1 MNKTYNII
9 WNAARGMYIV
19 TSELAR
25 SGSRAIVSV
34 SASCAVTLLAM
45 DAAPAVAEET
55 RVSIPSQTTTYTLS
69 GATPFVVETGNT
81 VATDTATS
89 AAIVGD
95 NSNDWD
101 LLIESGA
108 VVGSSLTDSQA
119 MNLDSSTGAT
129 SVHNQGTITGS
140 NEDGTIM
147 LQNGGSVINDARIEN
162 NATYEH
168 DPEDIP
174 QEYAGVYML
183 NGGSYVSSE
192 SGVLEGVSGVIVQ
205 SGEAHI
211 TNGGMINSD
220 GSWRSYG
227 VEFRDGTYGT
237 IVNTGTIITTA
248 SDGSGKI
255 EDAAIYVHT
264 LNDMAVSGSVSV
276 DNSGLMQSDF
286 ITVALYYGSHFEVV
300 NRVGGVITAGN
311 SSLVGIKST
320 AMELKVGVDN
330 LVTNDGTIS
339 AYGTAN
345 TYGIHYG
352 ESTSGGVITNTGS
365 ITTTGGGSGDASVY
379 VHGNGDG
386 TVVNNSGTMSSTV
399 YGVYLDSARSKGHTL
414 NNQAGGAISANTA
427 VAINGNGNTI
437 SNQGKM
443 TGVSDGLVL
452 SGNNNIVTTSGGEI
466 SGKNG
471 IRVSKGSGNQITA
484 KSGSKITATSTG
496 ISIAGGNNQVTT
508 ESGSTIVAKDNGI
521 LINSGAN
528 NVTNGG
534 SITATG
540 SSISYGIQ
548 YNSGTSGTITNT
560 GTITTTGKGAGDAS
574 VYAHGGAVTI
584 NNSGTMDSSVFGVYV
599 TTGHTLN
606 NLAGGSITANTAV
619 QLNGNNNTLANAGAI
634 LGDTNGVTINGSG
647 NTLTSQGKIT
657 GGTNAILINSGSKNN
672 TLTLNTGT
680 EISGSITDDNNSAS
694 ANNNLILDGEGTL
707 GSSISGLNS
716 VTSSGDWTLS
726 GATMNLSG
734 TTNSALWVK
743 SGTLILNGAMTAKGA
758 TVDSGTTLQ
767 IGNGG
772 TLGAFNGDIVD
783 NGTLTFNRSD
793 AAAYGSVIS
802 GSGNVIKQ
810 GGGELTLS
818 NNNSYSGGTTIAEGT
833 LTATAGG
840 ALGSGNIDNRAYLK
854 LDAANASDPFIVADL
869 TTHSGA
875 TVEIGAGSTLQA
887 NTLTQQDGST
897 LTADLTA
904 TSGPAIRAKN
914 VNLDGTLNVASPASQ
929 EPIRSTDDLISLAL
943 IESDNAISGD
953 FDGITINGNAMNPDA
968 FITVV
973 GQKNVNDTHYDL
985 VETLTWY
992 ADRYNAAIDAHGTF
1006 NLADADDSFTVN
1018 TVLENVD
1025 ANSGWNGQSLTK
1037 TGAGTLILNAENT
1050 YTGGTT
1056 ISDGTLVAT
1065 NVEAL
1070 GTGNVTD
1077 NATLELNTGG
1087 DFDNAIS
1094 GSGQVVKSGDE
1105 TLTLSGSNTYTG
1117 GTIISGGT
1125 LVATNVE
1132 ALGTGDVTDNA
1143 TLELNTGG
1151 DFDNAIGGTG
1161 SVVKSGDKTLT
1172 LSGANSYTGG
1182 TTISGGTLVASNVE
1196 ALGSGDVT
1204 DNATL
1209 ELNTGGDFANNIG
1222 GTGSVVKSG
1231 DKTLTLS
1238 GTNSYTGGTTIS
1250 GGTLV
1255 ANNVEALGT
1264 GDVTNNATLELN
1276 TGGDFDNAISG
1287 SGQVVKSGDETLTLS
1302 GANSYTGG
1310 TTISGGTLV
1319 ATNVEALGTG
1329 DITDNAT
1336 LELNAGGDFT
1346 NNIGGTGSVEKS
1358 GDKTLTLSGTNT
1370 YRGGTLI
1377 SGGTLV
1383 ASNVEALGSGDVTDN
1398 ATLEM
1403 NTGGDFANNIGGT
1416 GSVVKSGDKTLTLS
1430 GANSYT
1436 GGTTISG
1443 GTLVASN
1450 VEALGTGNVTDN
1462 ATLELNTGGDFDNAI
1477 SGSGQVVKSGD
1488 GALTLSGANSYSGAT
1503 TISGGTLIAAN
1514 VNALGTGAIDNR
1526 ASLLLDASGQFTVT
1540 DLTTESGGNTEIG
1553 AGSTLQATTL
1563 TQKSDSTLTIN
1574 LNSNTVD
1581 PVIHAA
1587 SQVSLA
1593 GTLDITG
1600 VGDVLDSD
1608 PASTDDLDTFTL
1620 IASDKTIA
1628 GDFEKL
1634 TVAGMDADLADFITV
1649 DGRIDDT
1656 GKQYELTTA
1665 LTWYADR
1672 DDAVTDAHGTFNL
1685 TNADGSFAVNTVLEN
1700 VDATLDPASAT
1711 GWDGTSLIKQGAG
1724 TLILN
1729 AENTYTGG
1737 TTISGGTL
1745 VATNVDALGSGDVTD
1760 DATLELN
1767 TGGTFDNAI
1776 SGSGQVVKSG
1786 DDVLTLSGANSYS
1799 GGTLISDGTL
1809 VASNVDALGSGDV
1822 TNNATLEMNTGG
1834 DFINN
1839 IGGTGRVEKSGDDT
1853 LTLSGSNT
1861 YTGGT
1866 LISDGTL
1873 VASNVEALGT
1883 GDVTNNATLELN
1895 TGGTFDNA
1903 ISGSGQVVKS
1913 GDDVLTLSGA
1923 NSYSG
1928 GTLISGGT
1936 LVANNVE
1943 ALGTGDVTDNA
1954 TLEMNTGGDFINNI
1968 GGTGRV
1974 EKSGDDALTLS
1985 GSNTYTGGTTINDGT
2000 LIATSVDA
2008 LGSGDVT
2015 NNAVLELNTGG
2026 DFINNIGGTGRV
2038 EKSGD
2043 ETLTLSGSNT
2053 YTGGTLISGGTLVA
2067 TNVEALGTGDVTD
2080 NAVLEL
2086 NTGGDFINNI
2096 GGTGRVEKSGDD
2108 TLTLSGSN
2116 SYTGGTLISS
2126 GTLVATNVDA
2136 LGSGDV
2142 TDNATLEL
2150 NTGGDFTNNISGSGQ
2165 VVKSGDETLTLSGSN
2180 TYTGGTTINDGTLV
2194 ATSVEALGSGDV
2206 TNDAVLALNTGGDF
2220 ANNIGGTGS
2229 VVKSGDETLTL
2240 SGTNSYTGG
2249 TTISGGTLVATNV
2262 EALGTGDVTNNAT
2275 LELNTGGD
2283 FTNNIS
2289 GNGQVVKSGDDTL
2302 TFSGSN
2308 TYTGGTTINDGTLVA
2323 TSVEALGSGDVT
2335 NDAVLALNTGGDFA
2349 NNIGGTGSVVKS
2361 GDETLTLSG
2370 SNTYTGSTLISSGT
2384 LVANDVNALGTGD
2397 VTDNATLML
2406 NTGGDF
2412 INNIGGTG
2420 RVEKSGDDTLTL
2432 SGSNSY
2438 TGGTLISS
2446 GTLVATNVDALGSGD
2461 VTDNATLELNTGGT
2475 FDNAISG
2482 SGQVVKSGDETLTLS
2497 GANSY
2502 TGGTLISSGTLVAND
2517 VNALG
2522 TGDVTDNAVLELNTG
2537 GDFDNA
2543 ISGSGQVVKSGDE
2556 TLTLSGANSYT
2567 GGTTISGGTLVASN
2581 VEALGSGDIDN
2592 YASLQ
2597 LNASGQFVTA
2607 NLTTHDNAITAIGAG
2622 SALRANTLT
2631 QEANSTLA
2639 VHLIDSN
2646 SGAIVTA
2653 DHANLGGTL
2662 DITGI
2667 GNVAK
2672 SWTRDA
2678 YAYTLIDTDS
2688 AINSDFAQFTV
2699 AGMDAK
2705 QVDFLTVDGRVNADD
2720 DTRYDVTASLS
2731 WYADS
2736 DNAATDAHGTFTL
2749 SEQGHSFTLNTA
2761 LTDVDATLNPDSA
2774 TYWDGKSLI
2783 KRGAGTLILGAQNT
2797 YSGDTDVQ
2805 EGALWLAETATIGSA
2820 GSAQAVNIAAN
2831 AAFGGHNSTVN
2842 GHVNN
2847 QGSLYFVDTFTVNGD
2862 VVNSSAMI
2870 SGSDQPN
2877 NTLTIAGNYTG
2888 NDGHL
2893 YLNTQLGDDSSPTDK
2908 LIVTGDTAG
2917 STTLHIT
2924 NVNGLGAQTVNGIEV
2939 IEVGGQSDGDFRL
2952 YKGHVDIN
2960 AWTYT
2965 LKQDGGD
2972 WYLRSESDDVP
2983 DDGGEVT
2990 PPDDGGEVTPP
3001 DDGGEVTPPD
3011 DGGEVTPPDDGGEV
3025 TPPDDDGE
3033 VTPPDDGGDIT
3044 PPDDG
3049 GDITPPDG
3057 GDVTPVAPQYRAD
3070 IGVYLGNQWM
3080 ARNLQMQTLYDREGS
3095 QYRSADGSIW
3105 MRFKAGKAESQAV
3118 NGNVDID
3125 SDYSQFQLG
3134 GDILTWSDGAQSVTV
3149 GLMGSYINASTDST
3163 GNRGADGSQFSAN
3176 GSVDGYNLGLYATW
3190 FADAQSHRGAY
3201 IDSWYQYGAY
3211 NNSVDNDGLS
3221 ASRYD
3226 SAAHAVSL
3234 ETGYRYDIALSN
3246 RNTVS
3251 LTPQAQVTWQRY
3263 SADTVIDDGGTRIS
3277 GQNDDSWT
3285 TRLGVRVDGK
3295 LYKESGRI
3303 QPFMEVNWLHAS
3315 DNASA
3320 TFGDTKVSQDL
3331 PNDRVEVKVGIQA
3344 NVSERLSVYAQAA
3357 GQKGKNDYGDASF
3370 SLNMRYNW

>member
-1 MNKTYNII
+1 
-9 WNAARGMYIV
+9 
-19 TSELAR
+19 
-25 SGSRAIVSV
+25 
-34 SASCAVTLLAM
+34 
-45 DAAPAVAEET
+45 
-55 RVSIPSQTTTYTLS
+55 
-69 GATPFVVETGNT
+69 
-81 VATDTATS
+81 
-89 AAIVGD
+89 
-95 NSNDWD
+95 
-101 LLIESGA
+101 
-108 VVGSSLTDSQA
+108 
-119 MNLDSSTGAT
+119 
-129 SVHNQGTITGS
+129 
-140 NEDGTIM
+140 
-147 LQNGGSVINDARIEN
+147 
-162 NATYEH
+162 
-168 DPEDIP
+168 
-174 QEYAGVYML
+174 
-183 NGGSYVSSE
+183 
-192 SGVLEGVSGVIVQ
+192 
-205 SGEAHI
+205 
-211 TNGGMINSD
+211 
-220 GSWRSYG
+220 
-227 VEFRDGTYGT
+227 
-237 IVNTGTIITTA
+237 
-248 SDGSGKI
+248 
-255 EDAAIYVHT
+255 
-264 LNDMAVSGSVSV
+264 
-276 DNSGLMQSDF
+276 
-286 ITVALYYGSHFEVV
+286 
-300 NRVGGVITAGN
+300 
-311 SSLVGIKST
+311 
-320 AMELKVGVDN
+320 
-330 LVTNDGTIS
+330 
-339 AYGTAN
+339 
-345 TYGIHYG
+345 
-352 ESTSGGVITNTGS
+352 
-365 ITTTGGGSGDASVY
+365 
-379 VHGNGDG
+379 
-386 TVVNNSGTMSSTV
+386 
-399 YGVYLDSARSKGHTL
+399 
-414 NNQAGGAISANTA
+414 
-427 VAINGNGNTI
+427 
-437 SNQGKM
+437 
-443 TGVSDGLVL
+443 
-452 SGNNNIVTTSGGEI
+452 
-466 SGKNG
+466 
-471 IRVSKGSGNQITA
+471 
-484 KSGSKITATSTG
+484 
-496 ISIAGGNNQVTT
+496 
-508 ESGSTIVAKDNGI
+508 
-521 LINSGAN
+521 
-528 NVTNGG
+528 
-534 SITATG
+534 
-540 SSISYGIQ
+540 
-548 YNSGTSGTITNT
+548 
-560 GTITTTGKGAGDAS
+560 
-574 VYAHGGAVTI
+574 
-584 NNSGTMDSSVFGVYV
+584 
-599 TTGHTLN
+599 
-606 NLAGGSITANTAV
+606 
-619 QLNGNNNTLANAGAI
+619 
-634 LGDTNGVTINGSG
+634 
-647 NTLTSQGKIT
+647 
-657 GGTNAILINSGSKNN
+657 
-672 TLTLNTGT
+672 
-680 EISGSITDDNNSAS
+680 
-694 ANNNLILDGEGTL
+694 
-707 GSSISGLNS
+707 
-716 VTSSGDWTLS
+716 
-726 GATMNLSG
+726 
-734 TTNSALWVK
+734 
-743 SGTLILNGAMTAKGA
+743 
-758 TVDSGTTLQ
+758 
-767 IGNGG
+767 
-772 TLGAFNGDIVD
+772 
-783 NGTLTFNRSD
+783 
-793 AAAYGSVIS
+793 
-802 GSGNVIKQ
+802 
-810 GGGELTLS
+810 
-818 NNNSYSGGTTIAEGT
+818 
-833 LTATAGG
+833 
-840 ALGSGNIDNRAYLK
+840 
-854 LDAANASDPFIVADL
+854 
-869 TTHSGA
+869 
-875 TVEIGAGSTLQA
+875 
-887 NTLTQQDGST
+887 
-897 LTADLTA
+897 
-904 TSGPAIRAKN
+904 
-914 VNLDGTLNVASPASQ
+914 
-929 EPIRSTDDLISLAL
+929 
-943 IESDNAISGD
+943 
-953 FDGITINGNAMNPDA
+953 
-968 FITVV
+968 
-973 GQKNVNDTHYDL
+973 
-985 VETLTWY
+985 
-992 ADRYNAAIDAHGTF
+992 
-1006 NLADADDSFTVN
+1006 
-1018 TVLENVD
+1018 
-1025 ANSGWNGQSLTK
+1025 
-1037 TGAGTLILNAENT
+1037 
-1050 YTGGTT
+1050 GGTT
-1056 ISDGTLVAT
+1056 ISGGTLVAS

-1070 GTGNVTD
+1070 GSGDVTD

-1094 GSGQVVKSGDE
+1094 GSGQVVKSGDDA
-1105 TLTLSGSNTYTG
+1105 LTLSGNNSYTG
-1117 GTIISGGT
+1117 GTLISDGT
-1125 LVATNVE
+1125 LVASNVE
-1132 ALGTGDVTDNA
+1132 ALGSGDVTNDA
-1143 TLELNTGG
+1143 VLELNTGG
-1151 DFDNAIGGTG
+1151 DFDNAISG
-1161 SVVKSGDKTLT
+1161 SGQVVKSGDKTLT

-1196 ALGSGDVT
+1196 ALGSGDIT
-1204 DNATL
+1204 D
-1209 ELNTGGDFANNIG
+1209 
-1222 GTGSVVKSG
+1222 
-1231 DKTLTLS
+1231 
-1238 GTNSYTGGTTIS
+1238 
-1250 GGTLV
+1250 
-1255 ANNVEALGT
+1255 
-1264 GDVTNNATLELN
+1264 NATLELN

-1302 GANSYTGG
+1302 GTNTYTGG
-1310 TTISGGTLV
+1310 TTISGGTLI
-1319 ATNVEALGTG
+1319 ATH
-1329 DITDNAT
+1329 
-1336 LELNAGGDFT
+1336 
-1346 NNIGGTGSVEKS
+1346 
-1358 GDKTLTLSGTNT
+1358 
-1370 YRGGTLI
+1370 
-1377 SGGTLV
+1377 
-1383 ASNVEALGSGDVTDN
+1383 
-1398 ATLEM
+1398 
-1403 NTGGDFANNIGGT
+1403 
-1416 GSVVKSGDKTLTLS
+1416 
-1430 GANSYT
+1430 
-1436 GGTTISG
+1436 
-1443 GTLVASN
+1443 
-1450 VEALGTGNVTDN
+1450 
-1462 ATLELNTGGDFDNAI
+1462 
-1477 SGSGQVVKSGD
+1477 
-1488 GALTLSGANSYSGAT
+1488 
-1503 TISGGTLIAAN
+1503 

-1526 ASLLLDASGQFTVT
+1526 ASLLLDASGQFAVT

-1574 LNSNTVD
+1574 LNSNTAD

-1700 VDATLDPASAT
+1700 VDATLDPDSAT

-1729 AENTYTGG
+1729 AENTYTVG

-1786 DDVLTLSGANSYS
+1786 DKMLTLSGTNSYS
-1799 GGTLISDGTL
+1799 GGTLISGGTL
-1809 VASNVDALGSGDV
+1809 VATNVDALGSGDV
-1822 TNNATLEMNTGG
+1822 T
-1834 DFINN
+1834 
-1839 IGGTGRVEKSGDDT
+1839 DD
-1853 LTLSGSNT
+1853 
-1861 YTGGT
+1861 
-1866 LISDGTL
+1866 
-1873 VASNVEALGT
+1873 
-1883 GDVTNNATLELN
+1883 ATLELN

-1913 GDDVLTLSGA
+1913 GDDT
-1923 NSYSG
+1923 
-1928 GTLISGGT
+1928 
-1936 LVANNVE
+1936 
-1943 ALGTGDVTDNA
+1943 
-1954 TLEMNTGGDFINNI
+1954 
-1968 GGTGRV
+1968 
-1974 EKSGDDALTLS
+1974 LTLS
-1985 GSNTYTGGTTINDGT
+1985 GSNTYTGGTIISGGT
-2000 LIATSVDA
+2000 LVASNVEA
-2008 LGSGDVT
+2008 LGTGDVT
-2015 NNAVLELNTGG
+2015 NDAVLELNTGG
-2026 DFINNIGGTGRV
+2026 DFDNAISGSGQV
-2038 EKSGD
+2038 VKSGD

-2067 TNVEALGTGDVTD
+2067 SNVEALGSGDVTNDAVLELNTGGDFTNAISGSGQVVKSGDETLTLSGANSYTGGTLISGGTLIASNVEALGTGDVTD

-2086 NTGGDFINNI
+2086 NTGGDF
-2096 GGTGRVEKSGDD
+2096 
-2108 TLTLSGSN
+2108 
-2116 SYTGGTLISS
+2116 
-2126 GTLVATNVDA
+2126 
-2136 LGSGDV
+2136 
-2142 TDNATLEL
+2142 
-2150 NTGGDFTNNISGSGQ
+2150 
-2165 VVKSGDETLTLSGSN
+2165 
-2180 TYTGGTTINDGTLV
+2180 
-2194 ATSVEALGSGDV
+2194 
-2206 TNDAVLALNTGGDF
+2206 
-2220 ANNIGGTGS
+2220 
-2229 VVKSGDETLTL
+2229 
-2240 SGTNSYTGG
+2240 
-2249 TTISGGTLVATNV
+2249 
-2262 EALGTGDVTNNAT
+2262 
-2275 LELNTGGD
+2275 
-2283 FTNNIS
+2283 
-2289 GNGQVVKSGDDTL
+2289 
-2302 TFSGSN
+2302 
-2308 TYTGGTTINDGTLVA
+2308 
-2323 TSVEALGSGDVT
+2323 
-2335 NDAVLALNTGGDFA
+2335 
-2349 NNIGGTGSVVKS
+2349 
-2361 GDETLTLSG
+2361 
-2370 SNTYTGSTLISSGT
+2370 
-2384 LVANDVNALGTGD
+2384 
-2397 VTDNATLML
+2397 
-2406 NTGGDF
+2406 
-2412 INNIGGTG
+2412 
-2420 RVEKSGDDTLTL
+2420 
-2432 SGSNSY
+2432 
-2438 TGGTLISS
+2438 
-2446 GTLVATNVDALGSGD
+2446 
-2461 VTDNATLELNTGGT
+2461 
-2475 FDNAISG
+2475 DNAISG
-2482 SGQVVKSGDETLTLS
+2482 SGQVEKSGDETLTLS

-2537 GDFDNA
+2537 GTFDNAISGSGQVVKSGDETLTLSGSNTYTGGTTINDGTLIATSVDALGSGDVTDNAVLELNTGGDFDNA

-2556 TLTLSGANSYT
+2556 TLTLSGTNSYTDGTLISGGTLVATNLEALGTGDVTNNATLELNTGGTFDNAISGSGQVVKSGDDALTLSGSNTYT
-2567 GGTTISGGTLVASN
+2567 GGTTISGGTLIATSVDALGSGDVTDNAVLELNTGGTFDNAISGSGQVVKSGDKTLTLSGSNTYTGGTTISGGTLIASN
-2581 VEALGSGDIDN
+2581 VEALGSGNIDN

-2607 NLTTHDNAITAIGAG
+2607 NLTTHDNATTAIGAG
-2622 SALRANTLT
+2622 STLRANTLT

-2639 VHLIDSN
+2639 VHLTDSN

-2705 QVDFLTVDGRVNADD
+2705 QVDFLTVDGRVNAAD

-2774 TYWDGKSLI
+2774 TDWDGKSLI

-2831 AAFGGHNSTVN
+2831 AAFGGHNATVN

-2847 QGSLYFVDTFTVNGD
+2847 LGSLYFVDTFTVNGD

-2939 IEVGGQSDGDFRL
+2939 IEVGGQSDGDFTL

-2983 DDGGEVT
+2983 DDGG
-2990 PPDDGGEVTPP
+2990 D
-3001 DDGGEVTPPD
+3001 
-3011 DGGEVTPPDDGGEV
+3011 
-3025 TPPDDDGE
+3025 
-3033 VTPPDDGGDIT
+3033 VTPPDDGGDVIPPDDGGDVT

-3049 GDITPPDG
+3049 GDVTPPDDGGDVTPPDDGGDVTPPDDGGDVTPPDDDGDITPPDG

-3095 QYRSADGSIW
+3095 QYRSADGSVW

-3285 TRLGVRVDGK
+3285 TRLGMRVDGK

>member
-55 RVSIPSQTTTYTLS
+55 RVSIPTQTTTYTLS

-140 NEDGTIM
+140 NEDGTIL
-147 LQNGGSVINDARIEN
+147 LQNGGSVINDALIEN
-162 NATYEH
+162 SATYEH
-168 DPEDIP
+168 DPQDIP

-248 SDGSGKI
+248 SDGSNKI

-286 ITVALYYGSHFEVV
+286 ITVALYHGSHFEVV

-365 ITTTGGGSGDASVY
+365 ITTTGGGAGDASVY

-414 NNQAGGAISANTA
+414 NNQAGSAISANTA

-443 TGVSDGLVL
+443 TGVSDGLL
-452 SGNNNIVTTSGGEI
+452 ISGNNNIVTTSGGEI

-496 ISIAGGNNQVTT
+496 ISIASGNNQVTT
-508 ESGSTIVAKDNGI
+508 ESGSAIVAKDNGI

-584 NNSGTMDSSVFGVYV
+584 NNSGTMDSSVYGVYV

-634 LGDTNGVTINGSG
+634 LGDTNGVTISGSG

-802 GSGNVIKQ
+802 GSGNVVKQ

-854 LDAANASDPFIVADL
+854 LDAASASDPFIVADL

-953 FDGITINGNAMNPDA
+953 FDDITINGNAMNPDA

-992 ADRYNAAIDAHGTF
+992 ADRDNAAIDAHGTF

-1056 ISDGTLVAT
+1056 ISDGTLIAN

-1087 DFDNAIS
+1087 DF
-1094 GSGQVVKSGDE
+1094 
-1105 TLTLSGSNTYTG
+1105 
-1117 GTIISGGT
+1117 
-1125 LVATNVE
+1125 
-1132 ALGTGDVTDNA
+1132 
-1143 TLELNTGG
+1143 
-1151 DFDNAIGGTG
+1151 
-1161 SVVKSGDKTLT
+1161 
-1172 LSGANSYTGG
+1172 
-1182 TTISGGTLVASNVE
+1182 
-1196 ALGSGDVT
+1196 
-1204 DNATL
+1204 
-1209 ELNTGGDFANNIG
+1209 
-1222 GTGSVVKSG
+1222 
-1231 DKTLTLS
+1231 
-1238 GTNSYTGGTTIS
+1238 
-1250 GGTLV
+1250 
-1255 ANNVEALGT
+1255 
-1264 GDVTNNATLELN
+1264 TNN
-1276 TGGDFDNAISG
+1276 ISG

-1319 ATNVEALGTG
+1319 ASNVEALGTG

-1336 LELNAGGDFT
+1336 LELNAGGDFA
-1346 NNIGGTGSVEKS
+1346 NNIGGTGSVVKS
-1358 GDKTLTLSGTNT
+1358 GDKTLTLSGSNT
-1370 YRGGTLI
+1370 YTGGTTI

-1383 ASNVEALGSGDVTDN
+1383 ATNVEALGTGNVTDN
-1398 ATLEM
+1398 ATLELS
-1403 NTGGDFANNIGGT
+1403 TGGDFANNIGGT
-1416 GSVVKSGDKTLTLS
+1416 GSVVKSGDETLTLS

-1450 VEALGTGNVTDN
+1450 VEALGTGDVTDN

-1488 GALTLSGANSYSGAT
+1488 KTLTLSGANSYSGAT
-1503 TISGGTLIAAN
+1503 TISGGTLIATH

-1574 LNSNTVD
+1574 LNSNTAD

-1786 DDVLTLSGANSYS
+1786 DGALTLSGANSYS

-1809 VASNVDALGSGDV
+1809 VASNVEALGTGDV
-1822 TNNATLEMNTGG
+1822 TDNATLALNTGG
-1834 DFINN
+1834 TFDNAIS
-1839 IGGTGRVEKSGDDT
+1839 GSGKVEKSGDDA
-1853 LTLSGSNT
+1853 LTLSGANT

-1873 VASNVEALGT
+1873 VASNVEVLGT
-1883 GDVTNNATLELN
+1883 GDVTN
-1895 TGGTFDNA
+1895 D
-1903 ISGSGQVVKS
+1903 
-1913 GDDVLTLSGA
+1913 
-1923 NSYSG
+1923 
-1928 GTLISGGT
+1928 
-1936 LVANNVE
+1936 
-1943 ALGTGDVTDNA
+1943 
-1954 TLEMNTGGDFINNI
+1954 
-1968 GGTGRV
+1968 
-1974 EKSGDDALTLS
+1974 
-1985 GSNTYTGGTTINDGT
+1985 
-2000 LIATSVDA
+2000 
-2008 LGSGDVT
+2008 
-2015 NNAVLELNTGG
+2015 AVLELNTGG
-2026 DFINNIGGTGRV
+2026 DF
-2038 EKSGD
+2038 
-2043 ETLTLSGSNT
+2043 
-2053 YTGGTLISGGTLVA
+2053 
-2067 TNVEALGTGDVTD
+2067 D
-2080 NAVLEL
+2080 NA
-2086 NTGGDFINNI
+2086 
-2096 GGTGRVEKSGDD
+2096 
-2108 TLTLSGSN
+2108 
-2116 SYTGGTLISS
+2116 
-2126 GTLVATNVDA
+2126 
-2136 LGSGDV
+2136 
-2142 TDNATLEL
+2142 
-2150 NTGGDFTNNISGSGQ
+2150 ISGSGQ
-2165 VVKSGDETLTLSGSN
+2165 VVKSGDETLTLSG
-2180 TYTGGTTINDGTLV
+2180 
-2194 ATSVEALGSGDV
+2194 A
-2206 TNDAVLALNTGGDF
+2206 
-2220 ANNIGGTGS
+2220 
-2229 VVKSGDETLTL
+2229 
-2240 SGTNSYTGG
+2240 NSYTGG

-2289 GNGQVVKSGDDTL
+2289 GSGQVVKSGDDTL
-2302 TFSGSN
+2302 TLSGSN

-2370 SNTYTGSTLISSGT
+2370 SNTYTGGTLISSGT

-2397 VTDNATLML
+2397 VTDNATL
-2406 NTGGDF
+2406 
-2412 INNIGGTG
+2412 
-2420 RVEKSGDDTLTL
+2420 
-2432 SGSNSY
+2432 
-2438 TGGTLISS
+2438 
-2446 GTLVATNVDALGSGD
+2446 A
-2461 VTDNATLELNTGGT
+2461 
-2475 FDNAISG
+2475 
-2482 SGQVVKSGDETLTLS
+2482 
-2497 GANSY
+2497 
-2502 TGGTLISSGTLVAND
+2502 
-2517 VNALG
+2517 
-2522 TGDVTDNAVLELNTG
+2522 LNTG

-2543 ISGSGQVVKSGDE
+2543 ISGSGNVVKSGAD
-2556 TLTLSGANSYT
+2556 TLTLSGNNSYR
-2567 GGTTISGGTLVASN
+2567 GGTAINDGTLIAASVN
-2581 VEALGSGDIDN
+2581 ALGSGDIDN
-2592 YASLQ
+2592 DASLQ

-2607 NLTTHDNAITAIGAG
+2607 NLTTHDNATTGIGAG

-2639 VHLIDSN
+2639 VHLTDSN

-2653 DHANLGGTL
+2653 DRANLGGTL

-2667 GNVAK
+2667 GNVTK

-2688 AINSDFAQFTV
+2688 AIDSDFAQFTV

-2720 DTRYDVTASLS
+2720 NTRYDVTASLS

-2761 LTDVDATLNPDSA
+2761 LTDVDATLDPDSA
-2774 TYWDGKSLI
+2774 TGWDGKSLI
-2783 KRGAGTLILGAQNT
+2783 KRGAGALILGAQNT

-2820 GSAQAVNIAAN
+2820 GSAQAINIAAN
-2831 AAFGGHNSTVN
+2831 AAFGGHNATVN

-3201 IDSWYQYGAY
+3201 IDSWYQYGVY

>member
-81 VATDTATS
+81 VATDIATS

-119 MNLDSSTGAT
+119 MNLDSLTGAT

-140 NEDGTIM
+140 NEDGTIL
-147 LQNGGSVINDARIEN
+147 LQNGGSVINDGRIEN
-162 NATYEH
+162 SATYEH
-168 DPEDIP
+168 DPQDIP

-286 ITVALYYGSHFEVV
+286 ITVALYHGSHFEVV

-365 ITTTGGGSGDASVY
+365 ITTTGGGAGDASVY

-414 NNQAGGAISANTA
+414 NNQAGSAISANTA

-437 SNQGKM
+437 TNQGKM
-443 TGVSDGLVL
+443 TGVSDGLL
-452 SGNNNIVTTSGGEI
+452 ISGNNNIVTTSGGEI

-496 ISIAGGNNQVTT
+496 ISIASGNNQVTT
-508 ESGSTIVAKDNGI
+508 ESGSAIVAKDNGI

-540 SSISYGIQ
+540 SSNSYGIQ
-548 YNSGTSGTITNT
+548 YNSGASGTITNT
-560 GTITTTGKGAGDAS
+560 GTITTTGKGVGDAS

-606 NLAGGSITANTAV
+606 NLAGGSISANTAV
-619 QLNGNNNTLANAGAI
+619 QFHGNNNKLANAGAI
-634 LGDTNGVTINGSG
+634 SGDTNGVTISGSG
-647 NTLTSQGKIT
+647 NTLTNQGKIT

-802 GSGNVIKQ
+802 GSGNVVKQ

-854 LDAANASDPFIVADL
+854 LDAASASDPFIVADL

-1050 YTGGTT
+1050 YTGGTL
-1056 ISDGTLVAT
+1056 ISDGTLVAS

-1070 GTGNVTD
+1070 GTGDITD
-1077 NATLELNTGG
+1077 NAVLELNTGG

-1287 SGQVVKSGDETLTLS
+1287 SGQVVKSGD
-1302 GANSYTGG
+1302 
-1310 TTISGGTLV
+1310 
-1319 ATNVEALGTG
+1319 
-1329 DITDNAT
+1329 
-1336 LELNAGGDFT
+1336 
-1346 NNIGGTGSVEKS
+1346 
-1358 GDKTLTLSGTNT
+1358 KT
-1370 YRGGTLI
+1370 
-1377 SGGTLV
+1377 
-1383 ASNVEALGSGDVTDN
+1383 
-1398 ATLEM
+1398 
-1403 NTGGDFANNIGGT
+1403 
-1416 GSVVKSGDKTLTLS
+1416 
-1430 GANSYT
+1430 
-1436 GGTTISG
+1436 
-1443 GTLVASN
+1443 
-1450 VEALGTGNVTDN
+1450 
-1462 ATLELNTGGDFDNAI
+1462 
-1477 SGSGQVVKSGD
+1477 
-1488 GALTLSGANSYSGAT
+1488 LTLSGANSYSGAT
-1503 TISGGTLIAAN
+1503 TISGGTLIATH

-1574 LNSNTVD
+1574 LNGNTVD

-1776 SGSGQVVKSG
+1776 GGSGNVVKSG
-1786 DDVLTLSGANSYS
+1786 ADTLTLSGSNSYT
-1799 GGTLISDGTL
+1799 GGTTISGGTL
-1809 VASNVDALGSGDV
+1809 VASNVEALGTGDV
-1822 TNNATLEMNTGG
+1822 TNNATLELNTGG

-1866 LISDGTL
+1866 LINGGTL

-1883 GDVTNNATLELN
+1883 GDVTDNATLALN

-1903 ISGSGQVVKS
+1903 ISGSGQ
-1913 GDDVLTLSGA
+1913 
-1923 NSYSG
+1923 
-1928 GTLISGGT
+1928 
-1936 LVANNVE
+1936 
-1943 ALGTGDVTDNA
+1943 
-1954 TLEMNTGGDFINNI
+1954 
-1968 GGTGRV
+1968 
-1974 EKSGDDALTLS
+1974 
-1985 GSNTYTGGTTINDGT
+1985 
-2000 LIATSVDA
+2000 
-2008 LGSGDVT
+2008 
-2015 NNAVLELNTGG
+2015 
-2026 DFINNIGGTGRV
+2026 
-2038 EKSGD
+2038 
-2043 ETLTLSGSNT
+2043 
-2053 YTGGTLISGGTLVA
+2053 
-2067 TNVEALGTGDVTD
+2067 
-2080 NAVLEL
+2080 
-2086 NTGGDFINNI
+2086 
-2096 GGTGRVEKSGDD
+2096 
-2108 TLTLSGSN
+2108 
-2116 SYTGGTLISS
+2116 
-2126 GTLVATNVDA
+2126 
-2136 LGSGDV
+2136 
-2142 TDNATLEL
+2142 
-2150 NTGGDFTNNISGSGQ
+2150 
-2165 VVKSGDETLTLSGSN
+2165 
-2180 TYTGGTTINDGTLV
+2180 
-2194 ATSVEALGSGDV
+2194 
-2206 TNDAVLALNTGGDF
+2206 
-2220 ANNIGGTGS
+2220 

-2262 EALGTGDVTNNAT
+2262 EALG
-2275 LELNTGGD
+2275 
-2283 FTNNIS
+2283 
-2289 GNGQVVKSGDDTL
+2289 
-2302 TFSGSN
+2302 
-2308 TYTGGTTINDGTLVA
+2308 
-2323 TSVEALGSGDVT
+2323 
-2335 NDAVLALNTGGDFA
+2335 
-2349 NNIGGTGSVVKS
+2349 
-2361 GDETLTLSG
+2361 
-2370 SNTYTGSTLISSGT
+2370 
-2384 LVANDVNALGTGD
+2384 
-2397 VTDNATLML
+2397 
-2406 NTGGDF
+2406 
-2412 INNIGGTG
+2412 
-2420 RVEKSGDDTLTL
+2420 
-2432 SGSNSY
+2432 
-2438 TGGTLISS
+2438 
-2446 GTLVATNVDALGSGD
+2446 SGD
-2461 VTDNATLELNTGGT
+2461 VTDDATLELNTGGT

-2482 SGQVVKSGDETLTLS
+2482 SGQVVKSGDKMLTLSGANSYSGGTLISDGTLVASNVEALGTGDVTNNATLALNTGGDFTNNISGSGQVVKSGDDTLTLSGANSYTGGTTISGGTLVATNVDALGTGDVTNSSTLELNTGGTFDNAISGSGQVVKSGDDTLTLS

-2502 TGGTLISSGTLVAND
+2502 TGGTLISGGTLVATS
-2517 VNALG
+2517 VEALG
-2522 TGDVTDNAVLELNTG
+2522 SGDVTDNAVLELNTG
-2537 GDFDNA
+2537 GTFDNA
-2543 ISGSGQVVKSGDE
+2543 ISGSGQVVKSGDK

-2639 VHLIDSN
+2639 VHLTDSN

-2653 DHANLGGTL
+2653 DRANLGGTL

-2678 YAYTLIDTDS
+2678 YAYTLIDSDS
-2688 AINSDFAQFTV
+2688 AIDSDFAQFTV

-2831 AAFGGHNSTVN
+2831 AAFGGHNATVN

-2847 QGSLYFVDTFTVNGD
+2847 LGNLYFVDTFTVNGD

-3285 TRLGVRVDGK
+3285 TRLGMRVDGK

>member
-81 VATDTATS
+81 IATDTAAS

-108 VVGSSLTDSQA
+108 VVGSSLIDSQA
-119 MNLDSSTGAT
+119 MNLDSLTGAT

-140 NEDGTIM
+140 SADGTIL
-147 LQNGGSVINDARIEN
+147 LQNGGSVINDGRIEN
-162 NATYEH
+162 SAIYVHNLDLGA
-168 DPEDIP
+168 PEIDAAI
-174 QEYAGVYML
+174 YML
-183 NGGSYVSSE
+183 NGGNYVSSE
-192 SGVLEGVSGVIVQ
+192 NGVLKGVSGVIVQ
-205 SGEAHI
+205 SGEVHI
-211 TNGGMINSD
+211 TNGGTINSD

-227 VEFRDGTYGT
+227 VELRGGAYGT

-248 SDGSGKI
+248 SDGSGEI
-255 EDAAIYVHT
+255 EDAAIYAHT
-264 LNDMAVSGSVSV
+264 FDDIAAGDYVSV
-276 DNSGLMQSDF
+276 DNSGLLQSDF
-286 ITVALYYGSHFEVV
+286 IAVALYHGAHFEVI
-300 NRVGGVITAGN
+300 NRAGGVITAGN
-311 SSLVGIKST
+311 SSLVGIQSA
-320 AMELKVGVDN
+320 AMELKAGVDN

-365 ITTTGGGSGDASVY
+365 ITTTGGGAGDASVY

-437 SNQGKM
+437 TNQGKM
-443 TGVSDGLVL
+443 TGVSDGLL
-452 SGNNNIVTTSGGEI
+452 ISGNNNIVTTSGGEI

-484 KSGSKITATSTG
+484 KSGSKITTTSTG
-496 ISIAGGNNQVTT
+496 ISIAGGNNQITT
-508 ESGSTIVAKDNGI
+508 ESGSAIVAKDNGI

-540 SSISYGIQ
+540 SNMSYGIQ
-548 YNSGTSGTITNT
+548 YNSGASGTITNT

-619 QLNGNNNTLANAGAI
+619 QFHGNNNKLANAGAI
-634 LGDTNGVTINGSG
+634 SGDTNGVTINGSG

-802 GSGNVIKQ
+802 GSGNVVKQ
-810 GGGELTLS
+810 GGGELALS

-854 LDAANASDPFIVADL
+854 LDAASAGDPFIVADL

-992 ADRYNAAIDAHGTF
+992 ADHDNAAIDAHGTF

-1050 YTGGTT
+1050 YTGSTT
-1056 ISDGTLVAT
+1056 ISEGTLIAT

-1077 NATLELNTGG
+1077 NATLEMNTGG

-1143 TLELNTGG
+1143 VLELNTGG
-1151 DFDNAIGGTG
+1151 TFDN
-1161 SVVKSGDKTLT
+1161 V
-1172 LSGANSYTGG
+1172 
-1182 TTISGGTLVASNVE
+1182 
-1196 ALGSGDVT
+1196 
-1204 DNATL
+1204 
-1209 ELNTGGDFANNIG
+1209 
-1222 GTGSVVKSG
+1222 
-1231 DKTLTLS
+1231 
-1238 GTNSYTGGTTIS
+1238 
-1250 GGTLV
+1250 
-1255 ANNVEALGT
+1255 
-1264 GDVTNNATLELN
+1264 
-1276 TGGDFDNAISG
+1276 ISG
-1287 SGQVVKSGDETLTLS
+1287 SGQVVKSGDDALTLS
-1302 GANSYTGG
+1302 GSNTYTGG
-1310 TTISGGTLV
+1310 TT
-1319 ATNVEALGTG
+1319 
-1329 DITDNAT
+1329 
-1336 LELNAGGDFT
+1336 
-1346 NNIGGTGSVEKS
+1346 
-1358 GDKTLTLSGTNT
+1358 
-1370 YRGGTLI
+1370 I

-1416 GSVVKSGDKTLTLS
+1416 GSVVKSGDETLTLS

-1450 VEALGTGNVTDN
+1450 VEALGTGDVTDN

-1488 GALTLSGANSYSGAT
+1488 KTLTLSGASSYSGAT
-1503 TISGGTLIAAN
+1503 TISGGTLIATH

-1563 TQKSDSTLTIN
+1563 TQKSDSTLTIS
-1574 LNSNTVD
+1574 LNSNTAD

-1809 VASNVDALGSGDV
+1809 VASNVEALGTGDV
-1822 TNNATLEMNTGG
+1822 TDDATLELNTGG
-1834 DFINN
+1834 TFDNAIS
-1839 IGGTGRVEKSGDDT
+1839 GSGQVVKSGDDV
-1853 LTLSGSNT
+1853 LTLSGANS
-1861 YTGGT
+1861 YSGGT

-1928 GTLISGGT
+1928 GTLISDGTLVASNVEALGTGDVTDDATLELNTGGDFINNIGGTGRVEKSGDKTLTLSGRNTYTGGTLISSGT
-1936 LVANNVE
+1936 LVANDVN

-1954 TLEMNTGGDFINNI
+1954 TLMLNTGGDFTNNI

-2000 LIATSVDA
+2000 LVATSVDA
-2008 LGSGDVT
+2008 LGTGDVT
-2015 NNAVLELNTGG
+2015 DNAVLELNTGG
-2026 DFINNIGGTGRV
+2026 TFDNAISGSGQVEKSGDDVLTLSGANSYSGGTLISDGTLVASNVEALGTGDVTDDATLELNTGGDFINNIGGTGRVEKSGDDKLTLSGSNTYTGGTLISSGTLVANDVNALGTGDVTDNATLMLNTGGDFTNNIGGTGRV

-2053 YTGGTLISGGTLVA
+2053 YTGG
-2067 TNVEALGTGDVTD
+2067 
-2080 NAVLEL
+2080 
-2086 NTGGDFINNI
+2086 
-2096 GGTGRVEKSGDD
+2096 
-2108 TLTLSGSN
+2108 
-2116 SYTGGTLISS
+2116 
-2126 GTLVATNVDA
+2126 
-2136 LGSGDV
+2136 
-2142 TDNATLEL
+2142 
-2150 NTGGDFTNNISGSGQ
+2150 
-2165 VVKSGDETLTLSGSN
+2165 
-2180 TYTGGTTINDGTLV
+2180 
-2194 ATSVEALGSGDV
+2194 
-2206 TNDAVLALNTGGDF
+2206 
-2220 ANNIGGTGS
+2220 
-2229 VVKSGDETLTL
+2229 
-2240 SGTNSYTGG
+2240 
-2249 TTISGGTLVATNV
+2249 
-2262 EALGTGDVTNNAT
+2262 
-2275 LELNTGGD
+2275 
-2283 FTNNIS
+2283 
-2289 GNGQVVKSGDDTL
+2289 
-2302 TFSGSN
+2302 
-2308 TYTGGTTINDGTLVA
+2308 
-2323 TSVEALGSGDVT
+2323 
-2335 NDAVLALNTGGDFA
+2335 
-2349 NNIGGTGSVVKS
+2349 
-2361 GDETLTLSG
+2361 
-2370 SNTYTGSTLISSGT
+2370 TLISSGT

-2446 GTLVATNVDALGSGD
+2446 GTLVTTNVDALGSGD

-2482 SGQVVKSGDETLTLS
+2482 SGQVVKSGDKMLTLS

-2502 TGGTLISSGTLVAND
+2502 SGGTLISDGTLVASN
-2517 VNALG
+2517 VEALG
-2522 TGDVTDNAVLELNTG
+2522 TGDVTNNATLELNTG
-2537 GDFDNA
+2537 GDFTNN

-2556 TLTLSGANSYT
+2556 TLTLSGSNTYTGGTIISGGTLVATNVEALGTGDVTDDAVLELNTGGTFDNVISGSGQVVKSGDDALTLSGSNTYT

-2607 NLTTHDNAITAIGAG
+2607 NLTTHDNATTAIGAG

-2639 VHLIDSN
+2639 VHLTDSN

-2653 DHANLGGTL
+2653 DRANLGGTL

-2774 TYWDGKSLI
+2774 TDWDGKSLI

-3285 TRLGVRVDGK
+3285 TRLGMRVDGK

-3344 NVSERLSVYAQAA
+3344 NVSERLSVYAQAT

>member
-69 GATPFVVETGNT
+69 GATPFVVETDNT
-81 VATDTATS
+81 IATDTAAS

-119 MNLDSSTGAT
+119 MNLDSLTGST

-140 NEDGTIM
+140 NEDGTIL
-147 LQNGGSVINDARIEN
+147 LQNGGSVINDALIEN
-162 NATYEH
+162 SATYEH

-248 SDGSGKI
+248 SDGSNKI

-286 ITVALYYGSHFEVV
+286 ITVALYHGSHFEVV

-365 ITTTGGGSGDASVY
+365 ITTTGGGAGDASVY

-414 NNQAGGAISANTA
+414 NNQAGSAISANTA

-437 SNQGKM
+437 TNQGKM
-443 TGVSDGLVL
+443 TGVSDGLL
-452 SGNNNIVTTSGGEI
+452 ISGNNNIVTTSGGEI

-484 KSGSKITATSTG
+484 KSGSKITTTSTG
-496 ISIAGGNNQVTT
+496 ISIAGGNNQITT
-508 ESGSTIVAKDNGI
+508 ESGSAIVAKDNGI

-540 SSISYGIQ
+540 SNMSYGIQ
-548 YNSGTSGTITNT
+548 YNSGASGTITNT

-606 NLAGGSITANTAV
+606 NLAGGSISANTAV
-619 QLNGNNNTLANAGAI
+619 QFHGNNNKLANAGAI
-634 LGDTNGVTINGSG
+634 LGDTNGVTISGSG

-726 GATMNLSG
+726 GATMNFSG

-767 IGNGG
+767 IGNSG

-854 LDAANASDPFIVADL
+854 LDAASASDPFIVADL

-953 FDGITINGNAMNPDA
+953 FDGITINGSAMNPDA

-992 ADRYNAAIDAHGTF
+992 ADRDNAAIDAHGTF

-1050 YTGGTT
+1050 YTGSTT
-1056 ISDGTLVAT
+1056 ISEGTLIAT

-1077 NATLELNTGG
+1077 NATLEMNTGG

-1105 TLTLSGSNTYTG
+1105 TLT
-1117 GTIISGGT
+1117 
-1125 LVATNVE
+1125 
-1132 ALGTGDVTDNA
+1132 
-1143 TLELNTGG
+1143 
-1151 DFDNAIGGTG
+1151 F
-1161 SVVKSGDKTLT
+1161 
-1172 LSGANSYTGG
+1172 SGANSYTGG

-1222 GTGSVVKSG
+1222 GTGRVV
-1231 DKTLTLS
+1231 
-1238 GTNSYTGGTTIS
+1238 
-1250 GGTLV
+1250 
-1255 ANNVEALGT
+1255 
-1264 GDVTNNATLELN
+1264 
-1276 TGGDFDNAISG
+1276 
-1287 SGQVVKSGDETLTLS
+1287 
-1302 GANSYTGG
+1302 
-1310 TTISGGTLV
+1310 
-1319 ATNVEALGTG
+1319 
-1329 DITDNAT
+1329 
-1336 LELNAGGDFT
+1336 
-1346 NNIGGTGSVEKS
+1346 KS

-1398 ATLEM
+1398 ATLEL
-1403 NTGGDFANNIGGT
+1403 NTGGDFDNNIGGT

-1443 GTLVASN
+1443 GTLVATN
-1450 VEALGTGNVTDN
+1450 VEALGSGNVTDN

-1488 GALTLSGANSYSGAT
+1488 KTLTLSGANSYSGAT

-1553 AGSTLQATTL
+1553 AGSTLQTTTL

-1745 VATNVDALGSGDVTD
+1745 VATNVEALGSGEVTD

-1822 TNNATLEMNTGG
+1822 TDNATLELNTGGTFDNAISGSGQVVKSGDDALTLSGANTYSGGTLISGGTLVASNVEALGTGDVTDNAVLELNTGGTFDNVISGSGQVVKSGDDALTLSGSNTYTGGTTINDGTLIATSVEALGTGDVTDNATLELNTGG

-1866 LISDGTL
+1866 LINGGTLVASNVEALGTGDVTDNATLALNTGGTFDNAISGSGQVVKSGDETLTLSGTNSYTGGTTISGGTLVATNVEALGSGDVTDDATLELNTGGTFDNAISGSGQVVKSGDKMLTLSGANSYSGGTLISDGTL

-1895 TGGTFDNA
+1895 TGGDFTNNISGSGQVEKSGDDALTLSGANSYSGGTLISDGTLVASNVEALGTGDVTDDATLELNTGGDFDNA

-1913 GDDVLTLSGA
+1913 GDETLTLSGA
-1923 NSYSG
+1923 NSYTG
-1928 GTLISGGT
+1928 GTTISGGT
-1936 LVANNVE
+1936 LVASNVE
-1943 ALGTGDVTDNA
+1943 
-1954 TLEMNTGGDFINNI
+1954 
-1968 GGTGRV
+1968 
-1974 EKSGDDALTLS
+1974 
-1985 GSNTYTGGTTINDGT
+1985 
-2000 LIATSVDA
+2000 A

-2015 NNAVLELNTGG
+2015 NDAVLELNTGG
-2026 DFINNIGGTGRV
+2026 DFINSIGGTGRV

-2053 YTGGTLISGGTLVA
+2053 YTGGTTINDGTLVA
-2067 TNVEALGTGDVTD
+2067 T
-2080 NAVLEL
+2080 
-2086 NTGGDFINNI
+2086 
-2096 GGTGRVEKSGDD
+2096 S
-2108 TLTLSGSN
+2108 
-2116 SYTGGTLISS
+2116 
-2126 GTLVATNVDA
+2126 VDA

-2165 VVKSGDETLTLSGSN
+2165 VVKSGDETLTLSG
-2180 TYTGGTTINDGTLV
+2180 
-2194 ATSVEALGSGDV
+2194 A
-2206 TNDAVLALNTGGDF
+2206 
-2220 ANNIGGTGS
+2220 
-2229 VVKSGDETLTL
+2229 
-2240 SGTNSYTGG
+2240 NSYTGG
-2249 TTISGGTLVATNV
+2249 TTISGGTLVASNV
-2262 EALGTGDVTNNAT
+2262 E
-2275 LELNTGGD
+2275 
-2283 FTNNIS
+2283 
-2289 GNGQVVKSGDDTL
+2289 
-2302 TFSGSN
+2302 
-2308 TYTGGTTINDGTLVA
+2308 
-2323 TSVEALGSGDVT
+2323 
-2335 NDAVLALNTGGDFA
+2335 
-2349 NNIGGTGSVVKS
+2349 
-2361 GDETLTLSG
+2361 
-2370 SNTYTGSTLISSGT
+2370 
-2384 LVANDVNALGTGD
+2384 
-2397 VTDNATLML
+2397 
-2406 NTGGDF
+2406 
-2412 INNIGGTG
+2412 
-2420 RVEKSGDDTLTL
+2420 
-2432 SGSNSY
+2432 
-2438 TGGTLISS
+2438 
-2446 GTLVATNVDALGSGD
+2446 ALGSGD
-2461 VTDNATLELNTGGT
+2461 VTDNATLEM
-2475 FDNAISG
+2475 
-2482 SGQVVKSGDETLTLS
+2482 
-2497 GANSY
+2497 
-2502 TGGTLISSGTLVAND
+2502 
-2517 VNALG
+2517 
-2522 TGDVTDNAVLELNTG
+2522 NTG

-2543 ISGSGQVVKSGDE
+2543 ISGSGQVVKSGDK

-2607 NLTTHDNAITAIGAG
+2607 NLTTHDNATTAIGAG

-2639 VHLIDSN
+2639 VHLTDSN

-2653 DHANLGGTL
+2653 DRANLGGTL

-2688 AINSDFAQFTV
+2688 AIDSDFAQFTV

-2805 EGALWLAETATIGSA
+2805 EGTLWLAETATIGSA

-2831 AAFGGHNSTVN
+2831 AAFGGHNATVN

-2847 QGSLYFVDTFTVNGD
+2847 LGSLYFVDTFTVNGD

-2939 IEVGGQSDGDFRL
+2939 IEVGGQSDGDFTL

-2983 DDGGEVT
+2983 DDGGDVI
-2990 PPDDGGEVTPP
+2990 PPDDGG
-3001 DDGGEVTPPD
+3001 D
-3011 DGGEVTPPDDGGEV
+3011 
-3025 TPPDDDGE
+3025 
-3033 VTPPDDGGDIT
+3033 VTPPDDGGDVT

-3049 GDITPPDG
+3049 GDVTPPDDGGDVTPPDDGGDVTPPDDGGDVTPPDDGGDVTPPDDDGDITPPDG

-3080 ARNLQMQTLYDREGS
+3080 TRNLQMQTLYDREGS
-3095 QYRSADGSIW
+3095 QYRSADGSVW

-3285 TRLGVRVDGK
+3285 TRLGMRVDGK

>member
-140 NEDGTIM
+140 NEDGAIM

-162 NATYEH
+162 SATYEH

-211 TNGGMINSD
+211 TNGGMISSD

-248 SDGSGKI
+248 SDGSNKI

-286 ITVALYYGSHFEVV
+286 ITVALYHGSHFEVV

-365 ITTTGGGSGDASVY
+365 ITTTGGGAGDASVY

-414 NNQAGGAISANTA
+414 NNQAGSAISANTA

-443 TGVSDGLVL
+443 TGVSDGLL
-452 SGNNNIVTTSGGEI
+452 ISGNNNIVTTSGGEI

-484 KSGSKITATSTG
+484 KSGSKITTTSTG
-496 ISIAGGNNQVTT
+496 ISIAGGNNQITT
-508 ESGSTIVAKDNGI
+508 ESGSAIVAKDNGI

-540 SSISYGIQ
+540 SNMSYGIQ
-548 YNSGTSGTITNT
+548 YNSGASGTITNT

-606 NLAGGSITANTAV
+606 NLAGGSISANTAV
-619 QLNGNNNTLANAGAI
+619 QFHGNNNKLANAGAI

-657 GGTNAILINSGSKNN
+657 GGINAILINSGSKNN

-802 GSGNVIKQ
+802 GSGNVVKQ

-854 LDAANASDPFIVADL
+854 LDAASASDPFIVADL

-953 FDGITINGNAMNPDA
+953 FDDITINGNAMNPDA

-992 ADRYNAAIDAHGTF
+992 ADRDNAAIDAHGTF

-1050 YTGGTT
+1050 YTGSTT
-1056 ISDGTLVAT
+1056 ISEGTLIAT

-1070 GTGNVTD
+1070 GTGNVTDNATLEMNTGGDFDNAISGSGQVVKSGDETLTLSGANSYTGGTTISGGTLVASNVEALGTGDITDNATLELNAGGDFANNIGGTGSVVKSGDKTLTLSGSNTYTGGTTISGGTLVASNVEALGSGDVTDNATLEMNTGGDFANNIGGTGSVVKSGDETLTLSGANSYTGGTTISGGTLVASNVEALGTGDVTD

-1094 GSGQVVKSGDE
+1094 GSGQVVKSGDK
-1105 TLTLSGSNTYTG
+1105 TLTLSGINSYTG
-1117 GTIISGGT
+1117 GTTISGGT
-1125 LVATNVE
+1125 LVASNVD
-1132 ALGTGDVTDNA
+1132 ALGSGDVTDNA

-1287 SGQVVKSGDETLTLS
+1287 SGQVVKSGD
-1302 GANSYTGG
+1302 
-1310 TTISGGTLV
+1310 
-1319 ATNVEALGTG
+1319 
-1329 DITDNAT
+1329 
-1336 LELNAGGDFT
+1336 
-1346 NNIGGTGSVEKS
+1346 
-1358 GDKTLTLSGTNT
+1358 KT
-1370 YRGGTLI
+1370 
-1377 SGGTLV
+1377 
-1383 ASNVEALGSGDVTDN
+1383 
-1398 ATLEM
+1398 
-1403 NTGGDFANNIGGT
+1403 
-1416 GSVVKSGDKTLTLS
+1416 
-1430 GANSYT
+1430 
-1436 GGTTISG
+1436 
-1443 GTLVASN
+1443 
-1450 VEALGTGNVTDN
+1450 
-1462 ATLELNTGGDFDNAI
+1462 
-1477 SGSGQVVKSGD
+1477 
-1488 GALTLSGANSYSGAT
+1488 LTLSGANSYSGAT
-1503 TISGGTLIAAN
+1503 TISGGTLIATH

-1574 LNSNTVD
+1574 LDSNTAD

-1809 VASNVDALGSGDV
+1809 VASNV
-1822 TNNATLEMNTGG
+1822 
-1834 DFINN
+1834 
-1839 IGGTGRVEKSGDDT
+1839 
-1853 LTLSGSNT
+1853 
-1861 YTGGT
+1861 
-1866 LISDGTL
+1866 
-1873 VASNVEALGT
+1873 EALGT
-1883 GDVTNNATLELN
+1883 GDVTDDAVLELN
-1895 TGGTFDNA
+1895 TGGDFDNA

-1928 GTLISGGT
+1928 GTLISDGT
-1936 LVANNVE
+1936 LVASNVE
-1943 ALGTGDVTDNA
+1943 ALGTGDVTDDA
-1954 TLEMNTGGDFINNI
+1954 T
-1968 GGTGRV
+1968 
-1974 EKSGDDALTLS
+1974 
-1985 GSNTYTGGTTINDGT
+1985 
-2000 LIATSVDA
+2000 
-2008 LGSGDVT
+2008 
-2015 NNAVLELNTGG
+2015 
-2026 DFINNIGGTGRV
+2026 
-2038 EKSGD
+2038 
-2043 ETLTLSGSNT
+2043 
-2053 YTGGTLISGGTLVA
+2053 
-2067 TNVEALGTGDVTD
+2067 
-2080 NAVLEL
+2080 LEL

-2108 TLTLSGSN
+2108 
-2116 SYTGGTLISS
+2116 
-2126 GTLVATNVDA
+2126 
-2136 LGSGDV
+2136 
-2142 TDNATLEL
+2142 
-2150 NTGGDFTNNISGSGQ
+2150 
-2165 VVKSGDETLTLSGSN
+2165 KLTLSGSN
-2180 TYTGGTTINDGTLV
+2180 TYTGG
-2194 ATSVEALGSGDV
+2194 
-2206 TNDAVLALNTGGDF
+2206 
-2220 ANNIGGTGS
+2220 
-2229 VVKSGDETLTL
+2229 
-2240 SGTNSYTGG
+2240 
-2249 TTISGGTLVATNV
+2249 
-2262 EALGTGDVTNNAT
+2262 
-2275 LELNTGGD
+2275 
-2283 FTNNIS
+2283 
-2289 GNGQVVKSGDDTL
+2289 
-2302 TFSGSN
+2302 
-2308 TYTGGTTINDGTLVA
+2308 
-2323 TSVEALGSGDVT
+2323 
-2335 NDAVLALNTGGDFA
+2335 
-2349 NNIGGTGSVVKS
+2349 
-2361 GDETLTLSG
+2361 
-2370 SNTYTGSTLISSGT
+2370 TLISSGT

-2412 INNIGGTG
+2412 TNNIGGTG
-2420 RVEKSGDDTLTL
+2420 RVEKSGDDALTL
-2432 SGSNSY
+2432 SGSNTYTGGTLISGGTLVANDVNALGTGDITDNATLALNAVGDFDNAISGSGKVEKSGDDALTLSGSNTYTGGTLISSGTLVASNVEALGTGDVTDNATLELNTSGTFDNAISGSGQVVKSGDKMLTLSGANSYSGGTLISDGTLVASNVESLGTGDVTNNATLELNTGGDFTNNISGSGQVVKSGDDALALSGANSY

-2482 SGQVVKSGDETLTLS
+2482 SGQVVKSGDDTLTLS
-2497 GANSY
+2497 GSNTY
-2502 TGGTLISSGTLVAND
+2502 TGGTLISD
-2517 VNALG
+2517 
-2522 TGDVTDNAVLELNTG
+2522 
-2537 GDFDNA
+2537 
-2543 ISGSGQVVKSGDE
+2543 
-2556 TLTLSGANSYT
+2556 
-2567 GGTTISGGTLVASN
+2567 GTLVASN

-2607 NLTTHDNAITAIGAG
+2607 NLTTHDNATTAIGAG

-2774 TYWDGKSLI
+2774 TDWDGKSLI

-2831 AAFGGHNSTVN
+2831 AAFGGHNATVN

-2847 QGSLYFVDTFTVNGD
+2847 LGNLYFVDTFTVNGD

-3001 DDGGEVTPPD
+3001 DDGGDVTPPDDGGDVTPPD

-3025 TPPDDDGE
+3025 TPPDD
-3033 VTPPDDGGDIT
+3033 GGDVT

-3331 PNDRVEVKVGIQA
+3331 PNDRLEVKVGIQA

>member
-1 MNKTYNII
+1 
-9 WNAARGMYIV
+9 
-19 TSELAR
+19 
-25 SGSRAIVSV
+25 
-34 SASCAVTLLAM
+34 
-45 DAAPAVAEET
+45 
-55 RVSIPSQTTTYTLS
+55 
-69 GATPFVVETGNT
+69 
-81 VATDTATS
+81 
-89 AAIVGD
+89 
-95 NSNDWD
+95 
-101 LLIESGA
+101 
-108 VVGSSLTDSQA
+108 
-119 MNLDSSTGAT
+119 
-129 SVHNQGTITGS
+129 
-140 NEDGTIM
+140 
-147 LQNGGSVINDARIEN
+147 
-162 NATYEH
+162 
-168 DPEDIP
+168 
-174 QEYAGVYML
+174 
-183 NGGSYVSSE
+183 
-192 SGVLEGVSGVIVQ
+192 
-205 SGEAHI
+205 
-211 TNGGMINSD
+211 
-220 GSWRSYG
+220 
-227 VEFRDGTYGT
+227 
-237 IVNTGTIITTA
+237 
-248 SDGSGKI
+248 
-255 EDAAIYVHT
+255 
-264 LNDMAVSGSVSV
+264 
-276 DNSGLMQSDF
+276 
-286 ITVALYYGSHFEVV
+286 
-300 NRVGGVITAGN
+300 
-311 SSLVGIKST
+311 
-320 AMELKVGVDN
+320 
-330 LVTNDGTIS
+330 
-339 AYGTAN
+339 
-345 TYGIHYG
+345 
-352 ESTSGGVITNTGS
+352 
-365 ITTTGGGSGDASVY
+365 
-379 VHGNGDG
+379 
-386 TVVNNSGTMSSTV
+386 
-399 YGVYLDSARSKGHTL
+399 
-414 NNQAGGAISANTA
+414 
-427 VAINGNGNTI
+427 
-437 SNQGKM
+437 
-443 TGVSDGLVL
+443 
-452 SGNNNIVTTSGGEI
+452 
-466 SGKNG
+466 
-471 IRVSKGSGNQITA
+471 
-484 KSGSKITATSTG
+484 
-496 ISIAGGNNQVTT
+496 
-508 ESGSTIVAKDNGI
+508 
-521 LINSGAN
+521 
-528 NVTNGG
+528 
-534 SITATG
+534 
-540 SSISYGIQ
+540 
-548 YNSGTSGTITNT
+548 
-560 GTITTTGKGAGDAS
+560 
-574 VYAHGGAVTI
+574 
-584 NNSGTMDSSVFGVYV
+584 
-599 TTGHTLN
+599 
-606 NLAGGSITANTAV
+606 
-619 QLNGNNNTLANAGAI
+619 
-634 LGDTNGVTINGSG
+634 
-647 NTLTSQGKIT
+647 
-657 GGTNAILINSGSKNN
+657 
-672 TLTLNTGT
+672 
-680 EISGSITDDNNSAS
+680 
-694 ANNNLILDGEGTL
+694 
-707 GSSISGLNS
+707 
-716 VTSSGDWTLS
+716 
-726 GATMNLSG
+726 
-734 TTNSALWVK
+734 
-743 SGTLILNGAMTAKGA
+743 
-758 TVDSGTTLQ
+758 
-767 IGNGG
+767 
-772 TLGAFNGDIVD
+772 
-783 NGTLTFNRSD
+783 
-793 AAAYGSVIS
+793 
-802 GSGNVIKQ
+802 
-810 GGGELTLS
+810 
-818 NNNSYSGGTTIAEGT
+818 
-833 LTATAGG
+833 
-840 ALGSGNIDNRAYLK
+840 
-854 LDAANASDPFIVADL
+854 
-869 TTHSGA
+869 
-875 TVEIGAGSTLQA
+875 
-887 NTLTQQDGST
+887 
-897 LTADLTA
+897 
-904 TSGPAIRAKN
+904 
-914 VNLDGTLNVASPASQ
+914 
-929 EPIRSTDDLISLAL
+929 
-943 IESDNAISGD
+943 
-953 FDGITINGNAMNPDA
+953 
-968 FITVV
+968 
-973 GQKNVNDTHYDL
+973 
-985 VETLTWY
+985 
-992 ADRYNAAIDAHGTF
+992 
-1006 NLADADDSFTVN
+1006 
-1018 TVLENVD
+1018 
-1025 ANSGWNGQSLTK
+1025 
-1037 TGAGTLILNAENT
+1037 
-1050 YTGGTT
+1050 
-1056 ISDGTLVAT
+1056 
-1065 NVEAL
+1065 
-1070 GTGNVTD
+1070 
-1077 NATLELNTGG
+1077 
-1087 DFDNAIS
+1087 
-1094 GSGQVVKSGDE
+1094 GDE
-1105 TLTLSGSNTYTG
+1105 M
-1117 GTIISGGT
+1117 
-1125 LVATNVE
+1125 
-1132 ALGTGDVTDNA
+1132 
-1143 TLELNTGG
+1143 
-1151 DFDNAIGGTG
+1151 
-1161 SVVKSGDKTLT
+1161 LT

-1209 ELNTGGDFANNIG
+1209 ELNTGGDFDNAIS
-1222 GTGSVVKSG
+1222 GSGQVVKSG
-1231 DKTLTLS
+1231 DDALTLS
-1238 GTNSYTGGTTIS
+1238 GNNSYTGGTLIS
-1250 GGTLV
+1250 DGTLV
-1255 ANNVEALGT
+1255 ASNVEALGS
-1264 GDVTNNATLELN
+1264 GDVTNDAVLELN

-1287 SGQVVKSGDETLTLS
+1287 SGQ
-1302 GANSYTGG
+1302 
-1310 TTISGGTLV
+1310 
-1319 ATNVEALGTG
+1319 
-1329 DITDNAT
+1329 
-1336 LELNAGGDFT
+1336 
-1346 NNIGGTGSVEKS
+1346 
-1358 GDKTLTLSGTNT
+1358 
-1370 YRGGTLI
+1370 
-1377 SGGTLV
+1377 
-1383 ASNVEALGSGDVTDN
+1383 
-1398 ATLEM
+1398 
-1403 NTGGDFANNIGGT
+1403 
-1416 GSVVKSGDKTLTLS
+1416 VVKSGDKTLTLS

-1450 VEALGTGNVTDN
+1450 VEALGSGDITDN

-1488 GALTLSGANSYSGAT
+1488 ETLTLSGTNTYTGGT
-1503 TISGGTLIAAN
+1503 TISGGTLIATH

-1526 ASLLLDASGQFTVT
+1526 ASLLLDASGQFAVT

-1574 LNSNTVD
+1574 LNSNTAD

-1700 VDATLDPASAT
+1700 VDATLDPDSAT

-1729 AENTYTGG
+1729 AENTYTVG

-1786 DDVLTLSGANSYS
+1786 DKMLTLSGTNSYS
-1799 GGTLISDGTL
+1799 GGTLISGGTL
-1809 VASNVDALGSGDV
+1809 VATNVDALGSGDV
-1822 TNNATLEMNTGG
+1822 T
-1834 DFINN
+1834 
-1839 IGGTGRVEKSGDDT
+1839 DD
-1853 LTLSGSNT
+1853 
-1861 YTGGT
+1861 
-1866 LISDGTL
+1866 
-1873 VASNVEALGT
+1873 
-1883 GDVTNNATLELN
+1883 ATLELN

-1913 GDDVLTLSGA
+1913 GDDT
-1923 NSYSG
+1923 
-1928 GTLISGGT
+1928 
-1936 LVANNVE
+1936 
-1943 ALGTGDVTDNA
+1943 
-1954 TLEMNTGGDFINNI
+1954 
-1968 GGTGRV
+1968 
-1974 EKSGDDALTLS
+1974 LTLS
-1985 GSNTYTGGTTINDGT
+1985 GSNTYTGGTIISGGT
-2000 LIATSVDA
+2000 LVASNVEA
-2008 LGSGDVT
+2008 LGTGDVT
-2015 NNAVLELNTGG
+2015 NDAVLELNTGG
-2026 DFINNIGGTGRV
+2026 DFDNAISGSGQV
-2038 EKSGD
+2038 VKSGD

-2067 TNVEALGTGDVTD
+2067 SNVEALGSGDVTNDAVLELNTGGDFTNAISGSGQVVKSGDETLTLSGANSYTGGTLISGGTLIASNVEALGTGDVTD

-2086 NTGGDFINNI
+2086 NTGGDF
-2096 GGTGRVEKSGDD
+2096 
-2108 TLTLSGSN
+2108 
-2116 SYTGGTLISS
+2116 
-2126 GTLVATNVDA
+2126 
-2136 LGSGDV
+2136 
-2142 TDNATLEL
+2142 
-2150 NTGGDFTNNISGSGQ
+2150 
-2165 VVKSGDETLTLSGSN
+2165 
-2180 TYTGGTTINDGTLV
+2180 
-2194 ATSVEALGSGDV
+2194 
-2206 TNDAVLALNTGGDF
+2206 
-2220 ANNIGGTGS
+2220 
-2229 VVKSGDETLTL
+2229 
-2240 SGTNSYTGG
+2240 
-2249 TTISGGTLVATNV
+2249 
-2262 EALGTGDVTNNAT
+2262 
-2275 LELNTGGD
+2275 
-2283 FTNNIS
+2283 
-2289 GNGQVVKSGDDTL
+2289 
-2302 TFSGSN
+2302 
-2308 TYTGGTTINDGTLVA
+2308 
-2323 TSVEALGSGDVT
+2323 
-2335 NDAVLALNTGGDFA
+2335 
-2349 NNIGGTGSVVKS
+2349 
-2361 GDETLTLSG
+2361 
-2370 SNTYTGSTLISSGT
+2370 
-2384 LVANDVNALGTGD
+2384 
-2397 VTDNATLML
+2397 
-2406 NTGGDF
+2406 
-2412 INNIGGTG
+2412 
-2420 RVEKSGDDTLTL
+2420 
-2432 SGSNSY
+2432 
-2438 TGGTLISS
+2438 
-2446 GTLVATNVDALGSGD
+2446 
-2461 VTDNATLELNTGGT
+2461 
-2475 FDNAISG
+2475 DNAISG
-2482 SGQVVKSGDETLTLS
+2482 SGQVEKSGDETLTLS

-2537 GDFDNA
+2537 GTFDNAISGSGQVVKSGDETLTLSGSNTYTGGTTINDGTLIATSVDALGSGDVTDNAVLELNTGGDFDNA

-2556 TLTLSGANSYT
+2556 TLTLSGTNSYTDGTLISGGTLVATNLEALGTGDVTNNATLELNTGGTFDNAISGSGQVVKSGDDALTLSGSNTYT
-2567 GGTTISGGTLVASN
+2567 GGTTISGGTLIATSVDALGSGDVTDNAVLELNTGGTFDNAISGSGQVVKSGDKTLTLSGSNTYTGGTTISGGTLIASN
-2581 VEALGSGDIDN
+2581 VEALGSGNIDN

-2607 NLTTHDNAITAIGAG
+2607 NLTTHDNATTAIGAG
-2622 SALRANTLT
+2622 STLRANTLT

-2639 VHLIDSN
+2639 VHLTDSN

-2672 SWTRDA
+2672 FWTRDA

-2705 QVDFLTVDGRVNADD
+2705 QVDFLTVDGRVNAAD

-2774 TYWDGKSLI
+2774 TDWDGKSLI

-2831 AAFGGHNSTVN
+2831 AAFGGHNATVN

-2847 QGSLYFVDTFTVNGD
+2847 LGSLYFVDTFTVNGD

-2939 IEVGGQSDGDFRL
+2939 IEVGGQSDGDFTL

-2983 DDGGEVT
+2983 DDGG
-2990 PPDDGGEVTPP
+2990 D
-3001 DDGGEVTPPD
+3001 
-3011 DGGEVTPPDDGGEV
+3011 
-3025 TPPDDDGE
+3025 
-3033 VTPPDDGGDIT
+3033 VTPPDDGGDVIPPDDGGDVT

-3049 GDITPPDG
+3049 GDVTPPDDGGDVTPPDDGGDVTPPDDGGDVTPPDDDGDITPPDG

-3095 QYRSADGSIW
+3095 QYRSADGSVW

-3285 TRLGVRVDGK
+3285 TRLGMRVDGK

>member
-1 MNKTYNII
+1 
-9 WNAARGMYIV
+9 
-19 TSELAR
+19 
-25 SGSRAIVSV
+25 
-34 SASCAVTLLAM
+34 
-45 DAAPAVAEET
+45 
-55 RVSIPSQTTTYTLS
+55 
-69 GATPFVVETGNT
+69 
-81 VATDTATS
+81 
-89 AAIVGD
+89 
-95 NSNDWD
+95 
-101 LLIESGA
+101 
-108 VVGSSLTDSQA
+108 
-119 MNLDSSTGAT
+119 
-129 SVHNQGTITGS
+129 
-140 NEDGTIM
+140 
-147 LQNGGSVINDARIEN
+147 
-162 NATYEH
+162 
-168 DPEDIP
+168 
-174 QEYAGVYML
+174 
-183 NGGSYVSSE
+183 
-192 SGVLEGVSGVIVQ
+192 
-205 SGEAHI
+205 
-211 TNGGMINSD
+211 
-220 GSWRSYG
+220 
-227 VEFRDGTYGT
+227 
-237 IVNTGTIITTA
+237 
-248 SDGSGKI
+248 
-255 EDAAIYVHT
+255 
-264 LNDMAVSGSVSV
+264 
-276 DNSGLMQSDF
+276 
-286 ITVALYYGSHFEVV
+286 
-300 NRVGGVITAGN
+300 
-311 SSLVGIKST
+311 
-320 AMELKVGVDN
+320 
-330 LVTNDGTIS
+330 
-339 AYGTAN
+339 
-345 TYGIHYG
+345 
-352 ESTSGGVITNTGS
+352 
-365 ITTTGGGSGDASVY
+365 
-379 VHGNGDG
+379 
-386 TVVNNSGTMSSTV
+386 
-399 YGVYLDSARSKGHTL
+399 
-414 NNQAGGAISANTA
+414 
-427 VAINGNGNTI
+427 
-437 SNQGKM
+437 
-443 TGVSDGLVL
+443 
-452 SGNNNIVTTSGGEI
+452 
-466 SGKNG
+466 
-471 IRVSKGSGNQITA
+471 
-484 KSGSKITATSTG
+484 
-496 ISIAGGNNQVTT
+496 
-508 ESGSTIVAKDNGI
+508 
-521 LINSGAN
+521 
-528 NVTNGG
+528 
-534 SITATG
+534 
-540 SSISYGIQ
+540 
-548 YNSGTSGTITNT
+548 
-560 GTITTTGKGAGDAS
+560 
-574 VYAHGGAVTI
+574 
-584 NNSGTMDSSVFGVYV
+584 
-599 TTGHTLN
+599 
-606 NLAGGSITANTAV
+606 
-619 QLNGNNNTLANAGAI
+619 
-634 LGDTNGVTINGSG
+634 
-647 NTLTSQGKIT
+647 
-657 GGTNAILINSGSKNN
+657 
-672 TLTLNTGT
+672 
-680 EISGSITDDNNSAS
+680 
-694 ANNNLILDGEGTL
+694 
-707 GSSISGLNS
+707 
-716 VTSSGDWTLS
+716 
-726 GATMNLSG
+726 
-734 TTNSALWVK
+734 
-743 SGTLILNGAMTAKGA
+743 
-758 TVDSGTTLQ
+758 
-767 IGNGG
+767 
-772 TLGAFNGDIVD
+772 
-783 NGTLTFNRSD
+783 
-793 AAAYGSVIS
+793 
-802 GSGNVIKQ
+802 
-810 GGGELTLS
+810 
-818 NNNSYSGGTTIAEGT
+818 
-833 LTATAGG
+833 
-840 ALGSGNIDNRAYLK
+840 
-854 LDAANASDPFIVADL
+854 
-869 TTHSGA
+869 
-875 TVEIGAGSTLQA
+875 
-887 NTLTQQDGST
+887 
-897 LTADLTA
+897 
-904 TSGPAIRAKN
+904 
-914 VNLDGTLNVASPASQ
+914 
-929 EPIRSTDDLISLAL
+929 
-943 IESDNAISGD
+943 
-953 FDGITINGNAMNPDA
+953 
-968 FITVV
+968 
-973 GQKNVNDTHYDL
+973 
-985 VETLTWY
+985 
-992 ADRYNAAIDAHGTF
+992 
-1006 NLADADDSFTVN
+1006 
-1018 TVLENVD
+1018 
-1025 ANSGWNGQSLTK
+1025 
-1037 TGAGTLILNAENT
+1037 
-1050 YTGGTT
+1050 
-1056 ISDGTLVAT
+1056 
-1065 NVEAL
+1065 
-1070 GTGNVTD
+1070 
-1077 NATLELNTGG
+1077 ELNTGG

-1094 GSGQVVKSGDE
+1094 GSGQVVKSGDDA
-1105 TLTLSGSNTYTG
+1105 LTLSGNNSYTG
-1117 GTIISGGT
+1117 GTLISDGT
-1125 LVATNVE
+1125 LVASNVE
-1132 ALGTGDVTDNA
+1132 ALGSGDVTNDA
-1143 TLELNTGG
+1143 VLELNTGG
-1151 DFDNAIGGTG
+1151 DFDNAISG
-1161 SVVKSGDKTLT
+1161 SGQVVKSGDKTLT

-1196 ALGSGDVT
+1196 ALGSGDIT
-1204 DNATL
+1204 D
-1209 ELNTGGDFANNIG
+1209 
-1222 GTGSVVKSG
+1222 
-1231 DKTLTLS
+1231 
-1238 GTNSYTGGTTIS
+1238 
-1250 GGTLV
+1250 
-1255 ANNVEALGT
+1255 
-1264 GDVTNNATLELN
+1264 NATLELN

-1302 GANSYTGG
+1302 GTNTYTGG
-1310 TTISGGTLV
+1310 TTISGGTLI
-1319 ATNVEALGTG
+1319 ATH
-1329 DITDNAT
+1329 
-1336 LELNAGGDFT
+1336 
-1346 NNIGGTGSVEKS
+1346 
-1358 GDKTLTLSGTNT
+1358 
-1370 YRGGTLI
+1370 
-1377 SGGTLV
+1377 
-1383 ASNVEALGSGDVTDN
+1383 
-1398 ATLEM
+1398 
-1403 NTGGDFANNIGGT
+1403 
-1416 GSVVKSGDKTLTLS
+1416 
-1430 GANSYT
+1430 
-1436 GGTTISG
+1436 
-1443 GTLVASN
+1443 
-1450 VEALGTGNVTDN
+1450 
-1462 ATLELNTGGDFDNAI
+1462 
-1477 SGSGQVVKSGD
+1477 
-1488 GALTLSGANSYSGAT
+1488 
-1503 TISGGTLIAAN
+1503 

-1526 ASLLLDASGQFTVT
+1526 ASLLLDASGQFAVT

-1574 LNSNTVD
+1574 LNSNTAD

-1700 VDATLDPASAT
+1700 VDATLDPDSAT

-1729 AENTYTGG
+1729 AENTYTVG

-1786 DDVLTLSGANSYS
+1786 DKMLTLSGTNSYS
-1799 GGTLISDGTL
+1799 GGTLISGGTL
-1809 VASNVDALGSGDV
+1809 VATNVDALGSGDV
-1822 TNNATLEMNTGG
+1822 T
-1834 DFINN
+1834 
-1839 IGGTGRVEKSGDDT
+1839 DD
-1853 LTLSGSNT
+1853 
-1861 YTGGT
+1861 
-1866 LISDGTL
+1866 
-1873 VASNVEALGT
+1873 
-1883 GDVTNNATLELN
+1883 ATLELN

-1913 GDDVLTLSGA
+1913 GDDT
-1923 NSYSG
+1923 
-1928 GTLISGGT
+1928 
-1936 LVANNVE
+1936 
-1943 ALGTGDVTDNA
+1943 
-1954 TLEMNTGGDFINNI
+1954 
-1968 GGTGRV
+1968 
-1974 EKSGDDALTLS
+1974 LTLS
-1985 GSNTYTGGTTINDGT
+1985 GSNTYTGGTIISGGT
-2000 LIATSVDA
+2000 LVASNVEA
-2008 LGSGDVT
+2008 LGTGDVT
-2015 NNAVLELNTGG
+2015 NDAVLELNTGG
-2026 DFINNIGGTGRV
+2026 DFDNAISGSGQV
-2038 EKSGD
+2038 VKSGD

-2067 TNVEALGTGDVTD
+2067 SNVEALGSGDVTNDAVLELNTGGDFTNAISGSGQVVKSGDETLTLSGANSYTGGTLISGGTLIASNVEALGTGDVTD

-2086 NTGGDFINNI
+2086 NTGGDF
-2096 GGTGRVEKSGDD
+2096 
-2108 TLTLSGSN
+2108 
-2116 SYTGGTLISS
+2116 
-2126 GTLVATNVDA
+2126 
-2136 LGSGDV
+2136 
-2142 TDNATLEL
+2142 
-2150 NTGGDFTNNISGSGQ
+2150 
-2165 VVKSGDETLTLSGSN
+2165 
-2180 TYTGGTTINDGTLV
+2180 
-2194 ATSVEALGSGDV
+2194 
-2206 TNDAVLALNTGGDF
+2206 
-2220 ANNIGGTGS
+2220 
-2229 VVKSGDETLTL
+2229 
-2240 SGTNSYTGG
+2240 
-2249 TTISGGTLVATNV
+2249 
-2262 EALGTGDVTNNAT
+2262 
-2275 LELNTGGD
+2275 
-2283 FTNNIS
+2283 
-2289 GNGQVVKSGDDTL
+2289 
-2302 TFSGSN
+2302 
-2308 TYTGGTTINDGTLVA
+2308 
-2323 TSVEALGSGDVT
+2323 
-2335 NDAVLALNTGGDFA
+2335 
-2349 NNIGGTGSVVKS
+2349 
-2361 GDETLTLSG
+2361 
-2370 SNTYTGSTLISSGT
+2370 
-2384 LVANDVNALGTGD
+2384 
-2397 VTDNATLML
+2397 
-2406 NTGGDF
+2406 
-2412 INNIGGTG
+2412 
-2420 RVEKSGDDTLTL
+2420 
-2432 SGSNSY
+2432 
-2438 TGGTLISS
+2438 
-2446 GTLVATNVDALGSGD
+2446 
-2461 VTDNATLELNTGGT
+2461 
-2475 FDNAISG
+2475 DNAISG
-2482 SGQVVKSGDETLTLS
+2482 SGQVEKSGDETLTLS

-2537 GDFDNA
+2537 GTFDNAISGSGQVVKSGDETLTLSGSNTYTGGTTINDGTLIATSVDALGSGDVTDNAVLELNTGGDFDNA

-2556 TLTLSGANSYT
+2556 TLTLSGTNSYTDGTLISGGTLVATNLEALGTGDVTNNATLELNTGGTFDNAISGSGQVVKSGDDALTLSGSNTYT
-2567 GGTTISGGTLVASN
+2567 GGTTISGGTLIATSVDALGSGDVTDNAVLELNTGGTFDNAISGSGQVVKSGDKTLTLSGSNTYTGGTTISGGTLIASN
-2581 VEALGSGDIDN
+2581 VEALGSGNIDN

-2607 NLTTHDNAITAIGAG
+2607 NLTTHDNATTAIGAG
-2622 SALRANTLT
+2622 STLRANTLT

-2639 VHLIDSN
+2639 VHLTDSN

-2705 QVDFLTVDGRVNADD
+2705 QVDFLTVDGRVNAAD

-2774 TYWDGKSLI
+2774 TDWDGKSLI

-2831 AAFGGHNSTVN
+2831 AAFGGHNATVN

-2847 QGSLYFVDTFTVNGD
+2847 LGSLYFVDTFTVNGD

-2939 IEVGGQSDGDFRL
+2939 IEVGGQSDGDFTL

-2983 DDGGEVT
+2983 DDGG
-2990 PPDDGGEVTPP
+2990 D
-3001 DDGGEVTPPD
+3001 
-3011 DGGEVTPPDDGGEV
+3011 
-3025 TPPDDDGE
+3025 
-3033 VTPPDDGGDIT
+3033 VTPPDDGGDVT

-3049 GDITPPDG
+3049 GDVTPPDDGGDVTPPDDGGDVTPPDDDGDITPPDG

-3095 QYRSADGSIW
+3095 QYRSADGSVW

-3285 TRLGVRVDGK
+3285 TRLGMRVDGK

>member
-69 GATPFVVETGNT
+69 GATPFVVEAGNT
-81 VATDTATS
+81 IATDTAAS

-108 VVGSSLTDSQA
+108 VVGSSLIDSQA
-119 MNLDSSTGAT
+119 MNLDSLTGAT

-140 NEDGTIM
+140 SADGTIL
-147 LQNGGSVINDARIEN
+147 LQNGGSVINDGRIEN
-162 NATYEH
+162 SAIYVHNLDLGA
-168 DPEDIP
+168 PEIDAAI
-174 QEYAGVYML
+174 YML

-192 SGVLEGVSGVIVQ
+192 NGVLKGVSGVIVQ
-205 SGEAHI
+205 SGEVHI
-211 TNGGMINSD
+211 TNGGTINSD

-227 VEFRDGTYGT
+227 VELRGGAYGT

-248 SDGSGKI
+248 SDGSGEI
-255 EDAAIYVHT
+255 EDAAIYAHT
-264 LNDMAVSGSVSV
+264 FDDIAAGDYVSV
-276 DNSGLMQSDF
+276 DNSGLLQSDF
-286 ITVALYYGSHFEVV
+286 IAVALYHGAHFEVI
-300 NRVGGVITAGN
+300 NRAGGVITAGN
-311 SSLVGIKST
+311 SSLVGIQSA
-320 AMELKVGVDN
+320 AMELKAGANN

-365 ITTTGGGSGDASVY
+365 ITTTGGGAGDASVY

-437 SNQGKM
+437 TNQGKM
-443 TGVSDGLVL
+443 TGVSDGLL
-452 SGNNNIVTTSGGEI
+452 ISGNNNIVTTSGGEI

-484 KSGSKITATSTG
+484 KSGSKITTTSTG
-496 ISIAGGNNQVTT
+496 ISIAGGNNQITT
-508 ESGSTIVAKDNGI
+508 ESGSAIVAKDNGI

-540 SSISYGIQ
+540 SSISYGIH
-548 YNSGTSGTITNT
+548 YYSGTSGTITNT

-619 QLNGNNNTLANAGAI
+619 QFHGNNNTLANAGAI
-634 LGDTNGVTINGSG
+634 LGDTNGVTISGSG
-647 NTLTSQGKIT
+647 NTLTNQGKIT

-767 IGNGG
+767 IGNSG
-772 TLGAFNGDIVD
+772 TLGTFNGDIVD

-802 GSGNVIKQ
+802 GSGNVVKQ

-854 LDAANASDPFIVADL
+854 LDAASASDPFIVADL

-1056 ISDGTLVAT
+1056 ISEGTLVAN

-1094 GSGQVVKSGDE
+1094 GSGQVVKSGDK
-1105 TLTLSGSNTYTG
+1105 TLTLSGANSYTG
-1117 GTIISGGT
+1117 GTTISGGT

-1132 ALGTGDVTDNA
+1132 ALGSGDVTDNA

-1151 DFDNAIGGTG
+1151 TFDNVISG
-1161 SVVKSGDKTLT
+1161 SGQVVKSGDEMLT

-1209 ELNTGGDFANNIG
+1209 ELNTGGDFDNAIS
-1222 GTGSVVKSG
+1222 GSGQVVKSG
-1231 DKTLTLS
+1231 DDALTLS
-1238 GTNSYTGGTTIS
+1238 GNNSYTGGTLIS
-1250 GGTLV
+1250 DGTLV
-1255 ANNVEALGT
+1255 ASNVEALGS
-1264 GDVTNNATLELN
+1264 GDVTNDAVLELN

-1287 SGQVVKSGDETLTLS
+1287 SGQ
-1302 GANSYTGG
+1302 
-1310 TTISGGTLV
+1310 
-1319 ATNVEALGTG
+1319 
-1329 DITDNAT
+1329 
-1336 LELNAGGDFT
+1336 
-1346 NNIGGTGSVEKS
+1346 
-1358 GDKTLTLSGTNT
+1358 
-1370 YRGGTLI
+1370 
-1377 SGGTLV
+1377 
-1383 ASNVEALGSGDVTDN
+1383 
-1398 ATLEM
+1398 
-1403 NTGGDFANNIGGT
+1403 
-1416 GSVVKSGDKTLTLS
+1416 VVKSGDKTLTLS

-1450 VEALGTGNVTDN
+1450 VEALGSGDITDN

-1488 GALTLSGANSYSGAT
+1488 ETLTLSGTNTYTGGT
-1503 TISGGTLIAAN
+1503 TISGGTLIATH

-1526 ASLLLDASGQFTVT
+1526 ASLLLDASGQFAVT

-1574 LNSNTVD
+1574 LNSNTAD

-1700 VDATLDPASAT
+1700 VDATLDPDSAT

-1729 AENTYTGG
+1729 AENTYTVG

-1786 DDVLTLSGANSYS
+1786 DKMLTLSGTNSYS
-1799 GGTLISDGTL
+1799 GGTLISGGTL
-1809 VASNVDALGSGDV
+1809 VATNVDALGSGDV
-1822 TNNATLEMNTGG
+1822 T
-1834 DFINN
+1834 
-1839 IGGTGRVEKSGDDT
+1839 DD
-1853 LTLSGSNT
+1853 
-1861 YTGGT
+1861 
-1866 LISDGTL
+1866 
-1873 VASNVEALGT
+1873 
-1883 GDVTNNATLELN
+1883 ATLELN

-1913 GDDVLTLSGA
+1913 GDD
-1923 NSYSG
+1923 
-1928 GTLISGGT
+1928 
-1936 LVANNVE
+1936 
-1943 ALGTGDVTDNA
+1943 
-1954 TLEMNTGGDFINNI
+1954 
-1968 GGTGRV
+1968 
-1974 EKSGDDALTLS
+1974 
-1985 GSNTYTGGTTINDGT
+1985 
-2000 LIATSVDA
+2000 
-2008 LGSGDVT
+2008 
-2015 NNAVLELNTGG
+2015 
-2026 DFINNIGGTGRV
+2026 
-2038 EKSGD
+2038 
-2043 ETLTLSGSNT
+2043 TLTLSGSNT
-2053 YTGGTLISGGTLVA
+2053 YTGGTIISGGTLVA
-2067 TNVEALGTGDVTD
+2067 
-2080 NAVLEL
+2080 
-2086 NTGGDFINNI
+2086 
-2096 GGTGRVEKSGDD
+2096 S
-2108 TLTLSGSN
+2108 
-2116 SYTGGTLISS
+2116 
-2126 GTLVATNVDA
+2126 
-2136 LGSGDV
+2136 
-2142 TDNATLEL
+2142 
-2150 NTGGDFTNNISGSGQ
+2150 
-2165 VVKSGDETLTLSGSN
+2165 
-2180 TYTGGTTINDGTLV
+2180 
-2194 ATSVEALGSGDV
+2194 
-2206 TNDAVLALNTGGDF
+2206 
-2220 ANNIGGTGS
+2220 
-2229 VVKSGDETLTL
+2229 
-2240 SGTNSYTGG
+2240 
-2249 TTISGGTLVATNV
+2249 NV
-2262 EALGTGDVTNNAT
+2262 EALGTGDVTN
-2275 LELNTGGD
+2275 D
-2283 FTNNIS
+2283 
-2289 GNGQVVKSGDDTL
+2289 
-2302 TFSGSN
+2302 
-2308 TYTGGTTINDGTLVA
+2308 
-2323 TSVEALGSGDVT
+2323 
-2335 NDAVLALNTGGDFA
+2335 
-2349 NNIGGTGSVVKS
+2349 
-2361 GDETLTLSG
+2361 
-2370 SNTYTGSTLISSGT
+2370 
-2384 LVANDVNALGTGD
+2384 
-2397 VTDNATLML
+2397 
-2406 NTGGDF
+2406 
-2412 INNIGGTG
+2412 
-2420 RVEKSGDDTLTL
+2420 
-2432 SGSNSY
+2432 
-2438 TGGTLISS
+2438 
-2446 GTLVATNVDALGSGD
+2446 
-2461 VTDNATLELNTGGT
+2461 
-2475 FDNAISG
+2475 
-2482 SGQVVKSGDETLTLS
+2482 
-2497 GANSY
+2497 
-2502 TGGTLISSGTLVAND
+2502 
-2517 VNALG
+2517 
-2522 TGDVTDNAVLELNTG
+2522 AVLELNTG

-2556 TLTLSGANSYT
+2556 TLTLSGSNTYT
-2567 GGTTISGGTLVASN
+2567 GGTLISGGTLVASN
-2581 VEALGSGDIDN
+2581 VEALGSGDVTND
-2592 YASLQ
+2592 AVLE
-2597 LNASGQFVTA
+2597 LNTGGDFTNAISGSGQVVKSG
-2607 NLTTHDNAITAIGAG
+2607 DE
-2622 SALRANTLT
+2622 TLT
-2631 QEANSTLA
+2631 LSGANSYT
-2639 VHLIDSN
+2639 
-2646 SGAIVTA
+2646 
-2653 DHANLGGTL
+2653 GGTL
-2662 DITGI
+2662 ISG
-2667 GNVAK
+2667 
-2672 SWTRDA
+2672 
-2678 YAYTLIDTDS
+2678 
-2688 AINSDFAQFTV
+2688 
-2699 AGMDAK
+2699 
-2705 QVDFLTVDGRVNADD
+2705 
-2720 DTRYDVTASLS
+2720 
-2731 WYADS
+2731 
-2736 DNAATDAHGTFTL
+2736 
-2749 SEQGHSFTLNTA
+2749 
-2761 LTDVDATLNPDSA
+2761 
-2774 TYWDGKSLI
+2774 
-2783 KRGAGTLILGAQNT
+2783 GTLIASNVEALGT
-2797 YSGDTDVQ
+2797 
-2805 EGALWLAETATIGSA
+2805 
-2820 GSAQAVNIAAN
+2820 
-2831 AAFGGHNSTVN
+2831 
-2842 GHVNN
+2842 
-2847 QGSLYFVDTFTVNGD
+2847 
-2862 VVNSSAMI
+2862 
-2870 SGSDQPN
+2870 
-2877 NTLTIAGNYTG
+2877 
-2888 NDGHL
+2888 
-2893 YLNTQLGDDSSPTDK
+2893 
-2908 LIVTGDTAG
+2908 
-2917 STTLHIT
+2917 
-2924 NVNGLGAQTVNGIEV
+2924 
-2939 IEVGGQSDGDFRL
+2939 
-2952 YKGHVDIN
+2952 
-2960 AWTYT
+2960 
-2965 LKQDGGD
+2965 
-2972 WYLRSESDDVP
+2972 
-2983 DDGGEVT
+2983 
-2990 PPDDGGEVTPP
+2990 
-3001 DDGGEVTPPD
+3001 
-3011 DGGEVTPPDDGGEV
+3011 
-3025 TPPDDDGE
+3025 
-3033 VTPPDDGGDIT
+3033 
-3044 PPDDG
+3044 
-3049 GDITPPDG
+3049 
-3057 GDVTPVAPQYRAD
+3057 GDVT
-3070 IGVYLGNQWM
+3070 
-3080 ARNLQMQTLYDREGS
+3080 
-3095 QYRSADGSIW
+3095 
-3105 MRFKAGKAESQAV
+3105 
-3118 NGNVDID
+3118 
-3125 SDYSQFQLG
+3125 
-3134 GDILTWSDGAQSVTV
+3134 
-3149 GLMGSYINASTDST
+3149 
-3163 GNRGADGSQFSAN
+3163 
-3176 GSVDGYNLGLYATW
+3176 
-3190 FADAQSHRGAY
+3190 
-3201 IDSWYQYGAY
+3201 
-3211 NNSVDNDGLS
+3211 
-3221 ASRYD
+3221 
-3226 SAAHAVSL
+3226 
-3234 ETGYRYDIALSN
+3234 
-3246 RNTVS
+3246 
-3251 LTPQAQVTWQRY
+3251 
-3263 SADTVIDDGGTRIS
+3263 
-3277 GQNDDSWT
+3277 
-3285 TRLGVRVDGK
+3285 
-3295 LYKESGRI
+3295 
-3303 QPFMEVNWLHAS
+3303 
-3315 DNASA
+3315 
-3320 TFGDTKVSQDL
+3320 
-3331 PNDRVEVKVGIQA
+3331 
-3344 NVSERLSVYAQAA
+3344 
-3357 GQKGKNDYGDASF
+3357 
-3370 SLNMRYNW
+3370 

>member
-69 GATPFVVETGNT
+69 GATPFVVEAGNT
-81 VATDTATS
+81 IATDTAAS

-108 VVGSSLTDSQA
+108 VVGSSLIDSQA
-119 MNLDSSTGAT
+119 MNLDSLTGAT

-140 NEDGTIM
+140 SADGTIL
-147 LQNGGSVINDARIEN
+147 LQNGGSVINDGRIEN
-162 NATYEH
+162 SAIYVHNLDLGA
-168 DPEDIP
+168 PEIDAAI
-174 QEYAGVYML
+174 YML

-192 SGVLEGVSGVIVQ
+192 NGVLKGVSGVIVQ
-205 SGEAHI
+205 SGEVHI
-211 TNGGMINSD
+211 TNGGTINSD

-227 VEFRDGTYGT
+227 VELRGGAYGT

-248 SDGSGKI
+248 SDGSGEI
-255 EDAAIYVHT
+255 EDAAIYAHT
-264 LNDMAVSGSVSV
+264 FDDIAAGDYVSV
-276 DNSGLMQSDF
+276 DNSGLLQSDF
-286 ITVALYYGSHFEVV
+286 IAVALYHGAHFEVI
-300 NRVGGVITAGN
+300 NRAGGVITAGN
-311 SSLVGIKST
+311 SSLVGIQSA
-320 AMELKVGVDN
+320 AMELKAGANN

-365 ITTTGGGSGDASVY
+365 ITTTGGGAGDASVY

-437 SNQGKM
+437 TNQGKM
-443 TGVSDGLVL
+443 TGVSDGLL
-452 SGNNNIVTTSGGEI
+452 ISGNNNIVTTSGGEI

-484 KSGSKITATSTG
+484 KSGSKITTTSTG
-496 ISIAGGNNQVTT
+496 ISIAGGNNQITT
-508 ESGSTIVAKDNGI
+508 ESGSAIVAKDNGI

-540 SSISYGIQ
+540 SSISYGIH
-548 YNSGTSGTITNT
+548 YYSGTSGTITNT

-619 QLNGNNNTLANAGAI
+619 QFHGNNNTLANAGAI
-634 LGDTNGVTINGSG
+634 LGDTNGVTISGSG
-647 NTLTSQGKIT
+647 NTLTNQGKIT

-767 IGNGG
+767 IGNSG
-772 TLGAFNGDIVD
+772 TLGTFNGDIVD

-802 GSGNVIKQ
+802 GSGNVVKQ

-854 LDAANASDPFIVADL
+854 LDAASASDPFIVADL

-1056 ISDGTLVAT
+1056 ISEGTLVAN

-1094 GSGQVVKSGDE
+1094 GSGQVVKSGDK
-1105 TLTLSGSNTYTG
+1105 TLTLSGANSYTG
-1117 GTIISGGT
+1117 GTTISGGT

-1132 ALGTGDVTDNA
+1132 ALGSGDVTDNA

-1151 DFDNAIGGTG
+1151 TFDNVISG
-1161 SVVKSGDKTLT
+1161 SGQVVKSGDEMLT

-1209 ELNTGGDFANNIG
+1209 ELNTGGDFDNAIS
-1222 GTGSVVKSG
+1222 GSGQVVKSG
-1231 DKTLTLS
+1231 DDALTLS
-1238 GTNSYTGGTTIS
+1238 GNNSYTGGTLIS
-1250 GGTLV
+1250 DGTLV
-1255 ANNVEALGT
+1255 ASNVEALGS
-1264 GDVTNNATLELN
+1264 GDVTNDAVLELN

-1287 SGQVVKSGDETLTLS
+1287 SGQ
-1302 GANSYTGG
+1302 
-1310 TTISGGTLV
+1310 
-1319 ATNVEALGTG
+1319 
-1329 DITDNAT
+1329 
-1336 LELNAGGDFT
+1336 
-1346 NNIGGTGSVEKS
+1346 
-1358 GDKTLTLSGTNT
+1358 
-1370 YRGGTLI
+1370 
-1377 SGGTLV
+1377 
-1383 ASNVEALGSGDVTDN
+1383 
-1398 ATLEM
+1398 
-1403 NTGGDFANNIGGT
+1403 
-1416 GSVVKSGDKTLTLS
+1416 VVKSGDKTLTLS

-1450 VEALGTGNVTDN
+1450 VEALGSGDITDN

-1488 GALTLSGANSYSGAT
+1488 ETLTLSGTNTYTGGT
-1503 TISGGTLIAAN
+1503 TISGGTLIATH

-1526 ASLLLDASGQFTVT
+1526 ASLLLDASGQFAVT

-1574 LNSNTVD
+1574 LNSNTAD

-1700 VDATLDPASAT
+1700 VDATLDPDSAT

-1729 AENTYTGG
+1729 AENTYTVG

-1786 DDVLTLSGANSYS
+1786 DKMLTLSGTNSYS
-1799 GGTLISDGTL
+1799 GGTLISGGTL
-1809 VASNVDALGSGDV
+1809 VATNVDALGSGDV
-1822 TNNATLEMNTGG
+1822 T
-1834 DFINN
+1834 
-1839 IGGTGRVEKSGDDT
+1839 DD
-1853 LTLSGSNT
+1853 
-1861 YTGGT
+1861 
-1866 LISDGTL
+1866 
-1873 VASNVEALGT
+1873 
-1883 GDVTNNATLELN
+1883 ATLELN

-1913 GDDVLTLSGA
+1913 GDD
-1923 NSYSG
+1923 
-1928 GTLISGGT
+1928 
-1936 LVANNVE
+1936 
-1943 ALGTGDVTDNA
+1943 
-1954 TLEMNTGGDFINNI
+1954 
-1968 GGTGRV
+1968 
-1974 EKSGDDALTLS
+1974 
-1985 GSNTYTGGTTINDGT
+1985 
-2000 LIATSVDA
+2000 
-2008 LGSGDVT
+2008 
-2015 NNAVLELNTGG
+2015 
-2026 DFINNIGGTGRV
+2026 
-2038 EKSGD
+2038 
-2043 ETLTLSGSNT
+2043 TLTLSGSNT
-2053 YTGGTLISGGTLVA
+2053 YTGGTIISGGTLVA
-2067 TNVEALGTGDVTD
+2067 SNVEALGTGDVTND
-2080 NAVLEL
+2080 AVLEL
-2086 NTGGDFINNI
+2086 NTGGDF
-2096 GGTGRVEKSGDD
+2096 
-2108 TLTLSGSN
+2108 
-2116 SYTGGTLISS
+2116 
-2126 GTLVATNVDA
+2126 
-2136 LGSGDV
+2136 
-2142 TDNATLEL
+2142 DNA
-2150 NTGGDFTNNISGSGQ
+2150 ISGSGQ

-2180 TYTGGTTINDGTLV
+2180 TYTGGTTINDGTLI
-2194 ATSVEALGSGDV
+2194 ATS
-2206 TNDAVLALNTGGDF
+2206 
-2220 ANNIGGTGS
+2220 
-2229 VVKSGDETLTL
+2229 
-2240 SGTNSYTGG
+2240 
-2249 TTISGGTLVATNV
+2249 
-2262 EALGTGDVTNNAT
+2262 
-2275 LELNTGGD
+2275 
-2283 FTNNIS
+2283 
-2289 GNGQVVKSGDDTL
+2289 
-2302 TFSGSN
+2302 
-2308 TYTGGTTINDGTLVA
+2308 
-2323 TSVEALGSGDVT
+2323 
-2335 NDAVLALNTGGDFA
+2335 
-2349 NNIGGTGSVVKS
+2349 
-2361 GDETLTLSG
+2361 
-2370 SNTYTGSTLISSGT
+2370 
-2384 LVANDVNALGTGD
+2384 
-2397 VTDNATLML
+2397 
-2406 NTGGDF
+2406 
-2412 INNIGGTG
+2412 
-2420 RVEKSGDDTLTL
+2420 
-2432 SGSNSY
+2432 
-2438 TGGTLISS
+2438 
-2446 GTLVATNVDALGSGD
+2446 VDALGS
-2461 VTDNATLELNTGGT
+2461 
-2475 FDNAISG
+2475 
-2482 SGQVVKSGDETLTLS
+2482 
-2497 GANSY
+2497 
-2502 TGGTLISSGTLVAND
+2502 
-2517 VNALG
+2517 
-2522 TGDVTDNAVLELNTG
+2522 GDVTDNAVLELNTG

-2556 TLTLSGANSYT
+2556 TLTLSGTNSYTDGTLISGGTLVATNLEALGTGDVTNNATLELNTGGTFDNAISGSGQVVKSGDDALTLSGSNTYT
-2567 GGTTISGGTLVASN
+2567 GGTTISGGTLIATSVDALGSGDVTDNAVLELNTGGTFDNAISGSGQVVKSGDKTLTLSGSNTYTGGTTISGGTLIASN
-2581 VEALGSGDIDN
+2581 VEALGSGNIDN

-2607 NLTTHDNAITAIGAG
+2607 NLTTHDNATTAIGAG
-2622 SALRANTLT
+2622 STLRANTLT

-2639 VHLIDSN
+2639 VHLTDSN

-2705 QVDFLTVDGRVNADD
+2705 QVDFLTVDGRVNAAD

-2774 TYWDGKSLI
+2774 TDWDGKSLI

-2831 AAFGGHNSTVN
+2831 AAFGGHNATVN

-2847 QGSLYFVDTFTVNGD
+2847 LGSLYFVDTFTVNGD

-2939 IEVGGQSDGDFRL
+2939 IEVGGQSDGDFTL

-2983 DDGGEVT
+2983 DDGG
-2990 PPDDGGEVTPP
+2990 D
-3001 DDGGEVTPPD
+3001 
-3011 DGGEVTPPDDGGEV
+3011 
-3025 TPPDDDGE
+3025 
-3033 VTPPDDGGDIT
+3033 VTPPDDGGDVIPPDDGGDVT

-3049 GDITPPDG
+3049 GDVTPPDDGGDVTPPDDGGDVTPPDDGGDVTPPDDDGDITPPDG

-3095 QYRSADGSIW
+3095 QYRSADGSVW

-3285 TRLGVRVDGK
+3285 TRLGMRVDGK

>member
-55 RVSIPSQTTTYTLS
+55 RVSIPSQTTAYTLS

-81 VATDTATS
+81 IATDTAAS

-108 VVGSSLTDSQA
+108 VVGSSLIDSQA
-119 MNLDSSTGAT
+119 MNLDSLTGAT
-129 SVHNQGTITGS
+129 SIHNQGTITGS
-140 NEDGTIM
+140 SADGTIL
-147 LQNGGSVINDARIEN
+147 LQNGGSVINDGRIEN
-162 NATYEH
+162 SAIYVHNLDLGA
-168 DPEDIP
+168 PEIDAAI
-174 QEYAGVYML
+174 YML

-192 SGVLEGVSGVIVQ
+192 NGVLKGVSGVIVQ
-205 SGEAHI
+205 SGEVHI
-211 TNGGMINSD
+211 TNGGTINSD

-227 VEFRDGTYGT
+227 VELRGGAYGT

-248 SDGSGKI
+248 SDGSGEI
-255 EDAAIYVHT
+255 EDAAIYAHT
-264 LNDMAVSGSVSV
+264 FDDIAAGDYVSV
-276 DNSGLMQSDF
+276 DNSGLLQSDF
-286 ITVALYYGSHFEVV
+286 IAVALYHGAHFEVI
-300 NRVGGVITAGN
+300 NRAGGVITAGN
-311 SSLVGIKST
+311 SSLVGIQSA
-320 AMELKVGVDN
+320 AMELKAGVGN
-330 LVTNDGTIS
+330 LVTNDGTIA

-352 ESTSGGVITNTGS
+352 ENTSGGVITNTGS

-386 TVVNNSGTMSSTV
+386 TIVNNSGTMSSSV

-437 SNQGKM
+437 TNQGKM
-443 TGVSDGLVL
+443 TGVSDGLL
-452 SGNNNIVTTSGGEI
+452 ISGNNNIVTTSGGEI

-484 KSGSKITATSTG
+484 KSGSKITTTSTG
-496 ISIAGGNNQVTT
+496 ISIAGGNNQITT
-508 ESGSTIVAKDNGI
+508 ESGSAIVAKDNGI

-548 YNSGTSGTITNT
+548 YNSGASGTITNT

-584 NNSGTMDSSVFGVYV
+584 NNSGTMDSSVYGVYV

-802 GSGNVIKQ
+802 GSGNVVKQ

-840 ALGSGNIDNRAYLK
+840 ALGSGNIDNLAYLK
-854 LDAANASDPFIVADL
+854 LDAASASDPFIVADL

-992 ADRYNAAIDAHGTF
+992 ADRDNAAIDAHGTF

-1056 ISDGTLVAT
+1056 ISDGTLIAT

-1087 DFDNAIS
+1087 DFTNNIS

-1143 TLELNTGG
+1143 VLELNTGG
-1151 DFDNAIGGTG
+1151 TFDNVISG
-1161 SVVKSGDKTLT
+1161 SGQVVKSGDDALT
-1172 LSGANSYTGG
+1172 LSGSNTYTGG
-1182 TTISGGTLVASNVE
+1182 TTISGGTLVATNVE

-1204 DNATL
+1204 DDATL

-1255 ANNVEALGT
+1255 ATNVDALGT
-1264 GDVTNNATLELN
+1264 GD
-1276 TGGDFDNAISG
+1276 
-1287 SGQVVKSGDETLTLS
+1287 
-1302 GANSYTGG
+1302 
-1310 TTISGGTLV
+1310 
-1319 ATNVEALGTG
+1319 
-1329 DITDNAT
+1329 
-1336 LELNAGGDFT
+1336 
-1346 NNIGGTGSVEKS
+1346 
-1358 GDKTLTLSGTNT
+1358 
-1370 YRGGTLI
+1370 
-1377 SGGTLV
+1377 
-1383 ASNVEALGSGDVTDN
+1383 
-1398 ATLEM
+1398 
-1403 NTGGDFANNIGGT
+1403 
-1416 GSVVKSGDKTLTLS
+1416 
-1430 GANSYT
+1430 
-1436 GGTTISG
+1436 
-1443 GTLVASN
+1443 
-1450 VEALGTGNVTDN
+1450 VTDN
-1462 ATLELNTGGDFDNAI
+1462 ATLELNTGGDFTNNI

-1488 GALTLSGANSYSGAT
+1488 KTLTLSGINSYTGGT
-1503 TISGGTLIAAN
+1503 TISGGTLIATH

-1574 LNSNTVD
+1574 LNSNTAD

-1809 VASNVDALGSGDV
+1809 VASNVEALGSGDV
-1822 TNNATLEMNTGG
+1822 TDNATLELNTGG
-1834 DFINN
+1834 TFDNAIS
-1839 IGGTGRVEKSGDDT
+1839 GSGKVEKSGDDA
-1853 LTLSGSNT
+1853 LTLSGANT

-1883 GDVTNNATLELN
+1883 GDVTDNAVLELNTGGDFDNAISGSGQVEKSGDGTLTLSGSNTYTGGTTINDGTLIATSVDALGSGDVTDNATLALN

-1928 GTLISGGT
+1928 GTLISDGT
-1936 LVANNVE
+1936 LVASNVE
-1943 ALGTGDVTDNA
+1943 ALG
-1954 TLEMNTGGDFINNI
+1954 
-1968 GGTGRV
+1968 
-1974 EKSGDDALTLS
+1974 SG
-1985 GSNTYTGGTTINDGT
+1985 Y
-2000 LIATSVDA
+2000 
-2008 LGSGDVT
+2008 VT
-2015 NNAVLELNTGG
+2015 NDAVLELNTGG
-2026 DFINNIGGTGRV
+2026 TFDNTISGSGRV
-2038 EKSGD
+2038 VKSGD
-2043 ETLTLSGSNT
+2043 GALTLSGANS
-2053 YTGGTLISGGTLVA
+2053 YSGGTLIS
-2067 TNVEALGTGDVTD
+2067 D
-2080 NAVLEL
+2080 
-2086 NTGGDFINNI
+2086 
-2096 GGTGRVEKSGDD
+2096 
-2108 TLTLSGSN
+2108 
-2116 SYTGGTLISS
+2116 GTLI
-2126 GTLVATNVDA
+2126 A
-2136 LGSGDV
+2136 
-2142 TDNATLEL
+2142 
-2150 NTGGDFTNNISGSGQ
+2150 
-2165 VVKSGDETLTLSGSN
+2165 
-2180 TYTGGTTINDGTLV
+2180 
-2194 ATSVEALGSGDV
+2194 
-2206 TNDAVLALNTGGDF
+2206 
-2220 ANNIGGTGS
+2220 
-2229 VVKSGDETLTL
+2229 
-2240 SGTNSYTGG
+2240 
-2249 TTISGGTLVATNV
+2249 
-2262 EALGTGDVTNNAT
+2262 
-2275 LELNTGGD
+2275 
-2283 FTNNIS
+2283 
-2289 GNGQVVKSGDDTL
+2289 
-2302 TFSGSN
+2302 
-2308 TYTGGTTINDGTLVA
+2308 
-2323 TSVEALGSGDVT
+2323 
-2335 NDAVLALNTGGDFA
+2335 
-2349 NNIGGTGSVVKS
+2349 
-2361 GDETLTLSG
+2361 
-2370 SNTYTGSTLISSGT
+2370 
-2384 LVANDVNALGTGD
+2384 
-2397 VTDNATLML
+2397 
-2406 NTGGDF
+2406 
-2412 INNIGGTG
+2412 G
-2420 RVEKSGDDTLTL
+2420 RVD
-2432 SGSNSY
+2432 
-2438 TGGTLISS
+2438 
-2446 GTLVATNVDALGSGD
+2446 VLGSGD

-2556 TLTLSGANSYT
+2556 TLTLSGANSYTGGTLISGGTLVATSVEALGSGDVTDNAVLELNTGGTFDNAISGSGQVVKSGDKTLTLSGANSYT

-2917 STTLHIT
+2917 STTLHII

-2983 DDGGEVT
+2983 DDGGDVT
-2990 PPDDGGEVTPP
+2990 PPDDGGDVTPP
-3001 DDGGEVTPPD
+3001 DDGGDVIPPD
-3011 DGGEVTPPDDGGEV
+3011 DGGDITPPDGGGDI
-3025 TPPDDDGE
+3025 TPPDGGGD

>member
-168 DPEDIP
+168 DPQDIP

-248 SDGSGKI
+248 SDGSNKI

-286 ITVALYYGSHFEVV
+286 ITVALYHGSHFEVV

-365 ITTTGGGSGDASVY
+365 ITTTGGGAGDASVY

-414 NNQAGGAISANTA
+414 NNQAGGVISANTA
-427 VAINGNGNTI
+427 VAVNGNGNTI
-437 SNQGKM
+437 TNQGKM
-443 TGVSDGLVL
+443 TGVSDGLL
-452 SGNNNIVTTSGGEI
+452 ISGNNNIVTTSGGEI

-508 ESGSTIVAKDNGI
+508 ESGSAIVAKDNGI

-540 SSISYGIQ
+540 SNMSYGIQ
-548 YNSGTSGTITNT
+548 YNSGASGTITNT

-606 NLAGGSITANTAV
+606 NLAGGSISANTAV
-619 QLNGNNNTLANAGAI
+619 QFHGNNNKLANAGAI

-657 GGTNAILINSGSKNN
+657 GGINAILINSGSKNN

-802 GSGNVIKQ
+802 GSGNVVKQ

-854 LDAANASDPFIVADL
+854 LDAASASDPFIVADL

-1105 TLTLSGSNTYTG
+1105 TLTLSG
-1117 GTIISGGT
+1117 
-1125 LVATNVE
+1125 
-1132 ALGTGDVTDNA
+1132 
-1143 TLELNTGG
+1143 
-1151 DFDNAIGGTG
+1151 
-1161 SVVKSGDKTLT
+1161 
-1172 LSGANSYTGG
+1172 ANSYTGG

-1196 ALGSGDVT
+1196 ALGTGDIT

-1209 ELNTGGDFANNIG
+1209 ELNAGGDFANNIG

-1238 GTNSYTGGTTIS
+1238 GSNTYTGGTT
-1250 GGTLV
+1250 
-1255 ANNVEALGT
+1255 
-1264 GDVTNNATLELN
+1264 
-1276 TGGDFDNAISG
+1276 
-1287 SGQVVKSGDETLTLS
+1287 
-1302 GANSYTGG
+1302 
-1310 TTISGGTLV
+1310 
-1319 ATNVEALGTG
+1319 
-1329 DITDNAT
+1329 
-1336 LELNAGGDFT
+1336 
-1346 NNIGGTGSVEKS
+1346 
-1358 GDKTLTLSGTNT
+1358 
-1370 YRGGTLI
+1370 I

-1430 GANSYT
+1430 GSNTYT
-1436 GGTTISG
+1436 GGTLISD

-1450 VEALGTGNVTDN
+1450 VEALGTGDVTDN
-1462 ATLELNTGGDFDNAI
+1462 AVLELNTGGDFTNAI

-1488 GALTLSGANSYSGAT
+1488 KTLTLSGANSYSGAT
-1503 TISGGTLIAAN
+1503 TISGGTLIATH

-1700 VDATLDPASAT
+1700 VDATLDPASST

-1786 DDVLTLSGANSYS
+1786 DETLTLSGANSYTGGTLISSGTLVANNVEALGSGDVTDNATLELNTGGDFDNAISGSGKVEKSGDDALTLSGANTYTGGTLISDGTLVASNVEALGTGDVTDNAVLELNTGGTFDNAISGSGQVEKSGDDALTLSGANTYTGGTLISDGTLVASNVEALGTGDVTDNAVLELNTGGDFDNAISGSGQVEKSGDGTLTLSGSNTYTGGTTINDGTLIATSVDALGSGDVTDNATLELNTGGTFDNAISGSGQVVKSGDKMLTLSGANSYS

-1809 VASNVDALGSGDV
+1809 VASNVESLGTGDV
-1822 TNNATLEMNTGG
+1822 TNNATLELNTGG
-1834 DFINN
+1834 DFTNN
-1839 IGGTGRVEKSGDDT
+1839 IGGSGQVVKSGDDALTLSGANSYTGGTLISDGTLVASNVEALGTGDVTNDAVLELNTGGDFDNAISGSGQVVKSGDKT

-1883 GDVTNNATLELN
+1883 GDVTDNATLELN
-1895 TGGTFDNA
+1895 TSGTFDNV

-1913 GDDVLTLSGA
+1913 GDDALTLSGS
-1923 NSYSG
+1923 NTYRG
-1928 GTLISGGT
+1928 GTTISGGT
-1936 LVANNVE
+1936 LVASNVE

-1954 TLEMNTGGDFINNI
+1954 TL
-1968 GGTGRV
+1968 
-1974 EKSGDDALTLS
+1974 A
-1985 GSNTYTGGTTINDGT
+1985 
-2000 LIATSVDA
+2000 
-2008 LGSGDVT
+2008 
-2015 NNAVLELNTGG
+2015 LNTGG

-2116 SYTGGTLISS
+2116 SYTGGI
-2126 GTLVATNVDA
+2126 
-2136 LGSGDV
+2136 
-2142 TDNATLEL
+2142 
-2150 NTGGDFTNNISGSGQ
+2150 
-2165 VVKSGDETLTLSGSN
+2165 
-2180 TYTGGTTINDGTLV
+2180 
-2194 ATSVEALGSGDV
+2194 
-2206 TNDAVLALNTGGDF
+2206 
-2220 ANNIGGTGS
+2220 
-2229 VVKSGDETLTL
+2229 
-2240 SGTNSYTGG
+2240 
-2249 TTISGGTLVATNV
+2249 
-2262 EALGTGDVTNNAT
+2262 
-2275 LELNTGGD
+2275 
-2283 FTNNIS
+2283 
-2289 GNGQVVKSGDDTL
+2289 
-2302 TFSGSN
+2302 
-2308 TYTGGTTINDGTLVA
+2308 
-2323 TSVEALGSGDVT
+2323 
-2335 NDAVLALNTGGDFA
+2335 
-2349 NNIGGTGSVVKS
+2349 
-2361 GDETLTLSG
+2361 
-2370 SNTYTGSTLISSGT
+2370 
-2384 LVANDVNALGTGD
+2384 
-2397 VTDNATLML
+2397 
-2406 NTGGDF
+2406 
-2412 INNIGGTG
+2412 
-2420 RVEKSGDDTLTL
+2420 
-2432 SGSNSY
+2432 
-2438 TGGTLISS
+2438 LISS

-2502 TGGTLISSGTLVAND
+2502 TGGTLISGGTLVATS
-2517 VNALG
+2517 VEALG
-2522 TGDVTDNAVLELNTG
+2522 SGDVTDNAVLELNTG
-2537 GDFDNA
+2537 GTFDNA
-2543 ISGSGQVVKSGDE
+2543 ISGSGQVVKSGDK

-2639 VHLIDSN
+2639 VHLTDSN

-2653 DHANLGGTL
+2653 DRANLGGTL

-2678 YAYTLIDTDS
+2678 YAYTLIDSDS
-2688 AINSDFAQFTV
+2688 AIDSDFAQFTV

-2774 TYWDGKSLI
+2774 TYWDGKTLI

-2831 AAFGGHNSTVN
+2831 AAFGGHNATVN

-2847 QGSLYFVDTFTVNGD
+2847 LGNLYFVDTFTVNGD

-3201 IDSWYQYGAY
+3201 IDSWYQYGVY

-3251 LTPQAQVTWQRY
+3251 LTPQAQVIWQRY

-3285 TRLGVRVDGK
+3285 TRLGMRVDGK

>member
-1 MNKTYNII
+1 
-9 WNAARGMYIV
+9 V
-19 TSELAR
+19 
-25 SGSRAIVSV
+25 
-34 SASCAVTLLAM
+34 
-45 DAAPAVAEET
+45 
-55 RVSIPSQTTTYTLS
+55 
-69 GATPFVVETGNT
+69 
-81 VATDTATS
+81 
-89 AAIVGD
+89 
-95 NSNDWD
+95 
-101 LLIESGA
+101 
-108 VVGSSLTDSQA
+108 
-119 MNLDSSTGAT
+119 
-129 SVHNQGTITGS
+129 
-140 NEDGTIM
+140 
-147 LQNGGSVINDARIEN
+147 
-162 NATYEH
+162 
-168 DPEDIP
+168 
-174 QEYAGVYML
+174 
-183 NGGSYVSSE
+183 
-192 SGVLEGVSGVIVQ
+192 
-205 SGEAHI
+205 
-211 TNGGMINSD
+211 
-220 GSWRSYG
+220 
-227 VEFRDGTYGT
+227 
-237 IVNTGTIITTA
+237 
-248 SDGSGKI
+248 
-255 EDAAIYVHT
+255 
-264 LNDMAVSGSVSV
+264 
-276 DNSGLMQSDF
+276 
-286 ITVALYYGSHFEVV
+286 
-300 NRVGGVITAGN
+300 
-311 SSLVGIKST
+311 
-320 AMELKVGVDN
+320 
-330 LVTNDGTIS
+330 
-339 AYGTAN
+339 
-345 TYGIHYG
+345 
-352 ESTSGGVITNTGS
+352 
-365 ITTTGGGSGDASVY
+365 
-379 VHGNGDG
+379 
-386 TVVNNSGTMSSTV
+386 
-399 YGVYLDSARSKGHTL
+399 
-414 NNQAGGAISANTA
+414 
-427 VAINGNGNTI
+427 
-437 SNQGKM
+437 
-443 TGVSDGLVL
+443 
-452 SGNNNIVTTSGGEI
+452 
-466 SGKNG
+466 
-471 IRVSKGSGNQITA
+471 
-484 KSGSKITATSTG
+484 
-496 ISIAGGNNQVTT
+496 
-508 ESGSTIVAKDNGI
+508 
-521 LINSGAN
+521 
-528 NVTNGG
+528 
-534 SITATG
+534 
-540 SSISYGIQ
+540 
-548 YNSGTSGTITNT
+548 
-560 GTITTTGKGAGDAS
+560 
-574 VYAHGGAVTI
+574 
-584 NNSGTMDSSVFGVYV
+584 
-599 TTGHTLN
+599 
-606 NLAGGSITANTAV
+606 
-619 QLNGNNNTLANAGAI
+619 
-634 LGDTNGVTINGSG
+634 
-647 NTLTSQGKIT
+647 
-657 GGTNAILINSGSKNN
+657 
-672 TLTLNTGT
+672 
-680 EISGSITDDNNSAS
+680 
-694 ANNNLILDGEGTL
+694 
-707 GSSISGLNS
+707 
-716 VTSSGDWTLS
+716 
-726 GATMNLSG
+726 
-734 TTNSALWVK
+734 
-743 SGTLILNGAMTAKGA
+743 
-758 TVDSGTTLQ
+758 
-767 IGNGG
+767 
-772 TLGAFNGDIVD
+772 
-783 NGTLTFNRSD
+783 
-793 AAAYGSVIS
+793 
-802 GSGNVIKQ
+802 
-810 GGGELTLS
+810 
-818 NNNSYSGGTTIAEGT
+818 
-833 LTATAGG
+833 
-840 ALGSGNIDNRAYLK
+840 
-854 LDAANASDPFIVADL
+854 
-869 TTHSGA
+869 
-875 TVEIGAGSTLQA
+875 
-887 NTLTQQDGST
+887 
-897 LTADLTA
+897 
-904 TSGPAIRAKN
+904 
-914 VNLDGTLNVASPASQ
+914 
-929 EPIRSTDDLISLAL
+929 
-943 IESDNAISGD
+943 
-953 FDGITINGNAMNPDA
+953 
-968 FITVV
+968 
-973 GQKNVNDTHYDL
+973 
-985 VETLTWY
+985 
-992 ADRYNAAIDAHGTF
+992 
-1006 NLADADDSFTVN
+1006 
-1018 TVLENVD
+1018 
-1025 ANSGWNGQSLTK
+1025 
-1037 TGAGTLILNAENT
+1037 
-1050 YTGGTT
+1050 
-1056 ISDGTLVAT
+1056 
-1065 NVEAL
+1065 
-1070 GTGNVTD
+1070 
-1077 NATLELNTGG
+1077 
-1087 DFDNAIS
+1087 
-1094 GSGQVVKSGDE
+1094 
-1105 TLTLSGSNTYTG
+1105 
-1117 GTIISGGT
+1117 
-1125 LVATNVE
+1125 
-1132 ALGTGDVTDNA
+1132 
-1143 TLELNTGG
+1143 
-1151 DFDNAIGGTG
+1151 
-1161 SVVKSGDKTLT
+1161 
-1172 LSGANSYTGG
+1172 
-1182 TTISGGTLVASNVE
+1182 
-1196 ALGSGDVT
+1196 
-1204 DNATL
+1204 
-1209 ELNTGGDFANNIG
+1209 
-1222 GTGSVVKSG
+1222 
-1231 DKTLTLS
+1231 
-1238 GTNSYTGGTTIS
+1238 
-1250 GGTLV
+1250 
-1255 ANNVEALGT
+1255 
-1264 GDVTNNATLELN
+1264 
-1276 TGGDFDNAISG
+1276 ISG

-1319 ATNVEALGTG
+1319 ASNVEALGTG

-1336 LELNAGGDFT
+1336 LELNAGGDFA
-1346 NNIGGTGSVEKS
+1346 NNIGGTGSVVKS

-1370 YRGGTLI
+1370 YTGGTTI

-1383 ASNVEALGSGDVTDN
+1383 ASNVNALGSGNVTDN
-1398 ATLEM
+1398 ATLELS
-1403 NTGGDFANNIGGT
+1403 TGGDFANNIGGT
-1416 GSVVKSGDKTLTLS
+1416 GSVVKSGDETLTLS

-1450 VEALGTGNVTDN
+1450 VEALGTGDVTDN

-1488 GALTLSGANSYSGAT
+1488 KTLTLSGANSYSGAT
-1503 TISGGTLIAAN
+1503 TISGGTLIATH

-1574 LNSNTVD
+1574 LNSNTAD

-1809 VASNVDALGSGDV
+1809 VASNVEALGTGDVTDDATLELNTGGTFDNAIGGSGNVVKSGADTLTLSGSNSYTGGTTISGGTLVASNVEALGTGDV
-1822 TNNATLEMNTGG
+1822 TNNATLELNTGG

-1866 LISDGTL
+1866 LINGGTL

-1883 GDVTNNATLELN
+1883 GDVTDNATLALN

-1903 ISGSGQVVKS
+1903 ISGSGQ
-1913 GDDVLTLSGA
+1913 
-1923 NSYSG
+1923 
-1928 GTLISGGT
+1928 
-1936 LVANNVE
+1936 
-1943 ALGTGDVTDNA
+1943 
-1954 TLEMNTGGDFINNI
+1954 
-1968 GGTGRV
+1968 
-1974 EKSGDDALTLS
+1974 
-1985 GSNTYTGGTTINDGT
+1985 
-2000 LIATSVDA
+2000 
-2008 LGSGDVT
+2008 
-2015 NNAVLELNTGG
+2015 
-2026 DFINNIGGTGRV
+2026 
-2038 EKSGD
+2038 
-2043 ETLTLSGSNT
+2043 
-2053 YTGGTLISGGTLVA
+2053 
-2067 TNVEALGTGDVTD
+2067 
-2080 NAVLEL
+2080 
-2086 NTGGDFINNI
+2086 
-2096 GGTGRVEKSGDD
+2096 
-2108 TLTLSGSN
+2108 
-2116 SYTGGTLISS
+2116 
-2126 GTLVATNVDA
+2126 
-2136 LGSGDV
+2136 
-2142 TDNATLEL
+2142 
-2150 NTGGDFTNNISGSGQ
+2150 
-2165 VVKSGDETLTLSGSN
+2165 
-2180 TYTGGTTINDGTLV
+2180 
-2194 ATSVEALGSGDV
+2194 
-2206 TNDAVLALNTGGDF
+2206 
-2220 ANNIGGTGS
+2220 

-2262 EALGTGDVTNNAT
+2262 EALG
-2275 LELNTGGD
+2275 
-2283 FTNNIS
+2283 
-2289 GNGQVVKSGDDTL
+2289 
-2302 TFSGSN
+2302 
-2308 TYTGGTTINDGTLVA
+2308 
-2323 TSVEALGSGDVT
+2323 
-2335 NDAVLALNTGGDFA
+2335 
-2349 NNIGGTGSVVKS
+2349 
-2361 GDETLTLSG
+2361 
-2370 SNTYTGSTLISSGT
+2370 
-2384 LVANDVNALGTGD
+2384 
-2397 VTDNATLML
+2397 
-2406 NTGGDF
+2406 
-2412 INNIGGTG
+2412 
-2420 RVEKSGDDTLTL
+2420 
-2432 SGSNSY
+2432 
-2438 TGGTLISS
+2438 
-2446 GTLVATNVDALGSGD
+2446 SGD
-2461 VTDNATLELNTGGT
+2461 VTDDATLELNTGGT

-2482 SGQVVKSGDETLTLS
+2482 SGQVVKSGDKMLTLS
-2497 GANSY
+2497 GANSYSGGTLISDGTLVASNVEALGTGDVTNNATLELNTGGDFTNNISGSGQVEKSGDDALTLSGANSYSGGTLISDGTLVASNVEALGTGDVTDDATLELNTGGDFDNAISGSGQVVKSGDETLTLSGSNTY

-2522 TGDVTDNAVLELNTG
+2522 TGDVTDNAVLELNTGGDFINSIGGTGRVEKSGDETLTLSGSNTYTGGTTINDGTLVATSVDALGSGDVTDNATLELNTGGDFTNNIGGTGRVEKSGDGTLTLSGSNTYTGGTTINDGTLVATSVDALGTGDVTDDATLELNTG

-2607 NLTTHDNAITAIGAG
+2607 NLTTHDNATTAIGAG

-2639 VHLIDSN
+2639 VHLTDSN

-2688 AINSDFAQFTV
+2688 TINSDFAQFTV

-2705 QVDFLTVDGRVNADD
+2705 QVDFLTVDGRVNAAD

-2805 EGALWLAETATIGSA
+2805 EGTLWLAETATIGSA

-2831 AAFGGHNSTVN
+2831 AAFGGHNATVN

-2847 QGSLYFVDTFTVNGD
+2847 LGNLYFVDTFTVNGD

-2939 IEVGGQSDGDFRL
+2939 IEVGGQSDGDFTL

-2983 DDGGEVT
+2983 DDGGDVT
-2990 PPDDGGEVTPP
+2990 PPDDGGDVTPP
-3001 DDGGEVTPPD
+3001 DDGGDVTPPD
-3011 DGGEVTPPDDGGEV
+3011 DGGDITPPDGGG
-3025 TPPDDDGE
+3025 D

-3344 NVSERLSVYAQAA
+3344 NVSERLSVYAQAV

>member
-119 MNLDSSTGAT
+119 MNLDSLTGAT

-140 NEDGTIM
+140 SADGTIL
-147 LQNGGSVINDARIEN
+147 LQNGGSVINDGRIEN
-162 NATYEH
+162 SAIYVHNLDYGA
-168 DPEDIP
+168 PEIDAAI
-174 QEYAGVYML
+174 YML

-192 SGVLEGVSGVIVQ
+192 NGVLKGVSGVIVQ
-205 SGEAHI
+205 SGEVHI
-211 TNGGMINSD
+211 TNGGTINSD

-227 VEFRDGTYGT
+227 VELRGGAYGT

-248 SDGSGKI
+248 SDGSNKI
-255 EDAAIYVHT
+255 EDAAIYAHT
-264 LNDMAVSGSVSV
+264 FDDIAAGDSVSV
-276 DNSGLMQSDF
+276 DNSGLLQSDF
-286 ITVALYYGSHFEVV
+286 IAVALYHGAHFEVF
-300 NRVGGVITAGN
+300 NRAGGVITAGN
-311 SSLVGIKST
+311 SSLVGIQSA
-320 AMELKVGVDN
+320 AMELKAGADN

-352 ESTSGGVITNTGS
+352 ENTSGGVITNTGS

-437 SNQGKM
+437 TNQGKM
-443 TGVSDGLVL
+443 TGVSDGLL
-452 SGNNNIVTTSGGEI
+452 ISGNNNIVTTSGGEI

-484 KSGSKITATSTG
+484 KSGSKITTTSTG

-508 ESGSTIVAKDNGI
+508 ESGSAIVAKDNGI

-548 YNSGTSGTITNT
+548 YNSGASGTITNT

-634 LGDTNGVTINGSG
+634 SGDTNGVTISGSG

-657 GGTNAILINSGSKNN
+657 GGTNAVLINSGSKNN
-672 TLTLNTGT
+672 TITLNTGT

-743 SGTLILNGAMTAKGA
+743 SGTLIVNGAMTAKGA

-802 GSGNVIKQ
+802 GSGNVVKQ

-854 LDAANASDPFIVADL
+854 LDAASASDPFIVADL

-897 LTADLTA
+897 LTADLTE
-904 TSGPAIRAKN
+904 TSGPVIRAKN

-953 FDGITINGNAMNPDA
+953 FGDITINGNAMNPDA

-992 ADRYNAAIDAHGTF
+992 ADRDNAAIDAHGTF

-1050 YTGGTT
+1050 YTGSTT
-1056 ISDGTLVAT
+1056 ISEGTLIAT

-1077 NATLELNTGG
+1077 NATLEMNTGG

-1105 TLTLSGSNTYTG
+1105 TLTLSGANSYTG
-1117 GTIISGGT
+1117 GTTISGGT
-1125 LVATNVE
+1125 LVASNVE
-1132 ALGTGDVTDNA
+1132 ALGTGDITDNA

-1151 DFDNAIGGTG
+1151 DFDNVISG
-1161 SVVKSGDKTLT
+1161 SGQVVKSGDKTLT

-1209 ELNTGGDFANNIG
+1209 ELNT
-1222 GTGSVVKSG
+1222 S
-1231 DKTLTLS
+1231 
-1238 GTNSYTGGTTIS
+1238 
-1250 GGTLV
+1250 
-1255 ANNVEALGT
+1255 
-1264 GDVTNNATLELN
+1264 
-1276 TGGDFDNAISG
+1276 
-1287 SGQVVKSGDETLTLS
+1287 
-1302 GANSYTGG
+1302 
-1310 TTISGGTLV
+1310 
-1319 ATNVEALGTG
+1319 
-1329 DITDNAT
+1329 
-1336 LELNAGGDFT
+1336 
-1346 NNIGGTGSVEKS
+1346 
-1358 GDKTLTLSGTNT
+1358 
-1370 YRGGTLI
+1370 
-1377 SGGTLV
+1377 
-1383 ASNVEALGSGDVTDN
+1383 
-1398 ATLEM
+1398 
-1403 NTGGDFANNIGGT
+1403 GDFANNIGGT

-1436 GGTTISG
+1436 GGTIISG
-1443 GTLVASN
+1443 GTLVATN
-1450 VEALGTGNVTDN
+1450 VDALGTGDVIDN

-1488 GALTLSGANSYSGAT
+1488 DTLALSGANSYSGAT

-1574 LNSNTVD
+1574 LDSNTAD

-1745 VATNVDALGSGDVTD
+1745 VAS
-1760 DATLELN
+1760 
-1767 TGGTFDNAI
+1767 
-1776 SGSGQVVKSG
+1776 
-1786 DDVLTLSGANSYS
+1786 
-1799 GGTLISDGTL
+1799 
-1809 VASNVDALGSGDV
+1809 
-1822 TNNATLEMNTGG
+1822 
-1834 DFINN
+1834 
-1839 IGGTGRVEKSGDDT
+1839 
-1853 LTLSGSNT
+1853 
-1861 YTGGT
+1861 
-1866 LISDGTL
+1866 
-1873 VASNVEALGT
+1873 
-1883 GDVTNNATLELN
+1883 
-1895 TGGTFDNA
+1895 
-1903 ISGSGQVVKS
+1903 
-1913 GDDVLTLSGA
+1913 
-1923 NSYSG
+1923 
-1928 GTLISGGT
+1928 
-1936 LVANNVE
+1936 NVE

-2116 SYTGGTLISS
+2116 SYTGGTLISG

-2142 TDNATLEL
+2142 TNNAVLEL
-2150 NTGGDFTNNISGSGQ
+2150 NTGGTFDNAISGSGQ

-2180 TYTGGTTINDGTLV
+2180 TYTGGTTINDGTLI
-2194 ATSVEALGSGDV
+2194 ATSVDALGSGDV
-2206 TNDAVLALNTGGDF
+2206 TDNAVLELNTGGDF
-2220 ANNIGGTGS
+2220 DNAISGS
-2229 VVKSGDETLTL
+2229 GQVVKSGDETLTL
-2240 SGTNSYTGG
+2240 SGTNSYTDG
-2249 TTISGGTLVATNV
+2249 TLISGGTLVATNL

-2283 FTNNIS
+2283 FI
-2289 GNGQVVKSGDDTL
+2289 
-2302 TFSGSN
+2302 
-2308 TYTGGTTINDGTLVA
+2308 
-2323 TSVEALGSGDVT
+2323 
-2335 NDAVLALNTGGDFA
+2335 
-2349 NNIGGTGSVVKS
+2349 NNIGGTGRVEKS

-2370 SNTYTGSTLISSGT
+2370 SNTYTGGTLISGGT
-2384 LVANDVNALGTGD
+2384 LVATNVEALGTGD
-2397 VTDNATLML
+2397 VTDNAVLEL

-2438 TGGTLISS
+2438 TGGTLISG

-2567 GGTTISGGTLVASN
+2567 GGTLISGGTLVATSVEALGSGDVTDNAVLELNTGGTFDNAISGSGQVVKSGDKTLTLSGANSYTGGTTISGGTLVASN

-2607 NLTTHDNAITAIGAG
+2607 NLTTHDNATTAIGAG

-2639 VHLIDSN
+2639 VHLTDSN

-2653 DHANLGGTL
+2653 DRANLGGTL

-2805 EGALWLAETATIGSA
+2805 EGTLWLAETATIGSA

-2831 AAFGGHNSTVN
+2831 AAFGGHNATVN

-2847 QGSLYFVDTFTVNGD
+2847 LGNLYFVDTFTVNGD

-2893 YLNTQLGDDSSPTDK
+2893 YLNTQLGDDNSPTDK

-2939 IEVGGQSDGDFRL
+2939 IEVGGQSDGDFTL

-2983 DDGGEVT
+2983 DDGG
-2990 PPDDGGEVTPP
+2990 D
-3001 DDGGEVTPPD
+3001 
-3011 DGGEVTPPDDGGEV
+3011 
-3025 TPPDDDGE
+3025 
-3033 VTPPDDGGDIT
+3033 VTPPDDGGDVT

-3049 GDITPPDG
+3049 GDVTPPDDGGDVTPPDDGGDVSPPDDGGDVTPPDDGGDVTPPDGDGDITPPDG
-3057 GDVTPVAPQYRAD
+3057 GDVTPVTPQYRAD

-3095 QYRSADGSIW
+3095 QYRSADGSVW

>member
-1 MNKTYNII
+1 
-9 WNAARGMYIV
+9 
-19 TSELAR
+19 
-25 SGSRAIVSV
+25 
-34 SASCAVTLLAM
+34 
-45 DAAPAVAEET
+45 
-55 RVSIPSQTTTYTLS
+55 
-69 GATPFVVETGNT
+69 
-81 VATDTATS
+81 
-89 AAIVGD
+89 
-95 NSNDWD
+95 
-101 LLIESGA
+101 
-108 VVGSSLTDSQA
+108 
-119 MNLDSSTGAT
+119 
-129 SVHNQGTITGS
+129 
-140 NEDGTIM
+140 
-147 LQNGGSVINDARIEN
+147 
-162 NATYEH
+162 
-168 DPEDIP
+168 
-174 QEYAGVYML
+174 
-183 NGGSYVSSE
+183 
-192 SGVLEGVSGVIVQ
+192 
-205 SGEAHI
+205 
-211 TNGGMINSD
+211 
-220 GSWRSYG
+220 
-227 VEFRDGTYGT
+227 
-237 IVNTGTIITTA
+237 
-248 SDGSGKI
+248 
-255 EDAAIYVHT
+255 
-264 LNDMAVSGSVSV
+264 
-276 DNSGLMQSDF
+276 
-286 ITVALYYGSHFEVV
+286 
-300 NRVGGVITAGN
+300 
-311 SSLVGIKST
+311 
-320 AMELKVGVDN
+320 
-330 LVTNDGTIS
+330 
-339 AYGTAN
+339 
-345 TYGIHYG
+345 
-352 ESTSGGVITNTGS
+352 
-365 ITTTGGGSGDASVY
+365 
-379 VHGNGDG
+379 
-386 TVVNNSGTMSSTV
+386 
-399 YGVYLDSARSKGHTL
+399 
-414 NNQAGGAISANTA
+414 
-427 VAINGNGNTI
+427 
-437 SNQGKM
+437 
-443 TGVSDGLVL
+443 
-452 SGNNNIVTTSGGEI
+452 
-466 SGKNG
+466 
-471 IRVSKGSGNQITA
+471 
-484 KSGSKITATSTG
+484 
-496 ISIAGGNNQVTT
+496 
-508 ESGSTIVAKDNGI
+508 
-521 LINSGAN
+521 
-528 NVTNGG
+528 
-534 SITATG
+534 
-540 SSISYGIQ
+540 
-548 YNSGTSGTITNT
+548 
-560 GTITTTGKGAGDAS
+560 
-574 VYAHGGAVTI
+574 
-584 NNSGTMDSSVFGVYV
+584 
-599 TTGHTLN
+599 
-606 NLAGGSITANTAV
+606 
-619 QLNGNNNTLANAGAI
+619 
-634 LGDTNGVTINGSG
+634 
-647 NTLTSQGKIT
+647 
-657 GGTNAILINSGSKNN
+657 
-672 TLTLNTGT
+672 
-680 EISGSITDDNNSAS
+680 
-694 ANNNLILDGEGTL
+694 
-707 GSSISGLNS
+707 
-716 VTSSGDWTLS
+716 
-726 GATMNLSG
+726 
-734 TTNSALWVK
+734 
-743 SGTLILNGAMTAKGA
+743 
-758 TVDSGTTLQ
+758 
-767 IGNGG
+767 
-772 TLGAFNGDIVD
+772 
-783 NGTLTFNRSD
+783 
-793 AAAYGSVIS
+793 
-802 GSGNVIKQ
+802 
-810 GGGELTLS
+810 
-818 NNNSYSGGTTIAEGT
+818 
-833 LTATAGG
+833 
-840 ALGSGNIDNRAYLK
+840 
-854 LDAANASDPFIVADL
+854 
-869 TTHSGA
+869 
-875 TVEIGAGSTLQA
+875 
-887 NTLTQQDGST
+887 
-897 LTADLTA
+897 
-904 TSGPAIRAKN
+904 
-914 VNLDGTLNVASPASQ
+914 
-929 EPIRSTDDLISLAL
+929 
-943 IESDNAISGD
+943 
-953 FDGITINGNAMNPDA
+953 
-968 FITVV
+968 
-973 GQKNVNDTHYDL
+973 
-985 VETLTWY
+985 
-992 ADRYNAAIDAHGTF
+992 
-1006 NLADADDSFTVN
+1006 
-1018 TVLENVD
+1018 
-1025 ANSGWNGQSLTK
+1025 
-1037 TGAGTLILNAENT
+1037 
-1050 YTGGTT
+1050 
-1056 ISDGTLVAT
+1056 
-1065 NVEAL
+1065 
-1070 GTGNVTD
+1070 
-1077 NATLELNTGG
+1077 NTGG
-1087 DFDNAIS
+1087 DFAN
-1094 GSGQVVKSGDE
+1094 
-1105 TLTLSGSNTYTG
+1105 N
-1117 GTIISGGT
+1117 
-1125 LVATNVE
+1125 
-1132 ALGTGDVTDNA
+1132 
-1143 TLELNTGG
+1143 
-1151 DFDNAIGGTG
+1151 IGGTG

-1182 TTISGGTLVASNVE
+1182 TTISGGTLVA
-1196 ALGSGDVT
+1196 
-1204 DNATL
+1204 
-1209 ELNTGGDFANNIG
+1209 
-1222 GTGSVVKSG
+1222 
-1231 DKTLTLS
+1231 
-1238 GTNSYTGGTTIS
+1238 
-1250 GGTLV
+1250 
-1255 ANNVEALGT
+1255 NNV
-1264 GDVTNNATLELN
+1264 N
-1276 TGGDFDNAISG
+1276 
-1287 SGQVVKSGDETLTLS
+1287 
-1302 GANSYTGG
+1302 
-1310 TTISGGTLV
+1310 
-1319 ATNVEALGTG
+1319 
-1329 DITDNAT
+1329 
-1336 LELNAGGDFT
+1336 
-1346 NNIGGTGSVEKS
+1346 
-1358 GDKTLTLSGTNT
+1358 
-1370 YRGGTLI
+1370 
-1377 SGGTLV
+1377 
-1383 ASNVEALGSGDVTDN
+1383 ALGSGDVTDN

-1443 GTLVASN
+1443 GTLVATN
-1450 VEALGTGNVTDN
+1450 VDALGTGNVTDN
-1462 ATLELNTGGDFDNAI
+1462 ATLELNTGGTFDNAI
-1477 SGSGQVVKSGD
+1477 GGTGSVVKSGD
-1488 GALTLSGANSYSGAT
+1488 KTLTLSGANSYSGAT

-1540 DLTTESGGNTEIG
+1540 DLTTGSGGNTEIG

-1700 VDATLDPASAT
+1700 VDATLDPASST

-1745 VATNVDALGSGDVTD
+1745 VATNVEALGTGDVTDNAVLELNTGGTFDNAISGIGQVVKSGDETLMLSGTNTYSGGTLISGGTLVASNVEALGTGDVTNDAVLELNTSGDFDNAISGSGQVEKSGDGTLTLSGSNTYTGGTLISGGTLVASNVEALGTGDVTNDAVLELNTGGTFDNAISGSGQVVKSGDDALTLSGANSYTGGTLISGGTLIASNVEALGSGDVTD
-1760 DATLELN
+1760 NATLALN

-1809 VASNVDALGSGDV
+1809 VASNVEALGSGDV
-1822 TNNATLEMNTGG
+1822 TNDAVLELNTGG
-1834 DFINN
+1834 TFDNTIS
-1839 IGGTGRVEKSGDDT
+1839 GSGRVVKSGDGA
-1853 LTLSGSNT
+1853 LTLSGANSYSGGTLISDGTLIAGRVDVLGSGDVTDDATLELNT
-1861 YTGGT
+1861 GGTFDNAISGSGQVVKSGDKMLTLSGANSYSGGT

-1895 TGGTFDNA
+1895 TGG
-1903 ISGSGQVVKS
+1903 
-1913 GDDVLTLSGA
+1913 
-1923 NSYSG
+1923 
-1928 GTLISGGT
+1928 
-1936 LVANNVE
+1936 
-1943 ALGTGDVTDNA
+1943 
-1954 TLEMNTGGDFINNI
+1954 
-1968 GGTGRV
+1968 
-1974 EKSGDDALTLS
+1974 
-1985 GSNTYTGGTTINDGT
+1985 
-2000 LIATSVDA
+2000 
-2008 LGSGDVT
+2008 
-2015 NNAVLELNTGG
+2015 
-2026 DFINNIGGTGRV
+2026 
-2038 EKSGD
+2038 
-2043 ETLTLSGSNT
+2043 
-2053 YTGGTLISGGTLVA
+2053 
-2067 TNVEALGTGDVTD
+2067 
-2080 NAVLEL
+2080 
-2086 NTGGDFINNI
+2086 
-2096 GGTGRVEKSGDD
+2096 
-2108 TLTLSGSN
+2108 
-2116 SYTGGTLISS
+2116 
-2126 GTLVATNVDA
+2126 
-2136 LGSGDV
+2136 
-2142 TDNATLEL
+2142 
-2150 NTGGDFTNNISGSGQ
+2150 DFTNNISGSGQ
-2165 VVKSGDETLTLSGSN
+2165 VVKSGDDTLTLSG
-2180 TYTGGTTINDGTLV
+2180 
-2194 ATSVEALGSGDV
+2194 A
-2206 TNDAVLALNTGGDF
+2206 
-2220 ANNIGGTGS
+2220 
-2229 VVKSGDETLTL
+2229 
-2240 SGTNSYTGG
+2240 NSYTGG

-2262 EALGTGDVTNNAT
+2262 EALGSGDVTNNA
-2275 LELNTGGD
+2275 
-2283 FTNNIS
+2283 
-2289 GNGQVVKSGDDTL
+2289 V
-2302 TFSGSN
+2302 
-2308 TYTGGTTINDGTLVA
+2308 
-2323 TSVEALGSGDVT
+2323 
-2335 NDAVLALNTGGDFA
+2335 
-2349 NNIGGTGSVVKS
+2349 
-2361 GDETLTLSG
+2361 
-2370 SNTYTGSTLISSGT
+2370 
-2384 LVANDVNALGTGD
+2384 
-2397 VTDNATLML
+2397 
-2406 NTGGDF
+2406 
-2412 INNIGGTG
+2412 
-2420 RVEKSGDDTLTL
+2420 
-2432 SGSNSY
+2432 
-2438 TGGTLISS
+2438 
-2446 GTLVATNVDALGSGD
+2446 
-2461 VTDNATLELNTGGT
+2461 LELNTGGT

-2482 SGQVVKSGDETLTLS
+2482 SGQVVKSGDKTLTLS

-2502 TGGTLISSGTLVAND
+2502 TGGTTINDGTLVATSVDALGTGD
-2517 VNALG
+2517 VTDDATLELNTGGDFDNAIGGSGNVVKSGADTLTLSGSNTYTGGTLISDGTLVASNVDALG
-2522 TGDVTDNAVLELNTG
+2522 TGDVTDNATLELNTG

-2543 ISGSGQVVKSGDE
+2543 ISGRGQVVKSGDK

-2607 NLTTHDNAITAIGAG
+2607 NLTTHDNATTAIGAG

-2639 VHLIDSN
+2639 VHLTDSN

-2653 DHANLGGTL
+2653 DRANLGGTL

-2774 TYWDGKSLI
+2774 TDWDGKSLI

-2831 AAFGGHNSTVN
+2831 AAFGGHNATVN

-2847 QGSLYFVDTFTVNGD
+2847 LGNLYFVDTFTVNGD

-2983 DDGGEVT
+2983 DDGGDVT

-3001 DDGGEVTPPD
+3001 DDGGDVTPPD
-3011 DGGEVTPPDDGGEV
+3011 DGGDVIPPDDGGDI
-3025 TPPDDDGE
+3025 TPPDGGGD

-3044 PPDDG
+3044 PPDDDG
-3049 GDITPPDG
+3049 NITPPDG

-3201 IDSWYQYGAY
+3201 IDSWYQYGVY

-3344 NVSERLSVYAQAA
+3344 NVSERLSVYAQAV

>member
-69 GATPFVVETGNT
+69 GATPFVVETDNT
-81 VATDTATS
+81 IATDTATS

-147 LQNGGSVINDARIEN
+147 LQNGGSVINDALIEN

-248 SDGSGKI
+248 SDGSNKI

-286 ITVALYYGSHFEVV
+286 ITVALYHGSHFEVV

-365 ITTTGGGSGDASVY
+365 ITTTGGGAGDASVY

-437 SNQGKM
+437 TNQGKM
-443 TGVSDGLVL
+443 TGVSDGLL
-452 SGNNNIVTTSGGEI
+452 ISGNNNIVTTSGGEI

-484 KSGSKITATSTG
+484 KSGSKITTTSTG
-496 ISIAGGNNQVTT
+496 ISIAGGNNQITT
-508 ESGSTIVAKDNGI
+508 ESGSAIVAKDNGI

-540 SSISYGIQ
+540 SSISYGIH
-548 YNSGTSGTITNT
+548 YYSGTSGTITNT

-634 LGDTNGVTINGSG
+634 LGDTNGVTISGSG

-657 GGTNAILINSGSKNN
+657 GGTNAILISSGSKNN

-767 IGNGG
+767 IGNSG

-793 AAAYGSVIS
+793 AAVYGSVIS
-802 GSGNVIKQ
+802 GSGNVVKQ

-854 LDAANASDPFIVADL
+854 LDAASASDPFIVADL

-953 FDGITINGNAMNPDA
+953 FDDITINGNAMNPDA

-992 ADRYNAAIDAHGTF
+992 ADRDNAAIDAHGTF

-1050 YTGGTT
+1050 YTGSTT
-1056 ISDGTLVAT
+1056 ISEGTLIAT

-1077 NATLELNTGG
+1077 NATLEMNTGG

-1105 TLTLSGSNTYTG
+1105 TLTLSGANSYTG
-1117 GTIISGGT
+1117 GTTISGGTLVASNVEALGTGDITDNATLELNAGGDFANNIGGSGQVVKSGDEMLTLSGANSYTGGTLISDGTLVASNVEALGSGDVTNDAVLELNTGGDFDNNIGGTGSVVKFGDKTLTLSGANSYTGGTTISGGT

-1132 ALGTGDVTDNA
+1132 ALGSGDVTDN
-1143 TLELNTGG
+1143 TVLELNTGG
-1151 DFDNAIGGTG
+1151 TFDNVISG
-1161 SVVKSGDKTLT
+1161 SGQVVKSGDEMLT

-1209 ELNTGGDFANNIG
+1209 ELNTGG
-1222 GTGSVVKSG
+1222 T
-1231 DKTLTLS
+1231 
-1238 GTNSYTGGTTIS
+1238 
-1250 GGTLV
+1250 
-1255 ANNVEALGT
+1255 
-1264 GDVTNNATLELN
+1264 
-1276 TGGDFDNAISG
+1276 FDNVISG

-1319 ATNVEALGTG
+1319 A
-1329 DITDNAT
+1329 
-1336 LELNAGGDFT
+1336 
-1346 NNIGGTGSVEKS
+1346 
-1358 GDKTLTLSGTNT
+1358 
-1370 YRGGTLI
+1370 
-1377 SGGTLV
+1377 
-1383 ASNVEALGSGDVTDN
+1383 SNVEALGSGDVTDN

-1403 NTGGDFANNIGGT
+1403 NTGGDFTNNIGGT

-1436 GGTTISG
+1436 GGTIISG
-1443 GTLVASN
+1443 GTLVATN
-1450 VEALGTGNVTDN
+1450 VDALGTGDVIDN
-1462 ATLELNTGGDFDNAI
+1462 ATLELNTGGTFDNAI

-1488 GALTLSGANSYSGAT
+1488 ETLTLSGTNTYTGGT
-1503 TISGGTLIAAN
+1503 TISGGTLIATH

-1786 DDVLTLSGANSYS
+1786 DGALTLSGANSYS

-1903 ISGSGQVVKS
+1903 ISGSGQVEKS

-1928 GTLISGGT
+1928 GTLISDGTLVASNVEALGTGDVTDDATLELNTGGDFINNIGGTGRVEKSGDDKLTLSGSNTYTGGTLISSGT
-1936 LVANNVE
+1936 LVANDVN

-1954 TLEMNTGGDFINNI
+1954 TLMLNTGGDFTNNI

-2008 LGSGDVT
+2008 LG
-2015 NNAVLELNTGG
+2015 
-2026 DFINNIGGTGRV
+2026 
-2038 EKSGD
+2038 
-2043 ETLTLSGSNT
+2043 
-2053 YTGGTLISGGTLVA
+2053 
-2067 TNVEALGTGDVTD
+2067 TGDVTD

-2086 NTGGDFINNI
+2086 NTGGTFDNAIS
-2096 GGTGRVEKSGDD
+2096 GSGQVEKSGDD
-2108 TLTLSGSN
+2108 VLTLSGAN
-2116 SYTGGTLISS
+2116 SYSGGTLISD
-2126 GTLVATNVDA
+2126 GTLVASNVEA
-2136 LGSGDV
+2136 LGTGDV
-2142 TDNATLEL
+2142 TDNATLEM
-2150 NTGGDFTNNISGSGQ
+2150 
-2165 VVKSGDETLTLSGSN
+2165 
-2180 TYTGGTTINDGTLV
+2180 
-2194 ATSVEALGSGDV
+2194 
-2206 TNDAVLALNTGGDF
+2206 NTGGDF

-2229 VVKSGDETLTL
+2229 VVKSGDKTLTL

-2249 TTISGGTLVATNV
+2249 TTISGGTLVASNV
-2262 EALGTGDVTNNAT
+2262 E
-2275 LELNTGGD
+2275 
-2283 FTNNIS
+2283 
-2289 GNGQVVKSGDDTL
+2289 
-2302 TFSGSN
+2302 
-2308 TYTGGTTINDGTLVA
+2308 
-2323 TSVEALGSGDVT
+2323 
-2335 NDAVLALNTGGDFA
+2335 
-2349 NNIGGTGSVVKS
+2349 
-2361 GDETLTLSG
+2361 
-2370 SNTYTGSTLISSGT
+2370 
-2384 LVANDVNALGTGD
+2384 
-2397 VTDNATLML
+2397 
-2406 NTGGDF
+2406 
-2412 INNIGGTG
+2412 
-2420 RVEKSGDDTLTL
+2420 
-2432 SGSNSY
+2432 
-2438 TGGTLISS
+2438 
-2446 GTLVATNVDALGSGD
+2446 ALGSGD
-2461 VTDNATLELNTGGT
+2461 VTDNATLEM
-2475 FDNAISG
+2475 
-2482 SGQVVKSGDETLTLS
+2482 
-2497 GANSY
+2497 
-2502 TGGTLISSGTLVAND
+2502 
-2517 VNALG
+2517 
-2522 TGDVTDNAVLELNTG
+2522 NTG

-2543 ISGSGQVVKSGDE
+2543 ISGSGQVVKSGDDA
-2556 TLTLSGANSYT
+2556 LTLSGANTYT
-2567 GGTTISGGTLVASN
+2567 GGTTINGGTLVASN

-2607 NLTTHDNAITAIGAG
+2607 NLTTHDNATTAIGAG

-2639 VHLIDSN
+2639 VHLTDSN

-2653 DHANLGGTL
+2653 DRANLGGTL

-2705 QVDFLTVDGRVNADD
+2705 QVDFLTVDGRVNAAD

-2831 AAFGGHNSTVN
+2831 AAFGGHNATVN

-2847 QGSLYFVDTFTVNGD
+2847 LGNLYFVDTFTVNGD

-2939 IEVGGQSDGDFRL
+2939 IEVGGQSDGDFAL

-2983 DDGGEVT
+2983 DDGGDVIPPDDGGDVT
-2990 PPDDGGEVTPP
+2990 PPDDGGDVTPP
-3001 DDGGEVTPPD
+3001 DDGGDVTPPD
-3011 DGGEVTPPDDGGEV
+3011 DGGDVTPPDDGGDV
-3025 TPPDDDGE
+3025 TPPDDGGDI
-3033 VTPPDDGGDIT
+3033 TPPDGGGDIT

-3057 GDVTPVAPQYRAD
+3057 GGDATPVAPQYRAD

-3080 ARNLQMQTLYDREGS
+3080 TRNLQMQTLYDREGS

>member
-69 GATPFVVETGNT
+69 GATPFVVEAGNT
-81 VATDTATS
+81 IATDTAAS

-108 VVGSSLTDSQA
+108 VVGSSLIDSQA
-119 MNLDSSTGAT
+119 MNLDSLTGAT

-140 NEDGTIM
+140 SADGTIL
-147 LQNGGSVINDARIEN
+147 LQNGGSVINDGRIEN
-162 NATYEH
+162 SAIYVHNLDLGA
-168 DPEDIP
+168 PEIDAAI
-174 QEYAGVYML
+174 YML

-192 SGVLEGVSGVIVQ
+192 NGVLKGVSGVIVQ
-205 SGEAHI
+205 SGEVHI
-211 TNGGMINSD
+211 TNGGTINSD

-227 VEFRDGTYGT
+227 VELRGGAYGT

-248 SDGSGKI
+248 SDGSGEI
-255 EDAAIYVHT
+255 EDAAIYAHT
-264 LNDMAVSGSVSV
+264 FDDIAAGDYVSV
-276 DNSGLMQSDF
+276 DNSGLLQSDF
-286 ITVALYYGSHFEVV
+286 IAVALYHGAHFEVI
-300 NRVGGVITAGN
+300 NRAGGVITAGN
-311 SSLVGIKST
+311 SSLVGIQSA
-320 AMELKVGVDN
+320 AMELKAGANN

-365 ITTTGGGSGDASVY
+365 ITTTGGGAGDASVY

-437 SNQGKM
+437 TNQGKM
-443 TGVSDGLVL
+443 TGVSDGLL
-452 SGNNNIVTTSGGEI
+452 ISGNNNIVTTSGGEI

-484 KSGSKITATSTG
+484 KSGSKITTTSTG
-496 ISIAGGNNQVTT
+496 ISIAGGNNQITT
-508 ESGSTIVAKDNGI
+508 ESGSAIVAKDNGI

-540 SSISYGIQ
+540 SSISYGIH
-548 YNSGTSGTITNT
+548 YYSGTSGTITNT

-619 QLNGNNNTLANAGAI
+619 QFHGNNNTLANAGAI
-634 LGDTNGVTINGSG
+634 LGDTNGVTISGSG
-647 NTLTSQGKIT
+647 NTLTNQGKIT

-767 IGNGG
+767 IGNSG
-772 TLGAFNGDIVD
+772 TLGTFNGDIVD

-802 GSGNVIKQ
+802 GSGNVVKQ

-854 LDAANASDPFIVADL
+854 LDAASASDPFIVADL

-1056 ISDGTLVAT
+1056 ISEGTLVAN

-1094 GSGQVVKSGDE
+1094 GSGQ
-1105 TLTLSGSNTYTG
+1105 
-1117 GTIISGGT
+1117 
-1125 LVATNVE
+1125 
-1132 ALGTGDVTDNA
+1132 
-1143 TLELNTGG
+1143 
-1151 DFDNAIGGTG
+1151 
-1161 SVVKSGDKTLT
+1161 VVKSGDKTLT

-1196 ALGSGDVT
+1196 ALGSGDIT
-1204 DNATL
+1204 D
-1209 ELNTGGDFANNIG
+1209 
-1222 GTGSVVKSG
+1222 
-1231 DKTLTLS
+1231 
-1238 GTNSYTGGTTIS
+1238 
-1250 GGTLV
+1250 
-1255 ANNVEALGT
+1255 
-1264 GDVTNNATLELN
+1264 NATLELN

-1302 GANSYTGG
+1302 GTNTYTGG
-1310 TTISGGTLV
+1310 TTISGGTLI
-1319 ATNVEALGTG
+1319 ATH
-1329 DITDNAT
+1329 
-1336 LELNAGGDFT
+1336 
-1346 NNIGGTGSVEKS
+1346 
-1358 GDKTLTLSGTNT
+1358 
-1370 YRGGTLI
+1370 
-1377 SGGTLV
+1377 
-1383 ASNVEALGSGDVTDN
+1383 
-1398 ATLEM
+1398 
-1403 NTGGDFANNIGGT
+1403 
-1416 GSVVKSGDKTLTLS
+1416 
-1430 GANSYT
+1430 
-1436 GGTTISG
+1436 
-1443 GTLVASN
+1443 
-1450 VEALGTGNVTDN
+1450 
-1462 ATLELNTGGDFDNAI
+1462 
-1477 SGSGQVVKSGD
+1477 
-1488 GALTLSGANSYSGAT
+1488 
-1503 TISGGTLIAAN
+1503 

-1526 ASLLLDASGQFTVT
+1526 ASLLLDASGQFAVT

-1574 LNSNTVD
+1574 LNSNTAD

-1700 VDATLDPASAT
+1700 VDATLDPDSAT

-1729 AENTYTGG
+1729 AENTYTVG

-1786 DDVLTLSGANSYS
+1786 DKMLTLSGTNSYS
-1799 GGTLISDGTL
+1799 GGTLISGGTL
-1809 VASNVDALGSGDV
+1809 VATNVDALGSGDV
-1822 TNNATLEMNTGG
+1822 T
-1834 DFINN
+1834 
-1839 IGGTGRVEKSGDDT
+1839 DD
-1853 LTLSGSNT
+1853 
-1861 YTGGT
+1861 
-1866 LISDGTL
+1866 
-1873 VASNVEALGT
+1873 
-1883 GDVTNNATLELN
+1883 ATLELN

-1913 GDDVLTLSGA
+1913 GDDT
-1923 NSYSG
+1923 
-1928 GTLISGGT
+1928 
-1936 LVANNVE
+1936 
-1943 ALGTGDVTDNA
+1943 
-1954 TLEMNTGGDFINNI
+1954 
-1968 GGTGRV
+1968 
-1974 EKSGDDALTLS
+1974 LTLS
-1985 GSNTYTGGTTINDGT
+1985 GSNTYTGGTIISGGT
-2000 LIATSVDA
+2000 LVASNVEA
-2008 LGSGDVT
+2008 LGTGDVT
-2015 NNAVLELNTGG
+2015 NDAVLELNTGG
-2026 DFINNIGGTGRV
+2026 DFDNAISGSGQV
-2038 EKSGD
+2038 VKSGD

-2067 TNVEALGTGDVTD
+2067 SNVEALGSGDVTNDAVLELNTGGDFTNAISGSGQVVKSGDETLTLSGANSYTGGTLISGGTLIASNVEALGTGDVTD

-2086 NTGGDFINNI
+2086 NTGGDF
-2096 GGTGRVEKSGDD
+2096 
-2108 TLTLSGSN
+2108 
-2116 SYTGGTLISS
+2116 
-2126 GTLVATNVDA
+2126 
-2136 LGSGDV
+2136 
-2142 TDNATLEL
+2142 
-2150 NTGGDFTNNISGSGQ
+2150 
-2165 VVKSGDETLTLSGSN
+2165 
-2180 TYTGGTTINDGTLV
+2180 
-2194 ATSVEALGSGDV
+2194 
-2206 TNDAVLALNTGGDF
+2206 
-2220 ANNIGGTGS
+2220 
-2229 VVKSGDETLTL
+2229 
-2240 SGTNSYTGG
+2240 
-2249 TTISGGTLVATNV
+2249 
-2262 EALGTGDVTNNAT
+2262 
-2275 LELNTGGD
+2275 
-2283 FTNNIS
+2283 
-2289 GNGQVVKSGDDTL
+2289 
-2302 TFSGSN
+2302 
-2308 TYTGGTTINDGTLVA
+2308 
-2323 TSVEALGSGDVT
+2323 
-2335 NDAVLALNTGGDFA
+2335 
-2349 NNIGGTGSVVKS
+2349 
-2361 GDETLTLSG
+2361 
-2370 SNTYTGSTLISSGT
+2370 
-2384 LVANDVNALGTGD
+2384 
-2397 VTDNATLML
+2397 
-2406 NTGGDF
+2406 
-2412 INNIGGTG
+2412 
-2420 RVEKSGDDTLTL
+2420 
-2432 SGSNSY
+2432 
-2438 TGGTLISS
+2438 
-2446 GTLVATNVDALGSGD
+2446 
-2461 VTDNATLELNTGGT
+2461 
-2475 FDNAISG
+2475 DNAISG
-2482 SGQVVKSGDETLTLS
+2482 SGQVEKSGDETLTLS

-2537 GDFDNA
+2537 GTFDNA

-2556 TLTLSGANSYT
+2556 TLTLSGS
-2567 GGTTISGGTLVASN
+2567 
-2581 VEALGSGDIDN
+2581 
-2592 YASLQ
+2592 
-2597 LNASGQFVTA
+2597 
-2607 NLTTHDNAITAIGAG
+2607 
-2622 SALRANTLT
+2622 
-2631 QEANSTLA
+2631 
-2639 VHLIDSN
+2639 
-2646 SGAIVTA
+2646 
-2653 DHANLGGTL
+2653 
-2662 DITGI
+2662 
-2667 GNVAK
+2667 
-2672 SWTRDA
+2672 
-2678 YAYTLIDTDS
+2678 
-2688 AINSDFAQFTV
+2688 
-2699 AGMDAK
+2699 
-2705 QVDFLTVDGRVNADD
+2705 
-2720 DTRYDVTASLS
+2720 
-2731 WYADS
+2731 
-2736 DNAATDAHGTFTL
+2736 
-2749 SEQGHSFTLNTA
+2749 
-2761 LTDVDATLNPDSA
+2761 
-2774 TYWDGKSLI
+2774 
-2783 KRGAGTLILGAQNT
+2783 NT
-2797 YSGDTDVQ
+2797 YDC
-2805 EGALWLAETATIGSA
+2805 
-2820 GSAQAVNIAAN
+2820 
-2831 AAFGGHNSTVN
+2831 H
-2842 GHVNN
+2842 
-2847 QGSLYFVDTFTVNGD
+2847 
-2862 VVNSSAMI
+2862 
-2870 SGSDQPN
+2870 
-2877 NTLTIAGNYTG
+2877 
-2888 NDGHL
+2888 
-2893 YLNTQLGDDSSPTDK
+2893 
-2908 LIVTGDTAG
+2908 
-2917 STTLHIT
+2917 
-2924 NVNGLGAQTVNGIEV
+2924 
-2939 IEVGGQSDGDFRL
+2939 
-2952 YKGHVDIN
+2952 
-2960 AWTYT
+2960 
-2965 LKQDGGD
+2965 
-2972 WYLRSESDDVP
+2972 
-2983 DDGGEVT
+2983 
-2990 PPDDGGEVTPP
+2990 
-3001 DDGGEVTPPD
+3001 
-3011 DGGEVTPPDDGGEV
+3011 
-3025 TPPDDDGE
+3025 
-3033 VTPPDDGGDIT
+3033 
-3044 PPDDG
+3044 
-3049 GDITPPDG
+3049 
-3057 GDVTPVAPQYRAD
+3057 
-3070 IGVYLGNQWM
+3070 
-3080 ARNLQMQTLYDREGS
+3080 
-3095 QYRSADGSIW
+3095 
-3105 MRFKAGKAESQAV
+3105 
-3118 NGNVDID
+3118 
-3125 SDYSQFQLG
+3125 
-3134 GDILTWSDGAQSVTV
+3134 
-3149 GLMGSYINASTDST
+3149 
-3163 GNRGADGSQFSAN
+3163 
-3176 GSVDGYNLGLYATW
+3176 
-3190 FADAQSHRGAY
+3190 
-3201 IDSWYQYGAY
+3201 
-3211 NNSVDNDGLS
+3211 
-3221 ASRYD
+3221 
-3226 SAAHAVSL
+3226 
-3234 ETGYRYDIALSN
+3234 
-3246 RNTVS
+3246 
-3251 LTPQAQVTWQRY
+3251 
-3263 SADTVIDDGGTRIS
+3263 
-3277 GQNDDSWT
+3277 
-3285 TRLGVRVDGK
+3285 
-3295 LYKESGRI
+3295 
-3303 QPFMEVNWLHAS
+3303 
-3315 DNASA
+3315 
-3320 TFGDTKVSQDL
+3320 
-3331 PNDRVEVKVGIQA
+3331 
-3344 NVSERLSVYAQAA
+3344 
-3357 GQKGKNDYGDASF
+3357 
-3370 SLNMRYNW
+3370 

>member
-69 GATPFVVETGNT
+69 GATPFVVETDNT
-81 VATDTATS
+81 IATDTAAS

-119 MNLDSSTGAT
+119 MNLDSLTGAT

-140 NEDGTIM
+140 NEDGTIL
-147 LQNGGSVINDARIEN
+147 LQNGGSVINDALIEN
-162 NATYEH
+162 SATYEH

-248 SDGSGKI
+248 SDGSNKI

-286 ITVALYYGSHFEVV
+286 ITVALYHGSHFEVV

-365 ITTTGGGSGDASVY
+365 ITTTGGGAGDASVY

-414 NNQAGGAISANTA
+414 NNQAGSAISANTA
-427 VAINGNGNTI
+427 VAINGNGNTV

-443 TGVSDGLVL
+443 TGVSDGLL
-452 SGNNNIVTTSGGEI
+452 ISGNNNIVTTSGGEI

-484 KSGSKITATSTG
+484 KSGSKITTTSTG
-496 ISIAGGNNQVTT
+496 ISIASGNNQITT
-508 ESGSTIVAKDNGI
+508 ESGSAIVAKDNGI

-540 SSISYGIQ
+540 SSISYGIH
-548 YNSGTSGTITNT
+548 YYSGTSGTITNT

-619 QLNGNNNTLANAGAI
+619 QFHGNNNTLANAGAI

-657 GGTNAILINSGSKNN
+657 GGINAILINSGSKNN

-743 SGTLILNGAMTAKGA
+743 SGTLIVNGAMTAKGA

-767 IGNGG
+767 IGNSG

-802 GSGNVIKQ
+802 GSGNVVKQ

-854 LDAANASDPFIVADL
+854 LDAASASDPFIVADL

-887 NTLTQQDGST
+887 NTLTQQDDST
-897 LTADLTA
+897 LTADLT
-904 TSGPAIRAKN
+904 TTNGPAISAKN

-953 FDGITINGNAMNPDA
+953 FDDITINGNAMNPDA

-992 ADRYNAAIDAHGTF
+992 ADRDNAAIDAHGTF

-1018 TVLENVD
+1018 TVLEDVD
-1025 ANSGWNGQSLTK
+1025 ANSGWDGQSLTK

-1056 ISDGTLVAT
+1056 ISDGTLIAN

-1105 TLTLSGSNTYTG
+1105 TLTLSGANSYTG

-1143 TLELNTGG
+1143 VLELNTGGTFDNVISGSGQVVKSGDDALTLSGSNTYTGGTTISGGTLVATNVEALGSGDVTDDATLELNTGG
-1151 DFDNAIGGTG
+1151 DFANNIGGTD

-1182 TTISGGTLVASNVE
+1182 TTISGGTLVANNVE

-1209 ELNTGGDFANNIG
+1209 ELNT
-1222 GTGSVVKSG
+1222 
-1231 DKTLTLS
+1231 S
-1238 GTNSYTGGTTIS
+1238 GT
-1250 GGTLV
+1250 
-1255 ANNVEALGT
+1255 
-1264 GDVTNNATLELN
+1264 
-1276 TGGDFDNAISG
+1276 FDNAISG
-1287 SGQVVKSGDETLTLS
+1287 SGQVVKSGD
-1302 GANSYTGG
+1302 
-1310 TTISGGTLV
+1310 
-1319 ATNVEALGTG
+1319 
-1329 DITDNAT
+1329 
-1336 LELNAGGDFT
+1336 
-1346 NNIGGTGSVEKS
+1346 
-1358 GDKTLTLSGTNT
+1358 KTLT
-1370 YRGGTLI
+1370 
-1377 SGGTLV
+1377 
-1383 ASNVEALGSGDVTDN
+1383 
-1398 ATLEM
+1398 
-1403 NTGGDFANNIGGT
+1403 F
-1416 GSVVKSGDKTLTLS
+1416 
-1430 GANSYT
+1430 
-1436 GGTTISG
+1436 
-1443 GTLVASN
+1443 
-1450 VEALGTGNVTDN
+1450 
-1462 ATLELNTGGDFDNAI
+1462 
-1477 SGSGQVVKSGD
+1477 
-1488 GALTLSGANSYSGAT
+1488 SGANSYSGAT
-1503 TISGGTLIAAN
+1503 TISGGTLIATH

-1760 DATLELN
+1760 NATLELN

-1776 SGSGQVVKSG
+1776 SGSGQVDKSG
-1786 DDVLTLSGANSYS
+1786 DKMLTLSGANSYS

-1809 VASNVDALGSGDV
+1809 VASNV
-1822 TNNATLEMNTGG
+1822 
-1834 DFINN
+1834 
-1839 IGGTGRVEKSGDDT
+1839 
-1853 LTLSGSNT
+1853 
-1861 YTGGT
+1861 
-1866 LISDGTL
+1866 
-1873 VASNVEALGT
+1873 EALGT
-1883 GDVTNNATLELN
+1883 GDVTNDAVLELN
-1895 TGGTFDNA
+1895 TDGTFDNV
-1903 ISGSGQVVKS
+1903 ISGSGQVV
-1913 GDDVLTLSGA
+1913 
-1923 NSYSG
+1923 
-1928 GTLISGGT
+1928 
-1936 LVANNVE
+1936 
-1943 ALGTGDVTDNA
+1943 
-1954 TLEMNTGGDFINNI
+1954 
-1968 GGTGRV
+1968 
-1974 EKSGDDALTLS
+1974 
-1985 GSNTYTGGTTINDGT
+1985 
-2000 LIATSVDA
+2000 
-2008 LGSGDVT
+2008 
-2015 NNAVLELNTGG
+2015 
-2026 DFINNIGGTGRV
+2026 
-2038 EKSGD
+2038 KSGD

-2067 TNVEALGTGDVTD
+2067 SNVEALGSGDVTNNAVLELNTGGDFTNNISGSGQVVKSGDETLTLSGANSYTGGTTISGGTLIASNVEALGTGDVTDNATLEMNTGGDFSNNIGGTGSVVKSGDKTLTLSGTNTYTGGTTISGGTLVATSVDALGSGDVTD

-2086 NTGGDFINNI
+2086 NTGGTFDNVIS
-2096 GGTGRVEKSGDD
+2096 GSGQVVKSGDG

-2116 SYTGGTLISS
+2116 TYTGGTTIRG

-2142 TDNATLEL
+2142 TDDATLELNTGGTFDNAISGSGQVVKSGDKMLTLSGANSYTDGTLISGGTLVATNLEALGTGDVTNNATLEL

-2180 TYTGGTTINDGTLV
+2180 TYTGGTLISSGTLV
-2194 ATSVEALGSGDV
+2194 ATGVEALGSGDV
-2206 TNDAVLALNTGGDF
+2206 TD
-2220 ANNIGGTGS
+2220 
-2229 VVKSGDETLTL
+2229 
-2240 SGTNSYTGG
+2240 
-2249 TTISGGTLVATNV
+2249 
-2262 EALGTGDVTNNAT
+2262 NAT
-2275 LELNTGGD
+2275 LELSTGGD
-2283 FTNNIS
+2283 FDNAIS
-2289 GNGQVVKSGDDTL
+2289 GSGQVVKSGDKTL
-2302 TFSGSN
+2302 TLSGSN

-2323 TSVEALGSGDVT
+2323 TSVD
-2335 NDAVLALNTGGDFA
+2335 
-2349 NNIGGTGSVVKS
+2349 
-2361 GDETLTLSG
+2361 
-2370 SNTYTGSTLISSGT
+2370 
-2384 LVANDVNALGTGD
+2384 
-2397 VTDNATLML
+2397 
-2406 NTGGDF
+2406 
-2412 INNIGGTG
+2412 
-2420 RVEKSGDDTLTL
+2420 
-2432 SGSNSY
+2432 
-2438 TGGTLISS
+2438 
-2446 GTLVATNVDALGSGD
+2446 
-2461 VTDNATLELNTGGT
+2461 
-2475 FDNAISG
+2475 
-2482 SGQVVKSGDETLTLS
+2482 
-2497 GANSY
+2497 
-2502 TGGTLISSGTLVAND
+2502 
-2517 VNALG
+2517 
-2522 TGDVTDNAVLELNTG
+2522 
-2537 GDFDNA
+2537 
-2543 ISGSGQVVKSGDE
+2543 
-2556 TLTLSGANSYT
+2556 
-2567 GGTTISGGTLVASN
+2567 
-2581 VEALGSGDIDN
+2581 ALGSGDIDN

-2607 NLTTHDNAITAIGAG
+2607 NLTTHDNATTAIDAG

-2639 VHLIDSN
+2639 VHLTDSN

-2653 DHANLGGTL
+2653 DRANLGGTL

-2667 GNVAK
+2667 GNVTK

-2688 AINSDFAQFTV
+2688 AIDSDFAQFTV

-2761 LTDVDATLNPDSA
+2761 LTDVDATLDPDSA
-2774 TYWDGKSLI
+2774 TGWDGKSLI
-2783 KRGAGTLILGAQNT
+2783 KRGAGALILGAQNT

-2831 AAFGGHNSTVN
+2831 AAFGGHNATVN

-2847 QGSLYFVDTFTVNGD
+2847 LGSLYFADTFTVNGD

-2939 IEVGGQSDGDFRL
+2939 IEVGGQSDGDFTL

-2983 DDGGEVT
+2983 DDGGDVT
-2990 PPDDGGEVTPP
+2990 PPDDGGN
-3001 DDGGEVTPPD
+3001 
-3011 DGGEVTPPDDGGEV
+3011 V
-3025 TPPDDDGE
+3025 TPPDDDGDI
-3033 VTPPDDGGDIT
+3033 TPPDDGGDIT

-3057 GDVTPVAPQYRAD
+3057 GGDATPVTPQYRAD
-3070 IGVYLGNQWM
+3070 IGAYLGNQWM

-3095 QYRSADGSIW
+3095 QYRSADGSVW

-3149 GLMGSYINASTDST
+3149 GLMGSYINANTDST

-3201 IDSWYQYGAY
+3201 IDSWYQYGVY

-3234 ETGYRYDIALSN
+3234 ETGYRYDITLSN

-3331 PNDRVEVKVGIQA
+3331 PNDRMEVKVGIQA

>member
-69 GATPFVVETGNT
+69 GATPFVVETDNT
-81 VATDTATS
+81 IATDTAAS

-119 MNLDSSTGAT
+119 MNLDSLTGAT

-162 NATYEH
+162 SATYEH
-168 DPEDIP
+168 DPQDIP

-192 SGVLEGVSGVIVQ
+192 SGVLEGISGVIVQ

-276 DNSGLMQSDF
+276 DNSGLMRSDF
-286 ITVALYYGSHFEVV
+286 ITVALYHGSHFEVV

-365 ITTTGGGSGDASVY
+365 ITTTGGGAGDASVY

-427 VAINGNGNTI
+427 VAINGNGNTV

-443 TGVSDGLVL
+443 TGVSDGLL
-452 SGNNNIVTTSGGEI
+452 ISGNNNIVTTSGGEI

-484 KSGSKITATSTG
+484 KSGSKITTTSTG
-496 ISIAGGNNQVTT
+496 ISIASGNNQITT
-508 ESGSTIVAKDNGI
+508 ESGSAIVAKDNGI

-540 SSISYGIQ
+540 SSISYGIH
-548 YNSGTSGTITNT
+548 YYSGTSGTITNT

-619 QLNGNNNTLANAGAI
+619 QFHGNNNTLANAGAI

-657 GGTNAILINSGSKNN
+657 GGINAILINSGSKNN

-743 SGTLILNGAMTAKGA
+743 SGTLIVNGAMTAKGA

-767 IGNGG
+767 IGNSG

-802 GSGNVIKQ
+802 GSGNVVKQ

-854 LDAANASDPFIVADL
+854 LDAASASDPFIVADL

-953 FDGITINGNAMNPDA
+953 FDDITINGNAMNPDA

-992 ADRYNAAIDAHGTF
+992 ADRDNAAIDAHGTF

-1056 ISDGTLVAT
+1056 ISDGTLVAN

-1070 GTGNVTD
+1070 GTGNVAD

-1087 DFDNAIS
+1087 DFTNNIS
-1094 GSGQVVKSGDE
+1094 GSGQVVKSGDDA
-1105 TLTLSGSNTYTG
+1105 LTLSGSNT
-1117 GTIISGGT
+1117 
-1125 LVATNVE
+1125 
-1132 ALGTGDVTDNA
+1132 
-1143 TLELNTGG
+1143 
-1151 DFDNAIGGTG
+1151 
-1161 SVVKSGDKTLT
+1161 
-1172 LSGANSYTGG
+1172 
-1182 TTISGGTLVASNVE
+1182 
-1196 ALGSGDVT
+1196 
-1204 DNATL
+1204 
-1209 ELNTGGDFANNIG
+1209 
-1222 GTGSVVKSG
+1222 
-1231 DKTLTLS
+1231 
-1238 GTNSYTGGTTIS
+1238 
-1250 GGTLV
+1250 
-1255 ANNVEALGT
+1255 
-1264 GDVTNNATLELN
+1264 
-1276 TGGDFDNAISG
+1276 
-1287 SGQVVKSGDETLTLS
+1287 
-1302 GANSYTGG
+1302 YTGG

-1319 ATNVEALGTG
+1319 ATNVEALG
-1329 DITDNAT
+1329 
-1336 LELNAGGDFT
+1336 
-1346 NNIGGTGSVEKS
+1346 
-1358 GDKTLTLSGTNT
+1358 
-1370 YRGGTLI
+1370 
-1377 SGGTLV
+1377 
-1383 ASNVEALGSGDVTDN
+1383 SGDVTDD
-1398 ATLEM
+1398 ATLEL

-1443 GTLVASN
+1443 GTLVANN
-1450 VEALGTGNVTDN
+1450 VEALGSGDVTDN
-1462 ATLELNTGGDFDNAI
+1462 ATLELNTSGTFDNAI

-1488 GALTLSGANSYSGAT
+1488 KTLTFSGANSYSGAT
-1503 TISGGTLIAAN
+1503 TISGGTLIATH

-1737 TTISGGTL
+1737 TIISGGTL

-1760 DATLELN
+1760 NATLELN

-1776 SGSGQVVKSG
+1776 SGSGQVDKSG
-1786 DDVLTLSGANSYS
+1786 DKMLTLSGANSYS

-1809 VASNVDALGSGDV
+1809 VASNVEALGTGDV
-1822 TNNATLEMNTGG
+1822 TNDAVLELNTGG
-1834 DFINN
+1834 DFDNAIS
-1839 IGGTGRVEKSGDDT
+1839 GSGQVVKSGDET

-1866 LISDGTL
+1866 LISGGTL
-1873 VASNVEALGT
+1873 VASNVEALGSGDVTNNAVLELNTGGDFTNNISGSGQVVKSGDETLTLSGANSYTGGTTISGGTLVATNVEALGT

-1928 GTLISGGT
+1928 GTLISDGT
-1936 LVANNVE
+1936 LVASNVE
-1943 ALGTGDVTDNA
+1943 ALGTGDVTDDA
-1954 TLEMNTGGDFINNI
+1954 T
-1968 GGTGRV
+1968 
-1974 EKSGDDALTLS
+1974 
-1985 GSNTYTGGTTINDGT
+1985 
-2000 LIATSVDA
+2000 
-2008 LGSGDVT
+2008 
-2015 NNAVLELNTGG
+2015 LELNTGG
-2026 DFINNIGGTGRV
+2026 TFDNAIGGSGNV
-2038 EKSGD
+2038 VKSGAD
-2043 ETLTLSGSNT
+2043 TLTLSGSNS
-2053 YTGGTLISGGTLVA
+2053 YTGGTTISGGTLVA
-2067 TNVEALGTGDVTD
+2067 SNVEALGTGDVTN
-2080 NAVLEL
+2080 NATLEL

-2116 SYTGGTLISS
+2116 T
-2126 GTLVATNVDA
+2126 
-2136 LGSGDV
+2136 
-2142 TDNATLEL
+2142 
-2150 NTGGDFTNNISGSGQ
+2150 
-2165 VVKSGDETLTLSGSN
+2165 
-2180 TYTGGTTINDGTLV
+2180 
-2194 ATSVEALGSGDV
+2194 
-2206 TNDAVLALNTGGDF
+2206 
-2220 ANNIGGTGS
+2220 
-2229 VVKSGDETLTL
+2229 
-2240 SGTNSYTGG
+2240 YTGG
-2249 TTISGGTLVATNV
+2249 TTISG
-2262 EALGTGDVTNNAT
+2262 
-2275 LELNTGGD
+2275 
-2283 FTNNIS
+2283 
-2289 GNGQVVKSGDDTL
+2289 
-2302 TFSGSN
+2302 
-2308 TYTGGTTINDGTLVA
+2308 
-2323 TSVEALGSGDVT
+2323 
-2335 NDAVLALNTGGDFA
+2335 
-2349 NNIGGTGSVVKS
+2349 
-2361 GDETLTLSG
+2361 
-2370 SNTYTGSTLISSGT
+2370 GT

-2397 VTDNATLML
+2397 VTDNATLEL
-2406 NTGGDF
+2406 NTS
-2412 INNIGGTG
+2412 GTFDNVISG
-2420 RVEKSGDDTLTL
+2420 SGQVVKSGDKTLTL
-2432 SGSNSY
+2432 SGSNTY
-2438 TGGTLISS
+2438 TGGTTIND
-2446 GTLVATNVDALGSGD
+2446 GTLIASNVEALGTGD
-2461 VTDNATLELNTGGT
+2461 VTDNATLELNTGGD

-2502 TGGTLISSGTLVAND
+2502 TGGTTISGGTLVATN
-2517 VNALG
+2517 VEALG
-2522 TGDVTDNAVLELNTG
+2522 SGDVTNNAVLELNTG
-2537 GDFDNA
+2537 GTFDNA
-2543 ISGSGQVVKSGDE
+2543 ISGSGQVVKSGDKTLTLSGANSYTGGTTINDGTLVATSVDALGTGDVTDDAMLE
-2556 TLTLSGANSYT
+2556 LNTGGDFDNAIGGSGNVVKSGADTLTLSGSNTYTGGTLISDGTLVASNVEALGTGDVTDNATLELNTGGDFDNAISGRGQVVKSGDKTLTLSGANSYT

-2607 NLTTHDNAITAIGAG
+2607 NLTTHDNATTAIGAG

-2639 VHLIDSN
+2639 VHLTDSN

-2705 QVDFLTVDGRVNADD
+2705 QVDFLTVDGRVNAAD

-2939 IEVGGQSDGDFRL
+2939 IEVGGQSDGDFTL

-2983 DDGGEVT
+2983 DDGGDVTPPDDGGDVT

-3001 DDGGEVTPPD
+3001 DDGGD
-3011 DGGEVTPPDDGGEV
+3011 
-3025 TPPDDDGE
+3025 
-3033 VTPPDDGGDIT
+3033 VTPPDDGGDVT

-3049 GDITPPDG
+3049 GDVTPPDDDGDITPPDG

-3344 NVSERLSVYAQAA
+3344 NVSERLSVYAQVA

>member
-81 VATDTATS
+81 VATDIATS

-119 MNLDSSTGAT
+119 MNLDSLTGAT

-140 NEDGTIM
+140 NEDGTIL
-147 LQNGGSVINDARIEN
+147 LQNGGSVINDGRIEN
-162 NATYEH
+162 SATYEH
-168 DPEDIP
+168 DPQDIP

-286 ITVALYYGSHFEVV
+286 ITVALYHGSHFEVV

-365 ITTTGGGSGDASVY
+365 ITTTGGGAGDASVY

-414 NNQAGGAISANTA
+414 NNQAGSAISANTA

-437 SNQGKM
+437 TNQGKM
-443 TGVSDGLVL
+443 TGVSDGLL
-452 SGNNNIVTTSGGEI
+452 ISGNNNIVTTSGGEI

-496 ISIAGGNNQVTT
+496 ISIASGNNQVTT
-508 ESGSTIVAKDNGI
+508 ESGSAIVAKDNGI

-540 SSISYGIQ
+540 SSNSYGIQ
-548 YNSGTSGTITNT
+548 YNSGASGTITNT
-560 GTITTTGKGAGDAS
+560 GTITTTGKGVGDAS

-606 NLAGGSITANTAV
+606 NLAGGSISANTAV
-619 QLNGNNNTLANAGAI
+619 QFHGNNNKLANAGAI
-634 LGDTNGVTINGSG
+634 SGDTNGVTISGSG
-647 NTLTSQGKIT
+647 NTLTNQGKIT

-802 GSGNVIKQ
+802 GSGNVVKQ

-854 LDAANASDPFIVADL
+854 LDAASASDPFIVADL

-992 ADRYNAAIDAHGTF
+992 ADRYNATIDAHGTF

-1050 YTGGTT
+1050 YTGGTL
-1056 ISDGTLVAT
+1056 ISDGTLVAS

-1070 GTGNVTD
+1070 GTGDITD
-1077 NATLELNTGG
+1077 NAVLELNTGG

-1287 SGQVVKSGDETLTLS
+1287 SGQVVKSGD
-1302 GANSYTGG
+1302 
-1310 TTISGGTLV
+1310 
-1319 ATNVEALGTG
+1319 
-1329 DITDNAT
+1329 
-1336 LELNAGGDFT
+1336 
-1346 NNIGGTGSVEKS
+1346 
-1358 GDKTLTLSGTNT
+1358 KT
-1370 YRGGTLI
+1370 
-1377 SGGTLV
+1377 
-1383 ASNVEALGSGDVTDN
+1383 
-1398 ATLEM
+1398 
-1403 NTGGDFANNIGGT
+1403 
-1416 GSVVKSGDKTLTLS
+1416 
-1430 GANSYT
+1430 
-1436 GGTTISG
+1436 
-1443 GTLVASN
+1443 
-1450 VEALGTGNVTDN
+1450 
-1462 ATLELNTGGDFDNAI
+1462 
-1477 SGSGQVVKSGD
+1477 
-1488 GALTLSGANSYSGAT
+1488 LTLSGANSYSGAT
-1503 TISGGTLIAAN
+1503 TISGGTLIATH

-1574 LNSNTVD
+1574 LNGNTVD

-1776 SGSGQVVKSG
+1776 GGSGNVVKSG
-1786 DDVLTLSGANSYS
+1786 ADTLTLSGSNSYT
-1799 GGTLISDGTL
+1799 GGTTISGGTL
-1809 VASNVDALGSGDV
+1809 VASNVEALGTGDV
-1822 TNNATLEMNTGG
+1822 TNNATLELNTGG

-1866 LISDGTL
+1866 LINGGTL

-1883 GDVTNNATLELN
+1883 GDVTDNATLALN

-1903 ISGSGQVVKS
+1903 ISGSGQ
-1913 GDDVLTLSGA
+1913 
-1923 NSYSG
+1923 
-1928 GTLISGGT
+1928 
-1936 LVANNVE
+1936 
-1943 ALGTGDVTDNA
+1943 
-1954 TLEMNTGGDFINNI
+1954 
-1968 GGTGRV
+1968 
-1974 EKSGDDALTLS
+1974 
-1985 GSNTYTGGTTINDGT
+1985 
-2000 LIATSVDA
+2000 
-2008 LGSGDVT
+2008 
-2015 NNAVLELNTGG
+2015 
-2026 DFINNIGGTGRV
+2026 
-2038 EKSGD
+2038 
-2043 ETLTLSGSNT
+2043 
-2053 YTGGTLISGGTLVA
+2053 
-2067 TNVEALGTGDVTD
+2067 
-2080 NAVLEL
+2080 
-2086 NTGGDFINNI
+2086 
-2096 GGTGRVEKSGDD
+2096 
-2108 TLTLSGSN
+2108 
-2116 SYTGGTLISS
+2116 
-2126 GTLVATNVDA
+2126 
-2136 LGSGDV
+2136 
-2142 TDNATLEL
+2142 
-2150 NTGGDFTNNISGSGQ
+2150 
-2165 VVKSGDETLTLSGSN
+2165 
-2180 TYTGGTTINDGTLV
+2180 
-2194 ATSVEALGSGDV
+2194 
-2206 TNDAVLALNTGGDF
+2206 
-2220 ANNIGGTGS
+2220 

-2262 EALGTGDVTNNAT
+2262 EALGSGDVTDDATLELNTGGTFDNAISGSGQVVKSGDKMLTLSGANSYSGGTLISDGTLVASNVEALGTGDVTNNAT
-2275 LELNTGGD
+2275 LALNTGGD

-2289 GNGQVVKSGDDTL
+2289 GSGQVVKSGDDTL
-2302 TFSGSN
+2302 TLSGANS
-2308 TYTGGTTINDGTLVA
+2308 YTGGTTI
-2323 TSVEALGSGDVT
+2323 SG
-2335 NDAVLALNTGGDFA
+2335 
-2349 NNIGGTGSVVKS
+2349 
-2361 GDETLTLSG
+2361 
-2370 SNTYTGSTLISSGT
+2370 
-2384 LVANDVNALGTGD
+2384 
-2397 VTDNATLML
+2397 
-2406 NTGGDF
+2406 
-2412 INNIGGTG
+2412 
-2420 RVEKSGDDTLTL
+2420 
-2432 SGSNSY
+2432 
-2438 TGGTLISS
+2438 
-2446 GTLVATNVDALGSGD
+2446 GTLVATNVDALGTGD
-2461 VTDNATLELNTGGT
+2461 VTNSSTLELNTGGT

-2497 GANSY
+2497 GSNTYTGGTLISGGTLVATNVDALGTGDVTDNATLELNTGGTFDNVISGSGQVVKSGDDTLTLSGANSY
-2502 TGGTLISSGTLVAND
+2502 TGGTLISGGTLVATS
-2517 VNALG
+2517 VEALG
-2522 TGDVTDNAVLELNTG
+2522 SGDVTDNAVLELNTG
-2537 GDFDNA
+2537 GTFDNA
-2543 ISGSGQVVKSGDE
+2543 ISGSGQVVKSGDK

-2639 VHLIDSN
+2639 VHLTDSN

-2653 DHANLGGTL
+2653 DRANLGGTL

-2678 YAYTLIDTDS
+2678 YAYTLIDSDS
-2688 AINSDFAQFTV
+2688 AIDSDFAQFTV

-2831 AAFGGHNSTVN
+2831 AAFGGHNATVN

-2847 QGSLYFVDTFTVNGD
+2847 LGNLYFVDTFTVNGD

-3285 TRLGVRVDGK
+3285 TRLGMRVDGK

>member
-1 MNKTYNII
+1 
-9 WNAARGMYIV
+9 
-19 TSELAR
+19 
-25 SGSRAIVSV
+25 
-34 SASCAVTLLAM
+34 
-45 DAAPAVAEET
+45 
-55 RVSIPSQTTTYTLS
+55 
-69 GATPFVVETGNT
+69 
-81 VATDTATS
+81 
-89 AAIVGD
+89 
-95 NSNDWD
+95 
-101 LLIESGA
+101 
-108 VVGSSLTDSQA
+108 
-119 MNLDSSTGAT
+119 
-129 SVHNQGTITGS
+129 
-140 NEDGTIM
+140 
-147 LQNGGSVINDARIEN
+147 
-162 NATYEH
+162 
-168 DPEDIP
+168 
-174 QEYAGVYML
+174 
-183 NGGSYVSSE
+183 
-192 SGVLEGVSGVIVQ
+192 
-205 SGEAHI
+205 
-211 TNGGMINSD
+211 
-220 GSWRSYG
+220 
-227 VEFRDGTYGT
+227 
-237 IVNTGTIITTA
+237 
-248 SDGSGKI
+248 
-255 EDAAIYVHT
+255 
-264 LNDMAVSGSVSV
+264 
-276 DNSGLMQSDF
+276 
-286 ITVALYYGSHFEVV
+286 
-300 NRVGGVITAGN
+300 
-311 SSLVGIKST
+311 
-320 AMELKVGVDN
+320 
-330 LVTNDGTIS
+330 
-339 AYGTAN
+339 
-345 TYGIHYG
+345 
-352 ESTSGGVITNTGS
+352 
-365 ITTTGGGSGDASVY
+365 
-379 VHGNGDG
+379 
-386 TVVNNSGTMSSTV
+386 
-399 YGVYLDSARSKGHTL
+399 
-414 NNQAGGAISANTA
+414 
-427 VAINGNGNTI
+427 
-437 SNQGKM
+437 
-443 TGVSDGLVL
+443 
-452 SGNNNIVTTSGGEI
+452 
-466 SGKNG
+466 
-471 IRVSKGSGNQITA
+471 
-484 KSGSKITATSTG
+484 
-496 ISIAGGNNQVTT
+496 
-508 ESGSTIVAKDNGI
+508 
-521 LINSGAN
+521 
-528 NVTNGG
+528 
-534 SITATG
+534 
-540 SSISYGIQ
+540 
-548 YNSGTSGTITNT
+548 
-560 GTITTTGKGAGDAS
+560 
-574 VYAHGGAVTI
+574 
-584 NNSGTMDSSVFGVYV
+584 
-599 TTGHTLN
+599 
-606 NLAGGSITANTAV
+606 
-619 QLNGNNNTLANAGAI
+619 
-634 LGDTNGVTINGSG
+634 
-647 NTLTSQGKIT
+647 
-657 GGTNAILINSGSKNN
+657 
-672 TLTLNTGT
+672 
-680 EISGSITDDNNSAS
+680 
-694 ANNNLILDGEGTL
+694 
-707 GSSISGLNS
+707 
-716 VTSSGDWTLS
+716 
-726 GATMNLSG
+726 
-734 TTNSALWVK
+734 
-743 SGTLILNGAMTAKGA
+743 
-758 TVDSGTTLQ
+758 
-767 IGNGG
+767 
-772 TLGAFNGDIVD
+772 
-783 NGTLTFNRSD
+783 
-793 AAAYGSVIS
+793 
-802 GSGNVIKQ
+802 
-810 GGGELTLS
+810 
-818 NNNSYSGGTTIAEGT
+818 
-833 LTATAGG
+833 
-840 ALGSGNIDNRAYLK
+840 
-854 LDAANASDPFIVADL
+854 
-869 TTHSGA
+869 
-875 TVEIGAGSTLQA
+875 
-887 NTLTQQDGST
+887 
-897 LTADLTA
+897 
-904 TSGPAIRAKN
+904 
-914 VNLDGTLNVASPASQ
+914 
-929 EPIRSTDDLISLAL
+929 
-943 IESDNAISGD
+943 
-953 FDGITINGNAMNPDA
+953 
-968 FITVV
+968 
-973 GQKNVNDTHYDL
+973 
-985 VETLTWY
+985 
-992 ADRYNAAIDAHGTF
+992 
-1006 NLADADDSFTVN
+1006 
-1018 TVLENVD
+1018 
-1025 ANSGWNGQSLTK
+1025 
-1037 TGAGTLILNAENT
+1037 
-1050 YTGGTT
+1050 
-1056 ISDGTLVAT
+1056 
-1065 NVEAL
+1065 
-1070 GTGNVTD
+1070 
-1077 NATLELNTGG
+1077 NTGG

-1094 GSGQVVKSGDE
+1094 GSGQVVKSGDDA
-1105 TLTLSGSNTYTG
+1105 LTLSGNNSYTG
-1117 GTIISGGT
+1117 GTLISDGT
-1125 LVATNVE
+1125 LVASNVE
-1132 ALGTGDVTDNA
+1132 ALGSGDVTNDA
-1143 TLELNTGG
+1143 VLELNTGG
-1151 DFDNAIGGTG
+1151 DFDNAISG
-1161 SVVKSGDKTLT
+1161 SGQVVKSGDKTLT

-1196 ALGSGDVT
+1196 ALGSGDIT
-1204 DNATL
+1204 D
-1209 ELNTGGDFANNIG
+1209 
-1222 GTGSVVKSG
+1222 
-1231 DKTLTLS
+1231 
-1238 GTNSYTGGTTIS
+1238 
-1250 GGTLV
+1250 
-1255 ANNVEALGT
+1255 
-1264 GDVTNNATLELN
+1264 NATLELN

-1302 GANSYTGG
+1302 GTNTYTGG
-1310 TTISGGTLV
+1310 TTISGGTLI
-1319 ATNVEALGTG
+1319 ATH
-1329 DITDNAT
+1329 
-1336 LELNAGGDFT
+1336 
-1346 NNIGGTGSVEKS
+1346 
-1358 GDKTLTLSGTNT
+1358 
-1370 YRGGTLI
+1370 
-1377 SGGTLV
+1377 
-1383 ASNVEALGSGDVTDN
+1383 
-1398 ATLEM
+1398 
-1403 NTGGDFANNIGGT
+1403 
-1416 GSVVKSGDKTLTLS
+1416 
-1430 GANSYT
+1430 
-1436 GGTTISG
+1436 
-1443 GTLVASN
+1443 
-1450 VEALGTGNVTDN
+1450 
-1462 ATLELNTGGDFDNAI
+1462 
-1477 SGSGQVVKSGD
+1477 
-1488 GALTLSGANSYSGAT
+1488 
-1503 TISGGTLIAAN
+1503 

-1526 ASLLLDASGQFTVT
+1526 ASLLLDASGQFAVT

-1574 LNSNTVD
+1574 LNSNTAD

-1700 VDATLDPASAT
+1700 VDATLDPDSAT

-1729 AENTYTGG
+1729 AENTYTVG

-1786 DDVLTLSGANSYS
+1786 DKMLTLSGTNSYS
-1799 GGTLISDGTL
+1799 GGTLISGGTL
-1809 VASNVDALGSGDV
+1809 VATNVDALGSGDV
-1822 TNNATLEMNTGG
+1822 T
-1834 DFINN
+1834 
-1839 IGGTGRVEKSGDDT
+1839 DD
-1853 LTLSGSNT
+1853 
-1861 YTGGT
+1861 
-1866 LISDGTL
+1866 
-1873 VASNVEALGT
+1873 
-1883 GDVTNNATLELN
+1883 ATLELN

-1913 GDDVLTLSGA
+1913 GDDT
-1923 NSYSG
+1923 
-1928 GTLISGGT
+1928 
-1936 LVANNVE
+1936 
-1943 ALGTGDVTDNA
+1943 
-1954 TLEMNTGGDFINNI
+1954 
-1968 GGTGRV
+1968 
-1974 EKSGDDALTLS
+1974 LTLS
-1985 GSNTYTGGTTINDGT
+1985 GSNTYTGGTIISGGT
-2000 LIATSVDA
+2000 LVASNVEA
-2008 LGSGDVT
+2008 LGTGDVT
-2015 NNAVLELNTGG
+2015 NDAVLELNTGG
-2026 DFINNIGGTGRV
+2026 DFDNAISGSGQV
-2038 EKSGD
+2038 VKSGD

-2067 TNVEALGTGDVTD
+2067 SNVEALGSGDVTNDAVLELNTGGDFTNAISGSGQVVKSGDETLTLSGANSYTGGTLISGGTLIASNVEALGTGDVTD

-2086 NTGGDFINNI
+2086 NTGGDF
-2096 GGTGRVEKSGDD
+2096 
-2108 TLTLSGSN
+2108 
-2116 SYTGGTLISS
+2116 
-2126 GTLVATNVDA
+2126 
-2136 LGSGDV
+2136 
-2142 TDNATLEL
+2142 
-2150 NTGGDFTNNISGSGQ
+2150 
-2165 VVKSGDETLTLSGSN
+2165 
-2180 TYTGGTTINDGTLV
+2180 
-2194 ATSVEALGSGDV
+2194 
-2206 TNDAVLALNTGGDF
+2206 
-2220 ANNIGGTGS
+2220 
-2229 VVKSGDETLTL
+2229 
-2240 SGTNSYTGG
+2240 
-2249 TTISGGTLVATNV
+2249 
-2262 EALGTGDVTNNAT
+2262 
-2275 LELNTGGD
+2275 
-2283 FTNNIS
+2283 
-2289 GNGQVVKSGDDTL
+2289 
-2302 TFSGSN
+2302 
-2308 TYTGGTTINDGTLVA
+2308 
-2323 TSVEALGSGDVT
+2323 
-2335 NDAVLALNTGGDFA
+2335 
-2349 NNIGGTGSVVKS
+2349 
-2361 GDETLTLSG
+2361 
-2370 SNTYTGSTLISSGT
+2370 
-2384 LVANDVNALGTGD
+2384 
-2397 VTDNATLML
+2397 
-2406 NTGGDF
+2406 
-2412 INNIGGTG
+2412 
-2420 RVEKSGDDTLTL
+2420 
-2432 SGSNSY
+2432 
-2438 TGGTLISS
+2438 
-2446 GTLVATNVDALGSGD
+2446 
-2461 VTDNATLELNTGGT
+2461 
-2475 FDNAISG
+2475 DNAISG
-2482 SGQVVKSGDETLTLS
+2482 SGQVEKSGDETLTLS

-2537 GDFDNA
+2537 GTFDNAISGSGQVVKSGDETLTLSGSNTYTGGTTINDGTLIATSVDALGSGDVTDNAVLELNTGGDFDNA

-2556 TLTLSGANSYT
+2556 TLTLSGTNSYTDGTLISGGTLVATNLEALGTGDVTNNATLELNTGGTFDNAISGSGQVVKSGDDALTLSGSNTYT
-2567 GGTTISGGTLVASN
+2567 GGTTISGGTLIATSVDALGSGDVTDNAVLELNTGGTFDNAISGSGQVVKSGDKTLTLSGSNTYTGGTTISGGTLIASN
-2581 VEALGSGDIDN
+2581 VEALGSGNIDN

-2607 NLTTHDNAITAIGAG
+2607 NLTTHDNATTAIGAG
-2622 SALRANTLT
+2622 STLRANTLT

-2639 VHLIDSN
+2639 VHLTDSN

-2705 QVDFLTVDGRVNADD
+2705 QVDFLTVDGRVNAAD

-2774 TYWDGKSLI
+2774 TDWDGKSLI

-2831 AAFGGHNSTVN
+2831 AAFGGHNATVN

-2847 QGSLYFVDTFTVNGD
+2847 LGSLYFVDTFTVNGD

-2939 IEVGGQSDGDFRL
+2939 IEVGGQSDGDFTL

-2983 DDGGEVT
+2983 DDGG
-2990 PPDDGGEVTPP
+2990 D
-3001 DDGGEVTPPD
+3001 
-3011 DGGEVTPPDDGGEV
+3011 
-3025 TPPDDDGE
+3025 
-3033 VTPPDDGGDIT
+3033 VTPPDDGGDVIPPDDGGDVT

-3049 GDITPPDG
+3049 GDVTPPDDGGDVTPPDDGGDVTPPDDGGDVTPPDDDGDITPPDG

-3095 QYRSADGSIW
+3095 QYRSADGSVW

-3285 TRLGVRVDGK
+3285 TRLGMRVDGK

>member
-81 VATDTATS
+81 VATDIATS

-119 MNLDSSTGAT
+119 MNLDSLTGAT

-140 NEDGTIM
+140 NEDGTIL
-147 LQNGGSVINDARIEN
+147 LQNGGSVINDGRIEN
-162 NATYEH
+162 SATYEH
-168 DPEDIP
+168 DPQDIP

-248 SDGSGKI
+248 SDGSNKI

-286 ITVALYYGSHFEVV
+286 ITVALYHGSHFEVV

-365 ITTTGGGSGDASVY
+365 ITTTGGGAGDASVY

-414 NNQAGGAISANTA
+414 NNQAGGVISANTA
-427 VAINGNGNTI
+427 VAVNGNGNTI
-437 SNQGKM
+437 TNQGKM
-443 TGVSDGLVL
+443 TGVSDGLL
-452 SGNNNIVTTSGGEI
+452 ISGNNNIVTTSGGEI

-496 ISIAGGNNQVTT
+496 ISIASGNNQVTT
-508 ESGSTIVAKDNGI
+508 ESGSAIVAKDNGI

-540 SSISYGIQ
+540 SSNSYGIQ
-548 YNSGTSGTITNT
+548 YNSGASGTITNT
-560 GTITTTGKGAGDAS
+560 GTITTTGKGVGDAS

-606 NLAGGSITANTAV
+606 NLAGGSISANTAV
-619 QLNGNNNTLANAGAI
+619 QFHGNNNKLANAGAI
-634 LGDTNGVTINGSG
+634 LGDTNGVTISGSG
-647 NTLTSQGKIT
+647 NTLTNQGKIT

-767 IGNGG
+767 IGNSG

-854 LDAANASDPFIVADL
+854 LDAASASDPFIVADL

-992 ADRYNAAIDAHGTF
+992 ADRDNAAIDAHGTF

-1056 ISDGTLVAT
+1056 ISDGTLIAN

-1117 GTIISGGT
+1117 GTTISGGT
-1125 LVATNVE
+1125 LVASNVEALGSGDITDNATLELNAGGDFANNIGGTGSVVKSGDKTLTLSGSNTYTGGTTISGGTLVASNVE
-1132 ALGTGDVTDNA
+1132 ALGTGDITDNATLELNAGGDFANNIGGTGSVVKSGDKTLTLSGSNTYTGGTTISGGTLVASNVEALGSGDVTDNATLEMNTGGDFANNIGGTGSVVKSGDETLTLSGANSYTGGTTISGGTLVASNVEALGTGDVTDNATLELNTGGDFDNAISGSGQVVKSGDKTLTLSGINSYTGGTTISGGTLVASNVDALGSGDVTDNA

-1287 SGQVVKSGDETLTLS
+1287 SGQVVKSGD
-1302 GANSYTGG
+1302 
-1310 TTISGGTLV
+1310 
-1319 ATNVEALGTG
+1319 
-1329 DITDNAT
+1329 
-1336 LELNAGGDFT
+1336 
-1346 NNIGGTGSVEKS
+1346 
-1358 GDKTLTLSGTNT
+1358 KT
-1370 YRGGTLI
+1370 
-1377 SGGTLV
+1377 
-1383 ASNVEALGSGDVTDN
+1383 
-1398 ATLEM
+1398 
-1403 NTGGDFANNIGGT
+1403 
-1416 GSVVKSGDKTLTLS
+1416 
-1430 GANSYT
+1430 
-1436 GGTTISG
+1436 
-1443 GTLVASN
+1443 
-1450 VEALGTGNVTDN
+1450 
-1462 ATLELNTGGDFDNAI
+1462 
-1477 SGSGQVVKSGD
+1477 
-1488 GALTLSGANSYSGAT
+1488 LTLSGANSYSGAT
-1503 TISGGTLIAAN
+1503 TISGGTLIATH

-1574 LNSNTVD
+1574 LDSNTAD

-1809 VASNVDALGSGDV
+1809 VASNVEALGTGDV
-1822 TNNATLEMNTGG
+1822 TDDAVLELNTGG
-1834 DFINN
+1834 DFDNAIS
-1839 IGGTGRVEKSGDDT
+1839 GSGQVVKSGDET

-1866 LISDGTL
+1866 LISGGTL
-1873 VASNVEALGT
+1873 VASNVEALGSGDVT
-1883 GDVTNNATLELN
+1883 DDAVLELNTGGTFDNAISGSGQVVKSGDGALTLSGANSYSGGTLISDGTLIAGRVDVLGSGDVTNDATLELNTGGTFDNTISGSGRVVKSGDGALTLSGANSYSGGTLISDGTLIAGRVDVLGSGDVTDNATLELN

-1928 GTLISGGT
+1928 GTLIS
-1936 LVANNVE
+1936 
-1943 ALGTGDVTDNA
+1943 
-1954 TLEMNTGGDFINNI
+1954 
-1968 GGTGRV
+1968 
-1974 EKSGDDALTLS
+1974 
-1985 GSNTYTGGTTINDGT
+1985 
-2000 LIATSVDA
+2000 
-2008 LGSGDVT
+2008 
-2015 NNAVLELNTGG
+2015 
-2026 DFINNIGGTGRV
+2026 
-2038 EKSGD
+2038 
-2043 ETLTLSGSNT
+2043 
-2053 YTGGTLISGGTLVA
+2053 
-2067 TNVEALGTGDVTD
+2067 
-2080 NAVLEL
+2080 
-2086 NTGGDFINNI
+2086 
-2096 GGTGRVEKSGDD
+2096 
-2108 TLTLSGSN
+2108 
-2116 SYTGGTLISS
+2116 
-2126 GTLVATNVDA
+2126 
-2136 LGSGDV
+2136 
-2142 TDNATLEL
+2142 
-2150 NTGGDFTNNISGSGQ
+2150 
-2165 VVKSGDETLTLSGSN
+2165 
-2180 TYTGGTTINDGTLV
+2180 DGTLV
-2194 ATSVEALGSGDV
+2194 AS
-2206 TNDAVLALNTGGDF
+2206 
-2220 ANNIGGTGS
+2220 
-2229 VVKSGDETLTL
+2229 
-2240 SGTNSYTGG
+2240 
-2249 TTISGGTLVATNV
+2249 NV

-2289 GNGQVVKSGDDTL
+2289 GSGQVVKSGDKMLTL
-2302 TFSGSN
+2302 SGSN

-2370 SNTYTGSTLISSGT
+2370 SNTYTGGTLISSGT

-2432 SGSNSY
+2432 SGSNTY
-2438 TGGTLISS
+2438 TGGTTISG
-2446 GTLVATNVDALGSGD
+2446 GTLVATNVEALGSGD
-2461 VTDNATLELNTGGT
+2461 VTDDATLELNTGGT

-2497 GANSY
+2497 GTNSY
-2502 TGGTLISSGTLVAND
+2502 TGGTTISGGTLVATNVEALGSGD
-2517 VNALG
+2517 VTDDATLELNTGGTFDNAISGSGQVVKSGDKMLTLSGANSYSGGTLISDGTLVASNVEALG
-2522 TGDVTDNAVLELNTG
+2522 TGDVTNNATLELNTG

-2543 ISGSGQVVKSGDE
+2543 ISGSGQVVKSGDK

-2581 VEALGSGDIDN
+2581 VNALGSGDIDN

-2597 LNASGQFVTA
+2597 LNACGQFVTA
-2607 NLTTHDNAITAIGAG
+2607 NLTTHDNATTAIGAG

-2639 VHLIDSN
+2639 VHLTDSN

-2653 DHANLGGTL
+2653 DRANLGGTL

-2667 GNVAK
+2667 GNVTK

-2678 YAYTLIDTDS
+2678 YTYTLIDTDS
-2688 AINSDFAQFTV
+2688 AIDSDFAQFTV

-2705 QVDFLTVDGRVNADD
+2705 QVDFLTVDGRVNAAD

-2805 EGALWLAETATIGSA
+2805 EGTLWLAETATIGSA

-2831 AAFGGHNSTVN
+2831 AAFGGHNATVN

-2847 QGSLYFVDTFTVNGD
+2847 LGNLYFVDTFTVNGD

-2939 IEVGGQSDGDFRL
+2939 IEVGGQSDGDFTL

-2983 DDGGEVT
+2983 DDGGDVTPPDDGGDIT

-3033 VTPPDDGGDIT
+3033 VTPPDDGGDVT
-3044 PPDDG
+3044 PPDDD

-3057 GDVTPVAPQYRAD
+3057 GDVTPVTPQYRAD

-3095 QYRSADGSIW
+3095 QYRSADGSVW

-3149 GLMGSYINASTDST
+3149 GLMGSYINANTDST

-3251 LTPQAQVTWQRY
+3251 LTPQAQITWQRY

-3331 PNDRVEVKVGIQA
+3331 PNDRAEVKVGIQA

>member
-1 MNKTYNII
+1 
-9 WNAARGMYIV
+9 
-19 TSELAR
+19 
-25 SGSRAIVSV
+25 
-34 SASCAVTLLAM
+34 
-45 DAAPAVAEET
+45 
-55 RVSIPSQTTTYTLS
+55 
-69 GATPFVVETGNT
+69 
-81 VATDTATS
+81 
-89 AAIVGD
+89 
-95 NSNDWD
+95 
-101 LLIESGA
+101 
-108 VVGSSLTDSQA
+108 
-119 MNLDSSTGAT
+119 
-129 SVHNQGTITGS
+129 
-140 NEDGTIM
+140 
-147 LQNGGSVINDARIEN
+147 
-162 NATYEH
+162 
-168 DPEDIP
+168 
-174 QEYAGVYML
+174 
-183 NGGSYVSSE
+183 
-192 SGVLEGVSGVIVQ
+192 
-205 SGEAHI
+205 
-211 TNGGMINSD
+211 
-220 GSWRSYG
+220 
-227 VEFRDGTYGT
+227 
-237 IVNTGTIITTA
+237 
-248 SDGSGKI
+248 
-255 EDAAIYVHT
+255 
-264 LNDMAVSGSVSV
+264 
-276 DNSGLMQSDF
+276 
-286 ITVALYYGSHFEVV
+286 
-300 NRVGGVITAGN
+300 
-311 SSLVGIKST
+311 
-320 AMELKVGVDN
+320 
-330 LVTNDGTIS
+330 
-339 AYGTAN
+339 
-345 TYGIHYG
+345 
-352 ESTSGGVITNTGS
+352 
-365 ITTTGGGSGDASVY
+365 
-379 VHGNGDG
+379 
-386 TVVNNSGTMSSTV
+386 
-399 YGVYLDSARSKGHTL
+399 
-414 NNQAGGAISANTA
+414 
-427 VAINGNGNTI
+427 
-437 SNQGKM
+437 
-443 TGVSDGLVL
+443 
-452 SGNNNIVTTSGGEI
+452 
-466 SGKNG
+466 
-471 IRVSKGSGNQITA
+471 
-484 KSGSKITATSTG
+484 
-496 ISIAGGNNQVTT
+496 
-508 ESGSTIVAKDNGI
+508 
-521 LINSGAN
+521 
-528 NVTNGG
+528 
-534 SITATG
+534 
-540 SSISYGIQ
+540 
-548 YNSGTSGTITNT
+548 
-560 GTITTTGKGAGDAS
+560 
-574 VYAHGGAVTI
+574 
-584 NNSGTMDSSVFGVYV
+584 
-599 TTGHTLN
+599 
-606 NLAGGSITANTAV
+606 
-619 QLNGNNNTLANAGAI
+619 
-634 LGDTNGVTINGSG
+634 
-647 NTLTSQGKIT
+647 
-657 GGTNAILINSGSKNN
+657 
-672 TLTLNTGT
+672 
-680 EISGSITDDNNSAS
+680 
-694 ANNNLILDGEGTL
+694 
-707 GSSISGLNS
+707 
-716 VTSSGDWTLS
+716 
-726 GATMNLSG
+726 
-734 TTNSALWVK
+734 
-743 SGTLILNGAMTAKGA
+743 MTAKGA

-767 IGNGG
+767 IGNSG

-793 AAAYGSVIS
+793 AAVYGSVIS
-802 GSGNVIKQ
+802 GSGNVVKQ

-854 LDAANASDPFIVADL
+854 LDAASASDPFIVADL

-953 FDGITINGNAMNPDA
+953 FDDITINGNAMNPDA

-992 ADRYNAAIDAHGTF
+992 ADRDNAAIDAHGTF

-1050 YTGGTT
+1050 YIGGTT
-1056 ISDGTLVAT
+1056 ISGGTLIAT

-1105 TLTLSGSNTYTG
+1105 TLALSG
-1117 GTIISGGT
+1117 I
-1125 LVATNVE
+1125 
-1132 ALGTGDVTDNA
+1132 
-1143 TLELNTGG
+1143 
-1151 DFDNAIGGTG
+1151 
-1161 SVVKSGDKTLT
+1161 
-1172 LSGANSYTGG
+1172 NSYTGG

-1209 ELNTGGDFANNIG
+1209 ELNTSGDFANNIG

-1238 GTNSYTGGTTIS
+1238 GSNSYTGGTIIS

-1255 ANNVEALGT
+1255 ATNVEALGS
-1264 GDVTNNATLELN
+1264 GDVTDNAVLELN

-1287 SGQVVKSGDETLTLS
+1287 SGQVVKSGD
-1302 GANSYTGG
+1302 
-1310 TTISGGTLV
+1310 
-1319 ATNVEALGTG
+1319 
-1329 DITDNAT
+1329 
-1336 LELNAGGDFT
+1336 
-1346 NNIGGTGSVEKS
+1346 
-1358 GDKTLTLSGTNT
+1358 KT
-1370 YRGGTLI
+1370 
-1377 SGGTLV
+1377 
-1383 ASNVEALGSGDVTDN
+1383 
-1398 ATLEM
+1398 
-1403 NTGGDFANNIGGT
+1403 
-1416 GSVVKSGDKTLTLS
+1416 
-1430 GANSYT
+1430 
-1436 GGTTISG
+1436 
-1443 GTLVASN
+1443 
-1450 VEALGTGNVTDN
+1450 
-1462 ATLELNTGGDFDNAI
+1462 
-1477 SGSGQVVKSGD
+1477 
-1488 GALTLSGANSYSGAT
+1488 LTLSGANSYSGAT

-1760 DATLELN
+1760 NATLEMN

-1786 DDVLTLSGANSYS
+1786 DGALTLSGANSYS

-1809 VASNVDALGSGDV
+1809 IAGRVDVLGSGDV
-1822 TNNATLEMNTGG
+1822 TDNATLEMNTGG
-1834 DFINN
+1834 TFSNTISGSGQVVKSGDKTLTLSGVNTYIGGTLISGGTLLASNVEALGTGSVANNATLELNTSGDFDNAIGGSGKVEKSGDDALTLSGSNTYTGGTLISGGTLVASNVEALGTGDVTDNATLALNAGGDFTNN
-1839 IGGTGRVEKSGDDT
+1839 IGGTGRVEKSGDKT

-1866 LISDGTL
+1866 LISSGTLVANDVNALGTGDVTDNATLALNTGGDFDNAISGSGKVEKSGDETLTLSGSNTYTGGTTINDGTLIATSVDALGSGDVTDNAVLELNTGGDFTNNISGSGQVVKSGDETLTLSGTNSYTDGTLISGGTLVATNLEALGTGDVTNNATLELNTGGDFTNNISGSGQVVKSGDETLTLSGANSYTGGTTISGGTL

-1913 GDDVLTLSGA
+1913 GDETLTLSGA
-1923 NSYSG
+1923 
-1928 GTLISGGT
+1928 
-1936 LVANNVE
+1936 
-1943 ALGTGDVTDNA
+1943 
-1954 TLEMNTGGDFINNI
+1954 
-1968 GGTGRV
+1968 
-1974 EKSGDDALTLS
+1974 
-1985 GSNTYTGGTTINDGT
+1985 NTYTGGTTIN
-2000 LIATSVDA
+2000 
-2008 LGSGDVT
+2008 
-2015 NNAVLELNTGG
+2015 
-2026 DFINNIGGTGRV
+2026 
-2038 EKSGD
+2038 
-2043 ETLTLSGSNT
+2043 
-2053 YTGGTLISGGTLVA
+2053 
-2067 TNVEALGTGDVTD
+2067 
-2080 NAVLEL
+2080 
-2086 NTGGDFINNI
+2086 
-2096 GGTGRVEKSGDD
+2096 
-2108 TLTLSGSN
+2108 
-2116 SYTGGTLISS
+2116 
-2126 GTLVATNVDA
+2126 
-2136 LGSGDV
+2136 
-2142 TDNATLEL
+2142 
-2150 NTGGDFTNNISGSGQ
+2150 
-2165 VVKSGDETLTLSGSN
+2165 
-2180 TYTGGTTINDGTLV
+2180 
-2194 ATSVEALGSGDV
+2194 
-2206 TNDAVLALNTGGDF
+2206 
-2220 ANNIGGTGS
+2220 
-2229 VVKSGDETLTL
+2229 
-2240 SGTNSYTGG
+2240 
-2249 TTISGGTLVATNV
+2249 
-2262 EALGTGDVTNNAT
+2262 
-2275 LELNTGGD
+2275 
-2283 FTNNIS
+2283 
-2289 GNGQVVKSGDDTL
+2289 
-2302 TFSGSN
+2302 
-2308 TYTGGTTINDGTLVA
+2308 
-2323 TSVEALGSGDVT
+2323 
-2335 NDAVLALNTGGDFA
+2335 
-2349 NNIGGTGSVVKS
+2349 
-2361 GDETLTLSG
+2361 
-2370 SNTYTGSTLISSGT
+2370 
-2384 LVANDVNALGTGD
+2384 
-2397 VTDNATLML
+2397 
-2406 NTGGDF
+2406 
-2412 INNIGGTG
+2412 
-2420 RVEKSGDDTLTL
+2420 
-2432 SGSNSY
+2432 
-2438 TGGTLISS
+2438 
-2446 GTLVATNVDALGSGD
+2446 
-2461 VTDNATLELNTGGT
+2461 
-2475 FDNAISG
+2475 
-2482 SGQVVKSGDETLTLS
+2482 
-2497 GANSY
+2497 
-2502 TGGTLISSGTLVAND
+2502 
-2517 VNALG
+2517 
-2522 TGDVTDNAVLELNTG
+2522 
-2537 GDFDNA
+2537 
-2543 ISGSGQVVKSGDE
+2543 
-2556 TLTLSGANSYT
+2556 
-2567 GGTTISGGTLVASN
+2567 GGTLVASN

-2607 NLTTHDNAITAIGAG
+2607 NLTTHDNATTAIGAG

-2639 VHLIDSN
+2639 VHLTNSN

-2653 DHANLGGTL
+2653 DRANLGGTL

-2667 GNVAK
+2667 GNVTK

-2678 YAYTLIDTDS
+2678 YAYTLIDSDS
-2688 AINSDFAQFTV
+2688 AIDSDFAQFTV

-2761 LTDVDATLNPDSA
+2761 LTDVDATLDPDSA
-2774 TYWDGKSLI
+2774 TDWDGKSLI

-2831 AAFGGHNSTVN
+2831 AVFGGHNATVN

-2847 QGSLYFVDTFTVNGD
+2847 LGSLYFVDTFTVNGD

-2939 IEVGGQSDGDFRL
+2939 IEVGGQSDGDFTL

-3025 TPPDDDGE
+3025 TPPDDGGEVTPPDDDGE
-3033 VTPPDDGGDIT
+3033 VTPPDDGGDVT
-3044 PPDDG
+3044 PPDDD

-3057 GDVTPVAPQYRAD
+3057 GDVTPVTPQYRAD

-3095 QYRSADGSIW
+3095 QYRSADGSVW

-3149 GLMGSYINASTDST
+3149 GLMGSYINANTDST

-3315 DNASA
+3315 DNTSA

>member
-25 SGSRAIVSV
+25 RGSRAIVSV

-119 MNLDSSTGAT
+119 MNLDSLTGAT

-140 NEDGTIM
+140 SADGTIL
-147 LQNGGSVINDARIEN
+147 LQNGGSVINDGRIEN
-162 NATYEH
+162 SAIYVHNLDYGA
-168 DPEDIP
+168 PEIDAAI
-174 QEYAGVYML
+174 YML

-192 SGVLEGVSGVIVQ
+192 NGVLKGVSGVIVQ
-205 SGEAHI
+205 SGEVHI
-211 TNGGMINSD
+211 TNGGTINSD

-227 VEFRDGTYGT
+227 VELRGGAYGT

-248 SDGSGKI
+248 SDGSNKI
-255 EDAAIYVHT
+255 EDAAIYAHT
-264 LNDMAVSGSVSV
+264 FDDIAAGDSVSV
-276 DNSGLMQSDF
+276 DNSGLLQSDF
-286 ITVALYYGSHFEVV
+286 IAVALYHGAHFEVF
-300 NRVGGVITAGN
+300 NRAGGVITAGN
-311 SSLVGIKST
+311 SSLVGIQSA
-320 AMELKVGVDN
+320 AMELKAGADN

-352 ESTSGGVITNTGS
+352 ENTSGGVITNTGS

-437 SNQGKM
+437 TNQGKM
-443 TGVSDGLVL
+443 TGVSDGLL
-452 SGNNNIVTTSGGEI
+452 ISGNNNIVTTSGGEI

-484 KSGSKITATSTG
+484 KSGSKITTTSTG

-508 ESGSTIVAKDNGI
+508 ESGSAIVAKDNGI

-548 YNSGTSGTITNT
+548 YNSGASGTITNT

-634 LGDTNGVTINGSG
+634 SGDTNGVTISGSG

-657 GGTNAILINSGSKNN
+657 GGTNAVLINSGSKNN
-672 TLTLNTGT
+672 TITLNTGT

-743 SGTLILNGAMTAKGA
+743 SGTLIVNGAMTAKGA

-802 GSGNVIKQ
+802 GSGNVVKQ

-854 LDAANASDPFIVADL
+854 LDAASASDPFIVADL

-897 LTADLTA
+897 LTADLTE
-904 TSGPAIRAKN
+904 TSGPVIRAKN

-953 FDGITINGNAMNPDA
+953 FGDITINGNAMNPDA

-992 ADRYNAAIDAHGTF
+992 ADRDNAAIDAHGTF

-1050 YTGGTT
+1050 YTGSTT
-1056 ISDGTLVAT
+1056 ISEGTLIAT

-1077 NATLELNTGG
+1077 NATLEMNTGG

-1105 TLTLSGSNTYTG
+1105 
-1117 GTIISGGT
+1117 
-1125 LVATNVE
+1125 
-1132 ALGTGDVTDNA
+1132 
-1143 TLELNTGG
+1143 
-1151 DFDNAIGGTG
+1151 
-1161 SVVKSGDKTLT
+1161 TLT

-1287 SGQVVKSGDETLTLS
+1287 SGQVVKSGD
-1302 GANSYTGG
+1302 
-1310 TTISGGTLV
+1310 
-1319 ATNVEALGTG
+1319 
-1329 DITDNAT
+1329 
-1336 LELNAGGDFT
+1336 
-1346 NNIGGTGSVEKS
+1346 
-1358 GDKTLTLSGTNT
+1358 KT
-1370 YRGGTLI
+1370 
-1377 SGGTLV
+1377 
-1383 ASNVEALGSGDVTDN
+1383 
-1398 ATLEM
+1398 
-1403 NTGGDFANNIGGT
+1403 
-1416 GSVVKSGDKTLTLS
+1416 
-1430 GANSYT
+1430 
-1436 GGTTISG
+1436 
-1443 GTLVASN
+1443 
-1450 VEALGTGNVTDN
+1450 
-1462 ATLELNTGGDFDNAI
+1462 
-1477 SGSGQVVKSGD
+1477 
-1488 GALTLSGANSYSGAT
+1488 LTLSGANSYSGAT
-1503 TISGGTLIAAN
+1503 TISGGTLIATH

-1574 LNSNTVD
+1574 LDSNTAD

-1745 VATNVDALGSGDVTD
+1745 VATNVDALGTGDVTD

-1786 DDVLTLSGANSYS
+1786 DETLTLSGTNTYS
-1799 GGTLISDGTL
+1799 GGTLISGGTL
-1809 VASNVDALGSGDV
+1809 VASNVEALGTGDV
-1822 TNNATLEMNTGG
+1822 TNDAVLELNTSG
-1834 DFINN
+1834 DFDNALS
-1839 IGGTGRVEKSGDDT
+1839 GSGQVEKSGDDT

-1903 ISGSGQVVKS
+1903 ISGSGQVEKS

-1928 GTLISGGT
+1928 GTLISDGT
-1936 LVANNVE
+1936 LVASNVE
-1943 ALGTGDVTDNA
+1943 ALGTGDVTDDA
-1954 TLEMNTGGDFINNI
+1954 T
-1968 GGTGRV
+1968 
-1974 EKSGDDALTLS
+1974 
-1985 GSNTYTGGTTINDGT
+1985 
-2000 LIATSVDA
+2000 
-2008 LGSGDVT
+2008 
-2015 NNAVLELNTGG
+2015 
-2026 DFINNIGGTGRV
+2026 
-2038 EKSGD
+2038 
-2043 ETLTLSGSNT
+2043 
-2053 YTGGTLISGGTLVA
+2053 
-2067 TNVEALGTGDVTD
+2067 
-2080 NAVLEL
+2080 LEL

-2108 TLTLSGSN
+2108 
-2116 SYTGGTLISS
+2116 
-2126 GTLVATNVDA
+2126 
-2136 LGSGDV
+2136 
-2142 TDNATLEL
+2142 
-2150 NTGGDFTNNISGSGQ
+2150 
-2165 VVKSGDETLTLSGSN
+2165 KLTLSGSN
-2180 TYTGGTTINDGTLV
+2180 TYTGG
-2194 ATSVEALGSGDV
+2194 
-2206 TNDAVLALNTGGDF
+2206 
-2220 ANNIGGTGS
+2220 
-2229 VVKSGDETLTL
+2229 
-2240 SGTNSYTGG
+2240 
-2249 TTISGGTLVATNV
+2249 
-2262 EALGTGDVTNNAT
+2262 
-2275 LELNTGGD
+2275 
-2283 FTNNIS
+2283 
-2289 GNGQVVKSGDDTL
+2289 
-2302 TFSGSN
+2302 
-2308 TYTGGTTINDGTLVA
+2308 
-2323 TSVEALGSGDVT
+2323 
-2335 NDAVLALNTGGDFA
+2335 
-2349 NNIGGTGSVVKS
+2349 
-2361 GDETLTLSG
+2361 
-2370 SNTYTGSTLISSGT
+2370 TLISSGT

-2412 INNIGGTG
+2412 TNNIGGTG
-2420 RVEKSGDDTLTL
+2420 RVEKSGDDALTL
-2432 SGSNSY
+2432 SGSNTY
-2438 TGGTLISS
+2438 TGGTLISG
-2446 GTLVATNVDALGSGD
+2446 GTLVANDVNALGTGD
-2461 VTDNATLELNTGGT
+2461 ITDNATLELNTGGD

-2502 TGGTLISSGTLVAND
+2502 TGGTTISGGTLVATNVDALGTGDVTDNATLELNTGGKFDNAISGSGNVVKSGADTLTLSGSNTYTGGTTINDGTLVATSVDALGTGDVTDDATLELNTGGDFDNAISGSGQVVKSGDDTLTLSGSNTYTGGTLISSGTLVAND

-2522 TGDVTDNAVLELNTG
+2522 TGDVTDNATLELNTSG
-2537 GDFDNA
+2537 TFDNV
-2543 ISGSGQVVKSGDE
+2543 ISGSGQVVKSGDDA
-2556 TLTLSGANSYT
+2556 LTLSGANSYT

-2607 NLTTHDNAITAIGAG
+2607 NLTTHDNATTAIGAG

-2639 VHLIDSN
+2639 VHLTDSN

-2653 DHANLGGTL
+2653 DRANLGGTL

-2667 GNVAK
+2667 GNVTK

-2678 YAYTLIDTDS
+2678 YSYTLIDTDN
-2688 AINSDFAQFTV
+2688 AIDSDFAQFTV
-2699 AGMDAK
+2699 AGIDAK

-2736 DNAATDAHGTFTL
+2736 DNAATNAHGTFTL

-2783 KRGAGTLILGAQNT
+2783 KRGAGALILGAQNT

-2831 AAFGGHNSTVN
+2831 AAFGGHNATVN

-3201 IDSWYQYGAY
+3201 IDSWYQYGVY

-3285 TRLGVRVDGK
+3285 TRLGMRVDGK

>member
-69 GATPFVVETGNT
+69 GATPFVVEAGNT
-81 VATDTATS
+81 IATDTAAS

-108 VVGSSLTDSQA
+108 VVGSSLIDSQA
-119 MNLDSSTGAT
+119 MNLDSLTGAT

-140 NEDGTIM
+140 SADGTIL
-147 LQNGGSVINDARIEN
+147 LQNGGSVINDGRIEN
-162 NATYEH
+162 SAIYVHNLDLGA
-168 DPEDIP
+168 PEIDAAI
-174 QEYAGVYML
+174 YML

-192 SGVLEGVSGVIVQ
+192 NGVLKGVSGVIVQ
-205 SGEAHI
+205 SGEVHI
-211 TNGGMINSD
+211 TNGGTINSD

-227 VEFRDGTYGT
+227 VELRGGAYGT

-248 SDGSGKI
+248 SDGSGEI
-255 EDAAIYVHT
+255 EDAAIYAHT
-264 LNDMAVSGSVSV
+264 FDDIAAGDYVSV
-276 DNSGLMQSDF
+276 DNSGLLQSDF
-286 ITVALYYGSHFEVV
+286 IAVALYHGAHFEVI
-300 NRVGGVITAGN
+300 NRAGGVITAGN
-311 SSLVGIKST
+311 SSLVGIQSA
-320 AMELKVGVDN
+320 AMELKAGANN

-365 ITTTGGGSGDASVY
+365 ITTTGGGAGDASVY

-437 SNQGKM
+437 TNQGKM
-443 TGVSDGLVL
+443 TGVSDGLL
-452 SGNNNIVTTSGGEI
+452 ISGNNNIVTTSGGEI

-484 KSGSKITATSTG
+484 KSGSKITTTSTG
-496 ISIAGGNNQVTT
+496 ISIAGGNNQITT
-508 ESGSTIVAKDNGI
+508 ESGSAIVAKDNGI

-540 SSISYGIQ
+540 SSISYGIH
-548 YNSGTSGTITNT
+548 YYSGTSGTITNT

-619 QLNGNNNTLANAGAI
+619 QFHGNNNTLANAGAI
-634 LGDTNGVTINGSG
+634 LGDTNGVTISGSG
-647 NTLTSQGKIT
+647 NTLTNQGKIT

-767 IGNGG
+767 IGNSG
-772 TLGAFNGDIVD
+772 TLGTFNGDIVD

-802 GSGNVIKQ
+802 GSGNVVKQ

-854 LDAANASDPFIVADL
+854 LDAASASDPFIVADL

-1056 ISDGTLVAT
+1056 ISEGTLVAN

-1094 GSGQVVKSGDE
+1094 GSGQVVKSGDK
-1105 TLTLSGSNTYTG
+1105 TLTLSGANSYTG
-1117 GTIISGGT
+1117 GTTISGGT

-1132 ALGTGDVTDNA
+1132 ALGSGDVTDNA

-1151 DFDNAIGGTG
+1151 TFDNVISG
-1161 SVVKSGDKTLT
+1161 SGQVVKSGDEMLT

-1209 ELNTGGDFANNIG
+1209 ELNTGGDFDNAIS
-1222 GTGSVVKSG
+1222 GSGQVVKSG
-1231 DKTLTLS
+1231 DDALTLS
-1238 GTNSYTGGTTIS
+1238 GNNSYTGGTLIS
-1250 GGTLV
+1250 DGTLV
-1255 ANNVEALGT
+1255 ASNVEALGS
-1264 GDVTNNATLELN
+1264 GDVTNDAVLELN

-1287 SGQVVKSGDETLTLS
+1287 SGQ
-1302 GANSYTGG
+1302 
-1310 TTISGGTLV
+1310 
-1319 ATNVEALGTG
+1319 
-1329 DITDNAT
+1329 
-1336 LELNAGGDFT
+1336 
-1346 NNIGGTGSVEKS
+1346 
-1358 GDKTLTLSGTNT
+1358 
-1370 YRGGTLI
+1370 
-1377 SGGTLV
+1377 
-1383 ASNVEALGSGDVTDN
+1383 
-1398 ATLEM
+1398 
-1403 NTGGDFANNIGGT
+1403 
-1416 GSVVKSGDKTLTLS
+1416 VVKSGDKTLTLS

-1450 VEALGTGNVTDN
+1450 VEALGSGDITDN

-1488 GALTLSGANSYSGAT
+1488 ETLTLSGTNTYTGGT
-1503 TISGGTLIAAN
+1503 TISGGTLIATH

-1526 ASLLLDASGQFTVT
+1526 ASLLLDASGQFAVT

-1574 LNSNTVD
+1574 LNSNTAD

-1700 VDATLDPASAT
+1700 VDATLDPDSAT

-1729 AENTYTGG
+1729 AENTYTVG

-1786 DDVLTLSGANSYS
+1786 DKMLTLSGTNSYS
-1799 GGTLISDGTL
+1799 GGTLISGGTL
-1809 VASNVDALGSGDV
+1809 VATNVDALGSGDV
-1822 TNNATLEMNTGG
+1822 T
-1834 DFINN
+1834 
-1839 IGGTGRVEKSGDDT
+1839 DD
-1853 LTLSGSNT
+1853 
-1861 YTGGT
+1861 
-1866 LISDGTL
+1866 
-1873 VASNVEALGT
+1873 
-1883 GDVTNNATLELN
+1883 ATLELN

-1913 GDDVLTLSGA
+1913 GDDT
-1923 NSYSG
+1923 
-1928 GTLISGGT
+1928 
-1936 LVANNVE
+1936 
-1943 ALGTGDVTDNA
+1943 
-1954 TLEMNTGGDFINNI
+1954 
-1968 GGTGRV
+1968 
-1974 EKSGDDALTLS
+1974 LTLS
-1985 GSNTYTGGTTINDGT
+1985 GSNTYTGGTIISGGT
-2000 LIATSVDA
+2000 LVASNVEA
-2008 LGSGDVT
+2008 LGTGDVT
-2015 NNAVLELNTGG
+2015 NDAVLELNTGG
-2026 DFINNIGGTGRV
+2026 DFDNAISGSGQV
-2038 EKSGD
+2038 VKSGD

-2067 TNVEALGTGDVTD
+2067 SNVEALGSGDVTNDAVLELNTGGDFTNAISGSGQVVKSGDETLTLSGANSYTGGTLISGGTLIASNVEALGTGDVTD

-2086 NTGGDFINNI
+2086 NTGGDF
-2096 GGTGRVEKSGDD
+2096 
-2108 TLTLSGSN
+2108 
-2116 SYTGGTLISS
+2116 
-2126 GTLVATNVDA
+2126 
-2136 LGSGDV
+2136 
-2142 TDNATLEL
+2142 
-2150 NTGGDFTNNISGSGQ
+2150 
-2165 VVKSGDETLTLSGSN
+2165 
-2180 TYTGGTTINDGTLV
+2180 
-2194 ATSVEALGSGDV
+2194 
-2206 TNDAVLALNTGGDF
+2206 
-2220 ANNIGGTGS
+2220 
-2229 VVKSGDETLTL
+2229 
-2240 SGTNSYTGG
+2240 
-2249 TTISGGTLVATNV
+2249 
-2262 EALGTGDVTNNAT
+2262 
-2275 LELNTGGD
+2275 
-2283 FTNNIS
+2283 
-2289 GNGQVVKSGDDTL
+2289 
-2302 TFSGSN
+2302 
-2308 TYTGGTTINDGTLVA
+2308 
-2323 TSVEALGSGDVT
+2323 
-2335 NDAVLALNTGGDFA
+2335 
-2349 NNIGGTGSVVKS
+2349 
-2361 GDETLTLSG
+2361 
-2370 SNTYTGSTLISSGT
+2370 
-2384 LVANDVNALGTGD
+2384 
-2397 VTDNATLML
+2397 
-2406 NTGGDF
+2406 
-2412 INNIGGTG
+2412 
-2420 RVEKSGDDTLTL
+2420 
-2432 SGSNSY
+2432 
-2438 TGGTLISS
+2438 
-2446 GTLVATNVDALGSGD
+2446 
-2461 VTDNATLELNTGGT
+2461 
-2475 FDNAISG
+2475 DNAISG
-2482 SGQVVKSGDETLTLS
+2482 SGQVEKSGDETLTLS

-2537 GDFDNA
+2537 GTFDNA

-2556 TLTLSGANSYT
+2556 TLTLSG
-2567 GGTTISGGTLVASN
+2567 
-2581 VEALGSGDIDN
+2581 
-2592 YASLQ
+2592 
-2597 LNASGQFVTA
+2597 
-2607 NLTTHDNAITAIGAG
+2607 
-2622 SALRANTLT
+2622 
-2631 QEANSTLA
+2631 
-2639 VHLIDSN
+2639 
-2646 SGAIVTA
+2646 
-2653 DHANLGGTL
+2653 
-2662 DITGI
+2662 
-2667 GNVAK
+2667 
-2672 SWTRDA
+2672 
-2678 YAYTLIDTDS
+2678 
-2688 AINSDFAQFTV
+2688 
-2699 AGMDAK
+2699 
-2705 QVDFLTVDGRVNADD
+2705 
-2720 DTRYDVTASLS
+2720 
-2731 WYADS
+2731 
-2736 DNAATDAHGTFTL
+2736 
-2749 SEQGHSFTLNTA
+2749 
-2761 LTDVDATLNPDSA
+2761 
-2774 TYWDGKSLI
+2774 
-2783 KRGAGTLILGAQNT
+2783 
-2797 YSGDTDVQ
+2797 
-2805 EGALWLAETATIGSA
+2805 
-2820 GSAQAVNIAAN
+2820 
-2831 AAFGGHNSTVN
+2831 
-2842 GHVNN
+2842 
-2847 QGSLYFVDTFTVNGD
+2847 
-2862 VVNSSAMI
+2862 
-2870 SGSDQPN
+2870 
-2877 NTLTIAGNYTG
+2877 
-2888 NDGHL
+2888 
-2893 YLNTQLGDDSSPTDK
+2893 
-2908 LIVTGDTAG
+2908 
-2917 STTLHIT
+2917 
-2924 NVNGLGAQTVNGIEV
+2924 
-2939 IEVGGQSDGDFRL
+2939 
-2952 YKGHVDIN
+2952 
-2960 AWTYT
+2960 
-2965 LKQDGGD
+2965 
-2972 WYLRSESDDVP
+2972 
-2983 DDGGEVT
+2983 
-2990 PPDDGGEVTPP
+2990 
-3001 DDGGEVTPPD
+3001 
-3011 DGGEVTPPDDGGEV
+3011 
-3025 TPPDDDGE
+3025 
-3033 VTPPDDGGDIT
+3033 
-3044 PPDDG
+3044 
-3049 GDITPPDG
+3049 
-3057 GDVTPVAPQYRAD
+3057 
-3070 IGVYLGNQWM
+3070 
-3080 ARNLQMQTLYDREGS
+3080 
-3095 QYRSADGSIW
+3095 
-3105 MRFKAGKAESQAV
+3105 
-3118 NGNVDID
+3118 
-3125 SDYSQFQLG
+3125 
-3134 GDILTWSDGAQSVTV
+3134 
-3149 GLMGSYINASTDST
+3149 
-3163 GNRGADGSQFSAN
+3163 
-3176 GSVDGYNLGLYATW
+3176 
-3190 FADAQSHRGAY
+3190 
-3201 IDSWYQYGAY
+3201 
-3211 NNSVDNDGLS
+3211 
-3221 ASRYD
+3221 
-3226 SAAHAVSL
+3226 
-3234 ETGYRYDIALSN
+3234 
-3246 RNTVS
+3246 
-3251 LTPQAQVTWQRY
+3251 
-3263 SADTVIDDGGTRIS
+3263 
-3277 GQNDDSWT
+3277 
-3285 TRLGVRVDGK
+3285 
-3295 LYKESGRI
+3295 
-3303 QPFMEVNWLHAS
+3303 
-3315 DNASA
+3315 
-3320 TFGDTKVSQDL
+3320 
-3331 PNDRVEVKVGIQA
+3331 
-3344 NVSERLSVYAQAA
+3344 
-3357 GQKGKNDYGDASF
+3357 
-3370 SLNMRYNW
+3370 

>member
-55 RVSIPSQTTTYTLS
+55 RVSIPTQTTTYTLS

-168 DPEDIP
+168 DPQDIP

-248 SDGSGKI
+248 SDGSNKI

-286 ITVALYYGSHFEVV
+286 ITVALYHGSHFEVV

-365 ITTTGGGSGDASVY
+365 ITTTGGGAGDASVY

-386 TVVNNSGTMSSTV
+386 TVVNNSGTMSSSV

-414 NNQAGGAISANTA
+414 NNQAGGVILANTA
-427 VAINGNGNTI
+427 VAVNGNGNTI
-437 SNQGKM
+437 TNQGKM
-443 TGVSDGLVL
+443 TGVSDGLL
-452 SGNNNIVTTSGGEI
+452 ISGNNNIVTTSGGEI

-484 KSGSKITATSTG
+484 KSGSKITTTSTG
-496 ISIAGGNNQVTT
+496 ISIAGGNNQITT
-508 ESGSTIVAKDNGI
+508 ESGSAIVAKDNGI

-540 SSISYGIQ
+540 SNMSYGIQ
-548 YNSGTSGTITNT
+548 YNSGASGTITNT

-606 NLAGGSITANTAV
+606 NLAGGSISANTAV
-619 QLNGNNNTLANAGAI
+619 QFHGNNNKLANAGAI
-634 LGDTNGVTINGSG
+634 LGDTNGVTISGSG

-726 GATMNLSG
+726 GATMNFSG

-767 IGNGG
+767 IGNSG

-854 LDAANASDPFIVADL
+854 LDAASASDPFIVADL

-992 ADRYNAAIDAHGTF
+992 ADHDNAAIDAHGTF

-1056 ISDGTLVAT
+1056 ISDGTLIAN

-1087 DFDNAIS
+1087 DF
-1094 GSGQVVKSGDE
+1094 
-1105 TLTLSGSNTYTG
+1105 
-1117 GTIISGGT
+1117 
-1125 LVATNVE
+1125 
-1132 ALGTGDVTDNA
+1132 
-1143 TLELNTGG
+1143 
-1151 DFDNAIGGTG
+1151 
-1161 SVVKSGDKTLT
+1161 
-1172 LSGANSYTGG
+1172 
-1182 TTISGGTLVASNVE
+1182 
-1196 ALGSGDVT
+1196 
-1204 DNATL
+1204 
-1209 ELNTGGDFANNIG
+1209 
-1222 GTGSVVKSG
+1222 
-1231 DKTLTLS
+1231 
-1238 GTNSYTGGTTIS
+1238 
-1250 GGTLV
+1250 
-1255 ANNVEALGT
+1255 
-1264 GDVTNNATLELN
+1264 TNN
-1276 TGGDFDNAISG
+1276 
-1287 SGQVVKSGDETLTLS
+1287 
-1302 GANSYTGG
+1302 
-1310 TTISGGTLV
+1310 
-1319 ATNVEALGTG
+1319 
-1329 DITDNAT
+1329 
-1336 LELNAGGDFT
+1336 
-1346 NNIGGTGSVEKS
+1346 
-1358 GDKTLTLSGTNT
+1358 
-1370 YRGGTLI
+1370 
-1377 SGGTLV
+1377 
-1383 ASNVEALGSGDVTDN
+1383 
-1398 ATLEM
+1398 
-1403 NTGGDFANNIGGT
+1403 
-1416 GSVVKSGDKTLTLS
+1416 
-1430 GANSYT
+1430 
-1436 GGTTISG
+1436 
-1443 GTLVASN
+1443 
-1450 VEALGTGNVTDN
+1450 
-1462 ATLELNTGGDFDNAI
+1462 
-1477 SGSGQVVKSGD
+1477 
-1488 GALTLSGANSYSGAT
+1488 
-1503 TISGGTLIAAN
+1503 
-1514 VNALGTGAIDNR
+1514 
-1526 ASLLLDASGQFTVT
+1526 
-1540 DLTTESGGNTEIG
+1540 
-1553 AGSTLQATTL
+1553 
-1563 TQKSDSTLTIN
+1563 
-1574 LNSNTVD
+1574 
-1581 PVIHAA
+1581 
-1587 SQVSLA
+1587 
-1593 GTLDITG
+1593 
-1600 VGDVLDSD
+1600 
-1608 PASTDDLDTFTL
+1608 
-1620 IASDKTIA
+1620 
-1628 GDFEKL
+1628 
-1634 TVAGMDADLADFITV
+1634 
-1649 DGRIDDT
+1649 
-1656 GKQYELTTA
+1656 
-1665 LTWYADR
+1665 
-1672 DDAVTDAHGTFNL
+1672 
-1685 TNADGSFAVNTVLEN
+1685 
-1700 VDATLDPASAT
+1700 
-1711 GWDGTSLIKQGAG
+1711 
-1724 TLILN
+1724 
-1729 AENTYTGG
+1729 
-1737 TTISGGTL
+1737 
-1745 VATNVDALGSGDVTD
+1745 
-1760 DATLELN
+1760 
-1767 TGGTFDNAI
+1767 
-1776 SGSGQVVKSG
+1776 
-1786 DDVLTLSGANSYS
+1786 
-1799 GGTLISDGTL
+1799 
-1809 VASNVDALGSGDV
+1809 
-1822 TNNATLEMNTGG
+1822 
-1834 DFINN
+1834 
-1839 IGGTGRVEKSGDDT
+1839 
-1853 LTLSGSNT
+1853 
-1861 YTGGT
+1861 
-1866 LISDGTL
+1866 
-1873 VASNVEALGT
+1873 
-1883 GDVTNNATLELN
+1883 
-1895 TGGTFDNA
+1895 
-1903 ISGSGQVVKS
+1903 
-1913 GDDVLTLSGA
+1913 
-1923 NSYSG
+1923 
-1928 GTLISGGT
+1928 
-1936 LVANNVE
+1936 
-1943 ALGTGDVTDNA
+1943 
-1954 TLEMNTGGDFINNI
+1954 
-1968 GGTGRV
+1968 
-1974 EKSGDDALTLS
+1974 
-1985 GSNTYTGGTTINDGT
+1985 
-2000 LIATSVDA
+2000 
-2008 LGSGDVT
+2008 
-2015 NNAVLELNTGG
+2015 
-2026 DFINNIGGTGRV
+2026 
-2038 EKSGD
+2038 
-2043 ETLTLSGSNT
+2043 
-2053 YTGGTLISGGTLVA
+2053 
-2067 TNVEALGTGDVTD
+2067 
-2080 NAVLEL
+2080 
-2086 NTGGDFINNI
+2086 
-2096 GGTGRVEKSGDD
+2096 
-2108 TLTLSGSN
+2108 
-2116 SYTGGTLISS
+2116 
-2126 GTLVATNVDA
+2126 
-2136 LGSGDV
+2136 
-2142 TDNATLEL
+2142 
-2150 NTGGDFTNNISGSGQ
+2150 
-2165 VVKSGDETLTLSGSN
+2165 
-2180 TYTGGTTINDGTLV
+2180 
-2194 ATSVEALGSGDV
+2194 
-2206 TNDAVLALNTGGDF
+2206 
-2220 ANNIGGTGS
+2220 
-2229 VVKSGDETLTL
+2229 
-2240 SGTNSYTGG
+2240 
-2249 TTISGGTLVATNV
+2249 
-2262 EALGTGDVTNNAT
+2262 
-2275 LELNTGGD
+2275 
-2283 FTNNIS
+2283 
-2289 GNGQVVKSGDDTL
+2289 
-2302 TFSGSN
+2302 
-2308 TYTGGTTINDGTLVA
+2308 
-2323 TSVEALGSGDVT
+2323 
-2335 NDAVLALNTGGDFA
+2335 
-2349 NNIGGTGSVVKS
+2349 
-2361 GDETLTLSG
+2361 
-2370 SNTYTGSTLISSGT
+2370 
-2384 LVANDVNALGTGD
+2384 
-2397 VTDNATLML
+2397 
-2406 NTGGDF
+2406 
-2412 INNIGGTG
+2412 
-2420 RVEKSGDDTLTL
+2420 
-2432 SGSNSY
+2432 
-2438 TGGTLISS
+2438 
-2446 GTLVATNVDALGSGD
+2446 
-2461 VTDNATLELNTGGT
+2461 
-2475 FDNAISG
+2475 ISG

-2522 TGDVTDNAVLELNTG
+2522 TGDVTDNATLALNTGGTFDNAISGSGKVEKSGDKTLTLSGANSYTGGTTINDGTLVASNVEALGSGDVTDNATLELNTG
-2537 GDFDNA
+2537 GTFDNAIGGSGNVVKSGADTLTLSGSNNYTGGTTINDGTLVATNVEALGSGDVTDNATLELNTSGTFDNA
-2543 ISGSGQVVKSGDE
+2543 ISGSGQVVKSGDD
-2556 TLTLSGANSYT
+2556 TLALSGSNTYT
-2567 GGTTISGGTLVASN
+2567 GGTLISGGTLVATSVEALGSGDVTDNAVLELNTGGTFDN
-2581 VEALGSGDIDN
+2581 VISGSGQVVKSGDDALTLSGANTYTGGTTINDGTLVATSVDALGSGDIDN

-2607 NLTTHDNAITAIGAG
+2607 NLTTHDNATTAIGAG

-2639 VHLIDSN
+2639 VHLTDSN

-2653 DHANLGGTL
+2653 DRANLGGTL

-2705 QVDFLTVDGRVNADD
+2705 QVDFLTVDGRVNAAD

-2831 AAFGGHNSTVN
+2831 AAFGGHNATVN

-2847 QGSLYFVDTFTVNGD
+2847 LGNLYFVDTFTVNGD

-2939 IEVGGQSDGDFRL
+2939 IEVGGQSDGDFTL

-3025 TPPDDDGE
+3025 TPPDDGGD
-3033 VTPPDDGGDIT
+3033 VTPPDDD
-3044 PPDDG
+3044 

-3149 GLMGSYINASTDST
+3149 GLMGSYINANTDST

-3201 IDSWYQYGAY
+3201 IDSWYQYGVY

-3251 LTPQAQVTWQRY
+3251 LTPQAQVIWQRY

-3285 TRLGVRVDGK
+3285 TRLGMRVDGK

>member
-69 GATPFVVETGNT
+69 GATPFVVEAGNT
-81 VATDTATS
+81 IATDTAAS

-108 VVGSSLTDSQA
+108 VVGSSLIDSQA
-119 MNLDSSTGAT
+119 MNLDSLTGAT

-140 NEDGTIM
+140 SADGTIL
-147 LQNGGSVINDARIEN
+147 LQNGGSVINDGRIEN
-162 NATYEH
+162 SAIYVHNLDLGA
-168 DPEDIP
+168 PEIDAAI
-174 QEYAGVYML
+174 YML

-192 SGVLEGVSGVIVQ
+192 NGVLKGVSGVIVQ
-205 SGEAHI
+205 SGEVHI
-211 TNGGMINSD
+211 TNGGTINSD

-227 VEFRDGTYGT
+227 VELRGGAYGT

-248 SDGSGKI
+248 SDGSGEI
-255 EDAAIYVHT
+255 EDAAIYAHT
-264 LNDMAVSGSVSV
+264 FDDIAAGDYVSV
-276 DNSGLMQSDF
+276 DNSGLLQSDF
-286 ITVALYYGSHFEVV
+286 IAVALYHGAHFEVI
-300 NRVGGVITAGN
+300 NRAGGVITAGN
-311 SSLVGIKST
+311 SSLVGIQSA
-320 AMELKVGVDN
+320 AMELKAGANN

-365 ITTTGGGSGDASVY
+365 ITTTGGGAGDASVY

-437 SNQGKM
+437 TNQGKM
-443 TGVSDGLVL
+443 TGVSDGLL
-452 SGNNNIVTTSGGEI
+452 ISGNNNIVTTSGGEI

-484 KSGSKITATSTG
+484 KSGSKITTTSTG
-496 ISIAGGNNQVTT
+496 ISIAGGNNQITT
-508 ESGSTIVAKDNGI
+508 ESGSAIVAKDNGI

-540 SSISYGIQ
+540 SSISYGIH
-548 YNSGTSGTITNT
+548 YYSGTSGTITNT

-619 QLNGNNNTLANAGAI
+619 QFHGNNNTLANAGAI
-634 LGDTNGVTINGSG
+634 LGDTNGVTISGSG
-647 NTLTSQGKIT
+647 NTLTNQGKIT

-767 IGNGG
+767 IGNSG
-772 TLGAFNGDIVD
+772 TLGTFNGDIVD

-802 GSGNVIKQ
+802 GSGNVVKQ

-854 LDAANASDPFIVADL
+854 LDAASASDPFIVADL

-1056 ISDGTLVAT
+1056 ISEGTLVAN

-1094 GSGQVVKSGDE
+1094 GSGQVVKSGDK
-1105 TLTLSGSNTYTG
+1105 TLTLSGANSYTG
-1117 GTIISGGT
+1117 GTTISGGT

-1132 ALGTGDVTDNA
+1132 ALGSGDVTDNA

-1151 DFDNAIGGTG
+1151 DFDNAISGSGQVVKSGDDALTLSGNNSYTGGTLISDGTLVASNVEALG
-1161 SVVKSGDKTLT
+1161 SGDVTNDAVLELNTGGDFDNAISGSGQVVKSGDKTLT

-1196 ALGSGDVT
+1196 ALGSGDIT
-1204 DNATL
+1204 D
-1209 ELNTGGDFANNIG
+1209 
-1222 GTGSVVKSG
+1222 
-1231 DKTLTLS
+1231 
-1238 GTNSYTGGTTIS
+1238 
-1250 GGTLV
+1250 
-1255 ANNVEALGT
+1255 
-1264 GDVTNNATLELN
+1264 NATLELN

-1302 GANSYTGG
+1302 GTNTYTGG
-1310 TTISGGTLV
+1310 TTISGGTLI
-1319 ATNVEALGTG
+1319 ATH
-1329 DITDNAT
+1329 
-1336 LELNAGGDFT
+1336 
-1346 NNIGGTGSVEKS
+1346 
-1358 GDKTLTLSGTNT
+1358 
-1370 YRGGTLI
+1370 
-1377 SGGTLV
+1377 
-1383 ASNVEALGSGDVTDN
+1383 
-1398 ATLEM
+1398 
-1403 NTGGDFANNIGGT
+1403 
-1416 GSVVKSGDKTLTLS
+1416 
-1430 GANSYT
+1430 
-1436 GGTTISG
+1436 
-1443 GTLVASN
+1443 
-1450 VEALGTGNVTDN
+1450 
-1462 ATLELNTGGDFDNAI
+1462 
-1477 SGSGQVVKSGD
+1477 
-1488 GALTLSGANSYSGAT
+1488 
-1503 TISGGTLIAAN
+1503 

-1526 ASLLLDASGQFTVT
+1526 ASLLLDASGQFAVT

-1574 LNSNTVD
+1574 LNSNTAD

-1700 VDATLDPASAT
+1700 VDATLDPDSAT

-1729 AENTYTGG
+1729 AENTYTVG

-1786 DDVLTLSGANSYS
+1786 DKMLTLSGTNSYS
-1799 GGTLISDGTL
+1799 GGTLISGGTL
-1809 VASNVDALGSGDV
+1809 VATNVDALGSGDV
-1822 TNNATLEMNTGG
+1822 T
-1834 DFINN
+1834 
-1839 IGGTGRVEKSGDDT
+1839 DD
-1853 LTLSGSNT
+1853 
-1861 YTGGT
+1861 
-1866 LISDGTL
+1866 
-1873 VASNVEALGT
+1873 
-1883 GDVTNNATLELN
+1883 ATLELN

-1913 GDDVLTLSGA
+1913 GDDT
-1923 NSYSG
+1923 
-1928 GTLISGGT
+1928 
-1936 LVANNVE
+1936 
-1943 ALGTGDVTDNA
+1943 
-1954 TLEMNTGGDFINNI
+1954 
-1968 GGTGRV
+1968 
-1974 EKSGDDALTLS
+1974 LTLS
-1985 GSNTYTGGTTINDGT
+1985 GSNTYTGGTIISGGT
-2000 LIATSVDA
+2000 LVASNVEA
-2008 LGSGDVT
+2008 LGTGDVT
-2015 NNAVLELNTGG
+2015 NDAVLELNTGG
-2026 DFINNIGGTGRV
+2026 DFDNAISGSGQV
-2038 EKSGD
+2038 VKSGD

-2067 TNVEALGTGDVTD
+2067 SNVEALGSGDVTNDAVLELNTGGDFTNAISGSGQVVKSGDETLTLSGANSYTGGTLISGGTLIASNVEALGTGDVTD

-2086 NTGGDFINNI
+2086 NTGGDF
-2096 GGTGRVEKSGDD
+2096 
-2108 TLTLSGSN
+2108 
-2116 SYTGGTLISS
+2116 
-2126 GTLVATNVDA
+2126 
-2136 LGSGDV
+2136 
-2142 TDNATLEL
+2142 
-2150 NTGGDFTNNISGSGQ
+2150 
-2165 VVKSGDETLTLSGSN
+2165 
-2180 TYTGGTTINDGTLV
+2180 
-2194 ATSVEALGSGDV
+2194 
-2206 TNDAVLALNTGGDF
+2206 
-2220 ANNIGGTGS
+2220 
-2229 VVKSGDETLTL
+2229 
-2240 SGTNSYTGG
+2240 
-2249 TTISGGTLVATNV
+2249 
-2262 EALGTGDVTNNAT
+2262 
-2275 LELNTGGD
+2275 
-2283 FTNNIS
+2283 
-2289 GNGQVVKSGDDTL
+2289 
-2302 TFSGSN
+2302 
-2308 TYTGGTTINDGTLVA
+2308 
-2323 TSVEALGSGDVT
+2323 
-2335 NDAVLALNTGGDFA
+2335 
-2349 NNIGGTGSVVKS
+2349 
-2361 GDETLTLSG
+2361 
-2370 SNTYTGSTLISSGT
+2370 
-2384 LVANDVNALGTGD
+2384 
-2397 VTDNATLML
+2397 
-2406 NTGGDF
+2406 
-2412 INNIGGTG
+2412 
-2420 RVEKSGDDTLTL
+2420 
-2432 SGSNSY
+2432 
-2438 TGGTLISS
+2438 
-2446 GTLVATNVDALGSGD
+2446 
-2461 VTDNATLELNTGGT
+2461 
-2475 FDNAISG
+2475 DNAISG
-2482 SGQVVKSGDETLTLS
+2482 SGQVEKSGDETLTLS

-2537 GDFDNA
+2537 GTFDNAISGSGQVVKSGDETLTLSGSNTYTGGTTINDGTLIATSVDALGSGDVTDNAVLELNTGGDFDNA

-2556 TLTLSGANSYT
+2556 TLTLSGTNSYTDGTLISGGTLVATNLEALGTGDVTNNATLELNTGGTFDNAISGSGQVVKSGDDALTLSGSNTYT
-2567 GGTTISGGTLVASN
+2567 GGTTISGGTLIATSVDALGSGDVTDNAVLELNTGGTFDNAISGSGQVVKSGDKTLTLSGSNTYTGGTTISGGTLIASN
-2581 VEALGSGDIDN
+2581 VEALGSGNIDN

-2607 NLTTHDNAITAIGAG
+2607 NLTTHDNATTAIGAG
-2622 SALRANTLT
+2622 STLRANTLT

-2639 VHLIDSN
+2639 VHLTDSN

-2705 QVDFLTVDGRVNADD
+2705 QVDFLTVDGRVNAAD

-2774 TYWDGKSLI
+2774 TDWDGKSLI

-2831 AAFGGHNSTVN
+2831 AAFGGHNATVN

-2847 QGSLYFVDTFTVNGD
+2847 LGSLYFVDTFTVNGD

-2939 IEVGGQSDGDFRL
+2939 IEVGGQSDGDFTL

-2983 DDGGEVT
+2983 DDGG
-2990 PPDDGGEVTPP
+2990 D
-3001 DDGGEVTPPD
+3001 
-3011 DGGEVTPPDDGGEV
+3011 
-3025 TPPDDDGE
+3025 
-3033 VTPPDDGGDIT
+3033 VTPPDDGGDVT

-3049 GDITPPDG
+3049 GDVTPPDDGGDVTPPDDGGDVTPPDDDGDITPPDG

-3095 QYRSADGSIW
+3095 QYRSADGSVW

-3285 TRLGVRVDGK
+3285 TRLGMRVDGK

>member
-69 GATPFVVETGNT
+69 GATPFVVEAGNT
-81 VATDTATS
+81 IATDTAAS

-108 VVGSSLTDSQA
+108 VVGSSLIDSQA
-119 MNLDSSTGAT
+119 MNLDSLTGAT

-140 NEDGTIM
+140 SADGTIL
-147 LQNGGSVINDARIEN
+147 LQNGGSVINDGRIEN
-162 NATYEH
+162 SAIYVHNLDLGA
-168 DPEDIP
+168 PEIDAAI
-174 QEYAGVYML
+174 YML

-192 SGVLEGVSGVIVQ
+192 NGVLKGVSGVIVQ
-205 SGEAHI
+205 SGEVHI
-211 TNGGMINSD
+211 TNGGTINSD

-227 VEFRDGTYGT
+227 VELRGGAYGT

-248 SDGSGKI
+248 SDGSGEI
-255 EDAAIYVHT
+255 EDAAIYAHT
-264 LNDMAVSGSVSV
+264 FDDIAAGDYVSV
-276 DNSGLMQSDF
+276 DNSGLLQSDF
-286 ITVALYYGSHFEVV
+286 IAVALYHGAHFEVI
-300 NRVGGVITAGN
+300 NRAGGVITAGN
-311 SSLVGIKST
+311 SSLVGIQSA
-320 AMELKVGVDN
+320 AMELKAGANN

-365 ITTTGGGSGDASVY
+365 ITTTGGGAGDASVY

-437 SNQGKM
+437 TNQGKM
-443 TGVSDGLVL
+443 TGVSDGLL
-452 SGNNNIVTTSGGEI
+452 ISGNNNIVTTSGGEI

-484 KSGSKITATSTG
+484 KSGSKITTTSTG
-496 ISIAGGNNQVTT
+496 ISIAGGNNQITT
-508 ESGSTIVAKDNGI
+508 ESGSAIVAKDNGI

-540 SSISYGIQ
+540 SSISYGIH
-548 YNSGTSGTITNT
+548 YYSGTSGTITNT

-619 QLNGNNNTLANAGAI
+619 QFHGNNNTLANAGAI
-634 LGDTNGVTINGSG
+634 LGDTNGVTISGSG
-647 NTLTSQGKIT
+647 NTLTNQGKIT

-767 IGNGG
+767 IGNSG
-772 TLGAFNGDIVD
+772 TLGTFNGDIVD

-802 GSGNVIKQ
+802 GSGNVVKQ

-854 LDAANASDPFIVADL
+854 LDAASASDPFIVADL

-1056 ISDGTLVAT
+1056 ISEGTLVAN

-1094 GSGQVVKSGDE
+1094 GSGQVVKSGDK
-1105 TLTLSGSNTYTG
+1105 TLTLSGANSYTG
-1117 GTIISGGT
+1117 GTTISGGT

-1132 ALGTGDVTDNA
+1132 ALGSGDVTDNA

-1151 DFDNAIGGTG
+1151 TFDNVISG
-1161 SVVKSGDKTLT
+1161 SGQVVKSGDEMLT

-1209 ELNTGGDFANNIG
+1209 ELNTGGDFDNAIS
-1222 GTGSVVKSG
+1222 GSGQVVKSG
-1231 DKTLTLS
+1231 DDALTLS
-1238 GTNSYTGGTTIS
+1238 GNNSYTGGTLIS
-1250 GGTLV
+1250 DGTLV
-1255 ANNVEALGT
+1255 ASNVEALGS
-1264 GDVTNNATLELN
+1264 GDVTNDAVLELN

-1287 SGQVVKSGDETLTLS
+1287 SGQ
-1302 GANSYTGG
+1302 
-1310 TTISGGTLV
+1310 
-1319 ATNVEALGTG
+1319 
-1329 DITDNAT
+1329 
-1336 LELNAGGDFT
+1336 
-1346 NNIGGTGSVEKS
+1346 
-1358 GDKTLTLSGTNT
+1358 
-1370 YRGGTLI
+1370 
-1377 SGGTLV
+1377 
-1383 ASNVEALGSGDVTDN
+1383 
-1398 ATLEM
+1398 
-1403 NTGGDFANNIGGT
+1403 
-1416 GSVVKSGDKTLTLS
+1416 VVKSGDKTLTLS

-1450 VEALGTGNVTDN
+1450 VEALGSGDITDN

-1488 GALTLSGANSYSGAT
+1488 ETLTLSGTNTYTGGT
-1503 TISGGTLIAAN
+1503 TISGGTLIATH

-1526 ASLLLDASGQFTVT
+1526 ASLLLDASGQFAVT

-1574 LNSNTVD
+1574 LNSNTAD

-1700 VDATLDPASAT
+1700 VDATLDPDSAT

-1729 AENTYTGG
+1729 AENTYTVG

-1786 DDVLTLSGANSYS
+1786 DKMLTLSGTNSYS
-1799 GGTLISDGTL
+1799 GGTLISGGTL
-1809 VASNVDALGSGDV
+1809 VATNVDALGSGDV
-1822 TNNATLEMNTGG
+1822 T
-1834 DFINN
+1834 
-1839 IGGTGRVEKSGDDT
+1839 DD
-1853 LTLSGSNT
+1853 
-1861 YTGGT
+1861 
-1866 LISDGTL
+1866 
-1873 VASNVEALGT
+1873 
-1883 GDVTNNATLELN
+1883 ATLELN

-1913 GDDVLTLSGA
+1913 GDD
-1923 NSYSG
+1923 
-1928 GTLISGGT
+1928 
-1936 LVANNVE
+1936 
-1943 ALGTGDVTDNA
+1943 
-1954 TLEMNTGGDFINNI
+1954 
-1968 GGTGRV
+1968 
-1974 EKSGDDALTLS
+1974 
-1985 GSNTYTGGTTINDGT
+1985 
-2000 LIATSVDA
+2000 
-2008 LGSGDVT
+2008 
-2015 NNAVLELNTGG
+2015 
-2026 DFINNIGGTGRV
+2026 
-2038 EKSGD
+2038 
-2043 ETLTLSGSNT
+2043 TLTLSGSNT
-2053 YTGGTLISGGTLVA
+2053 YTGGTI
-2067 TNVEALGTGDVTD
+2067 
-2080 NAVLEL
+2080 
-2086 NTGGDFINNI
+2086 
-2096 GGTGRVEKSGDD
+2096 
-2108 TLTLSGSN
+2108 
-2116 SYTGGTLISS
+2116 
-2126 GTLVATNVDA
+2126 
-2136 LGSGDV
+2136 
-2142 TDNATLEL
+2142 
-2150 NTGGDFTNNISGSGQ
+2150 
-2165 VVKSGDETLTLSGSN
+2165 
-2180 TYTGGTTINDGTLV
+2180 
-2194 ATSVEALGSGDV
+2194 
-2206 TNDAVLALNTGGDF
+2206 
-2220 ANNIGGTGS
+2220 
-2229 VVKSGDETLTL
+2229 
-2240 SGTNSYTGG
+2240 
-2249 TTISGGTLVATNV
+2249 
-2262 EALGTGDVTNNAT
+2262 
-2275 LELNTGGD
+2275 
-2283 FTNNIS
+2283 
-2289 GNGQVVKSGDDTL
+2289 
-2302 TFSGSN
+2302 
-2308 TYTGGTTINDGTLVA
+2308 
-2323 TSVEALGSGDVT
+2323 
-2335 NDAVLALNTGGDFA
+2335 
-2349 NNIGGTGSVVKS
+2349 
-2361 GDETLTLSG
+2361 
-2370 SNTYTGSTLISSGT
+2370 
-2384 LVANDVNALGTGD
+2384 
-2397 VTDNATLML
+2397 
-2406 NTGGDF
+2406 
-2412 INNIGGTG
+2412 
-2420 RVEKSGDDTLTL
+2420 
-2432 SGSNSY
+2432 
-2438 TGGTLISS
+2438 
-2446 GTLVATNVDALGSGD
+2446 
-2461 VTDNATLELNTGGT
+2461 
-2475 FDNAISG
+2475 
-2482 SGQVVKSGDETLTLS
+2482 
-2497 GANSY
+2497 
-2502 TGGTLISSGTLVAND
+2502 
-2517 VNALG
+2517 
-2522 TGDVTDNAVLELNTG
+2522 
-2537 GDFDNA
+2537 
-2543 ISGSGQVVKSGDE
+2543 
-2556 TLTLSGANSYT
+2556 
-2567 GGTTISGGTLVASN
+2567 ISGGTLVASN
-2581 VEALGSGDIDN
+2581 VEALG
-2592 YASLQ
+2592 
-2597 LNASGQFVTA
+2597 T
-2607 NLTTHDNAITAIGAG
+2607 
-2622 SALRANTLT
+2622 
-2631 QEANSTLA
+2631 
-2639 VHLIDSN
+2639 
-2646 SGAIVTA
+2646 
-2653 DHANLGGTL
+2653 
-2662 DITGI
+2662 
-2667 GNVAK
+2667 
-2672 SWTRDA
+2672 
-2678 YAYTLIDTDS
+2678 
-2688 AINSDFAQFTV
+2688 
-2699 AGMDAK
+2699 
-2705 QVDFLTVDGRVNADD
+2705 
-2720 DTRYDVTASLS
+2720 
-2731 WYADS
+2731 
-2736 DNAATDAHGTFTL
+2736 
-2749 SEQGHSFTLNTA
+2749 
-2761 LTDVDATLNPDSA
+2761 
-2774 TYWDGKSLI
+2774 
-2783 KRGAGTLILGAQNT
+2783 
-2797 YSGDTDVQ
+2797 
-2805 EGALWLAETATIGSA
+2805 
-2820 GSAQAVNIAAN
+2820 
-2831 AAFGGHNSTVN
+2831 
-2842 GHVNN
+2842 
-2847 QGSLYFVDTFTVNGD
+2847 
-2862 VVNSSAMI
+2862 
-2870 SGSDQPN
+2870 
-2877 NTLTIAGNYTG
+2877 
-2888 NDGHL
+2888 
-2893 YLNTQLGDDSSPTDK
+2893 
-2908 LIVTGDTAG
+2908 
-2917 STTLHIT
+2917 
-2924 NVNGLGAQTVNGIEV
+2924 
-2939 IEVGGQSDGDFRL
+2939 
-2952 YKGHVDIN
+2952 
-2960 AWTYT
+2960 
-2965 LKQDGGD
+2965 
-2972 WYLRSESDDVP
+2972 
-2983 DDGGEVT
+2983 
-2990 PPDDGGEVTPP
+2990 
-3001 DDGGEVTPPD
+3001 
-3011 DGGEVTPPDDGGEV
+3011 
-3025 TPPDDDGE
+3025 
-3033 VTPPDDGGDIT
+3033 
-3044 PPDDG
+3044 
-3049 GDITPPDG
+3049 
-3057 GDVTPVAPQYRAD
+3057 GDVTND
-3070 IGVYLGNQWM
+3070 
-3080 ARNLQMQTLYDREGS
+3080 
-3095 QYRSADGSIW
+3095 
-3105 MRFKAGKAESQAV
+3105 AV
-3118 NGNVDID
+3118 LELN
-3125 SDYSQFQLG
+3125 
-3134 GDILTWSDGAQSVTV
+3134 
-3149 GLMGSYINASTDST
+3149 T
-3163 GNRGADGSQFSAN
+3163 G
-3176 GSVDGYNLGLYATW
+3176 
-3190 FADAQSHRGAY
+3190 
-3201 IDSWYQYGAY
+3201 
-3211 NNSVDNDGLS
+3211 
-3221 ASRYD
+3221 
-3226 SAAHAVSL
+3226 
-3234 ETGYRYDIALSN
+3234 
-3246 RNTVS
+3246 
-3251 LTPQAQVTWQRY
+3251 
-3263 SADTVIDDGGTRIS
+3263 
-3277 GQNDDSWT
+3277 
-3285 TRLGVRVDGK
+3285 
-3295 LYKESGRI
+3295 
-3303 QPFMEVNWLHAS
+3303 
-3315 DNASA
+3315 
-3320 TFGDTKVSQDL
+3320 
-3331 PNDRVEVKVGIQA
+3331 
-3344 NVSERLSVYAQAA
+3344 
-3357 GQKGKNDYGDASF
+3357 
-3370 SLNMRYNW
+3370 

>member
-162 NATYEH
+162 SATYEH

-248 SDGSGKI
+248 SDGSNKI

-286 ITVALYYGSHFEVV
+286 ITVALYHGSHFEVV

-365 ITTTGGGSGDASVY
+365 ITTTGGGAGDASVY

-386 TVVNNSGTMSSTV
+386 TIVNNSGTMSSSV

-437 SNQGKM
+437 TNQGKM
-443 TGVSDGLVL
+443 TGVSDGLL
-452 SGNNNIVTTSGGEI
+452 ISGNNNIVTTSGGEI

-496 ISIAGGNNQVTT
+496 ISIASGNNQVTT
-508 ESGSTIVAKDNGI
+508 ESGSAIVAKDNGI

-540 SSISYGIQ
+540 SSNSYGIQ
-548 YNSGTSGTITNT
+548 YNSGASGTITNT
-560 GTITTTGKGAGDAS
+560 GTITTTGKGVGDAS

-634 LGDTNGVTINGSG
+634 LGDTNGVTISGSG

-657 GGTNAILINSGSKNN
+657 GGTNAVLINSGSKNN
-672 TLTLNTGT
+672 TITLNTGT

-802 GSGNVIKQ
+802 GSGNVVKQ

-854 LDAANASDPFIVADL
+854 LDAASASDPFIVADL

-897 LTADLTA
+897 LTADLTE
-904 TSGPAIRAKN
+904 TSGPVIRAKN

-953 FDGITINGNAMNPDA
+953 FDDITINGNAMNPDA

-992 ADRYNAAIDAHGTF
+992 ADRDNAAIDAHGTF

-1018 TVLENVD
+1018 TVLEDVD

-1056 ISDGTLVAT
+1056 ISDGTLVAN

-1077 NATLELNTGG
+1077 
-1087 DFDNAIS
+1087 
-1094 GSGQVVKSGDE
+1094 
-1105 TLTLSGSNTYTG
+1105 
-1117 GTIISGGT
+1117 
-1125 LVATNVE
+1125 
-1132 ALGTGDVTDNA
+1132 
-1143 TLELNTGG
+1143 
-1151 DFDNAIGGTG
+1151 
-1161 SVVKSGDKTLT
+1161 
-1172 LSGANSYTGG
+1172 
-1182 TTISGGTLVASNVE
+1182 
-1196 ALGSGDVT
+1196 
-1204 DNATL
+1204 
-1209 ELNTGGDFANNIG
+1209 
-1222 GTGSVVKSG
+1222 
-1231 DKTLTLS
+1231 
-1238 GTNSYTGGTTIS
+1238 
-1250 GGTLV
+1250 
-1255 ANNVEALGT
+1255 
-1264 GDVTNNATLELN
+1264 NATLELN

-1319 ATNVEALGTG
+1319 ASNVEALGTG

-1336 LELNAGGDFT
+1336 LELNAGGTFD
-1346 NNIGGTGSVEKS
+1346 NV
-1358 GDKTLTLSGTNT
+1358 
-1370 YRGGTLI
+1370 I
-1377 SGGTLV
+1377 SG
-1383 ASNVEALGSGDVTDN
+1383 SGQ
-1398 ATLEM
+1398 
-1403 NTGGDFANNIGGT
+1403 
-1416 GSVVKSGDKTLTLS
+1416 VVKSGDDALTLS

-1443 GTLVASN
+1443 GTLVANN
-1450 VEALGTGNVTDN
+1450 VEALGTGDVTNN
-1462 ATLELNTGGDFDNAI
+1462 ATLELNTGGDFTNAI

-1488 GALTLSGANSYSGAT
+1488 KTLTLSGANSYSGAT
-1503 TISGGTLIAAN
+1503 TISGGTLIATH

-1574 LNSNTVD
+1574 LNSNTAD

-1608 PASTDDLDTFTL
+1608 PASTDDLDIFTL

-1786 DDVLTLSGANSYS
+1786 DGALTLSGANSYS

-1903 ISGSGQVVKS
+1903 ISGSGQVEKS

-1928 GTLISGGT
+1928 GTLISDGT
-1936 LVANNVE
+1936 LVASNVEALGTGDVTDDATLELNTGGDFINNIGGTGRVEKSGDDKLTLSGSNTYTGGTLISSGTLVASNVE

-1954 TLEMNTGGDFINNI
+1954 TLELNTGGTFDNAISGSGQVVKSGDETLTLSGSNTYTGGTLISGGTLVASNVEALGSGDVTNDAVLELNTDGDFDNAI

-2008 LGSGDVT
+2008 LG
-2015 NNAVLELNTGG
+2015 
-2026 DFINNIGGTGRV
+2026 
-2038 EKSGD
+2038 
-2043 ETLTLSGSNT
+2043 
-2053 YTGGTLISGGTLVA
+2053 
-2067 TNVEALGTGDVTD
+2067 TGDVTD
-2080 NAVLEL
+2080 NAV
-2086 NTGGDFINNI
+2086 
-2096 GGTGRVEKSGDD
+2096 
-2108 TLTLSGSN
+2108 
-2116 SYTGGTLISS
+2116 
-2126 GTLVATNVDA
+2126 
-2136 LGSGDV
+2136 
-2142 TDNATLEL
+2142 
-2150 NTGGDFTNNISGSGQ
+2150 
-2165 VVKSGDETLTLSGSN
+2165 
-2180 TYTGGTTINDGTLV
+2180 
-2194 ATSVEALGSGDV
+2194 
-2206 TNDAVLALNTGGDF
+2206 
-2220 ANNIGGTGS
+2220 
-2229 VVKSGDETLTL
+2229 
-2240 SGTNSYTGG
+2240 
-2249 TTISGGTLVATNV
+2249 
-2262 EALGTGDVTNNAT
+2262 
-2275 LELNTGGD
+2275 
-2283 FTNNIS
+2283 
-2289 GNGQVVKSGDDTL
+2289 
-2302 TFSGSN
+2302 
-2308 TYTGGTTINDGTLVA
+2308 
-2323 TSVEALGSGDVT
+2323 
-2335 NDAVLALNTGGDFA
+2335 
-2349 NNIGGTGSVVKS
+2349 
-2361 GDETLTLSG
+2361 
-2370 SNTYTGSTLISSGT
+2370 
-2384 LVANDVNALGTGD
+2384 
-2397 VTDNATLML
+2397 
-2406 NTGGDF
+2406 
-2412 INNIGGTG
+2412 
-2420 RVEKSGDDTLTL
+2420 
-2432 SGSNSY
+2432 
-2438 TGGTLISS
+2438 
-2446 GTLVATNVDALGSGD
+2446 
-2461 VTDNATLELNTGGT
+2461 LELNTGGT

-2482 SGQVVKSGDETLTLS
+2482 SGQVEKSGDDVLTLS

-2502 TGGTLISSGTLVAND
+2502 SGGTLISDGTLVAND

-2556 TLTLSGANSYT
+2556 TLTLSGANSYTGGTLISGGTLVATSVEALGSGDVTDNAVLELNTGGTFDNAISGSGQVVKSGDKTLTLSGANSYT

-2639 VHLIDSN
+2639 VHLTDSN

-2653 DHANLGGTL
+2653 DRANLGGTL

-2678 YAYTLIDTDS
+2678 YAYTLIDSDS
-2688 AINSDFAQFTV
+2688 AIDSDFAQFTV

-2705 QVDFLTVDGRVNADD
+2705 QVDFLTVDGRVNAAD

-2774 TYWDGKSLI
+2774 TDWDGKSLI

-2805 EGALWLAETATIGSA
+2805 EGTLWLAETATIGSA

-2831 AAFGGHNSTVN
+2831 AAFGGHNATVN

-2939 IEVGGQSDGDFRL
+2939 IEVGGQSDGDFTL

-2983 DDGGEVT
+2983 DDGGDVTPPDDGGDVTPPDDGGDVT

-3001 DDGGEVTPPD
+3001 DDGGD
-3011 DGGEVTPPDDGGEV
+3011 V

-3033 VTPPDDGGDIT
+3033 VTPPDDGGDVT
-3044 PPDDG
+3044 PPDDD

-3057 GDVTPVAPQYRAD
+3057 GDVTPVTPQYRAD

-3095 QYRSADGSIW
+3095 QYRSADGSVW

-3295 LYKESGRI
+3295 LYKDSGRI

>member
-1 MNKTYNII
+1 
-9 WNAARGMYIV
+9 
-19 TSELAR
+19 
-25 SGSRAIVSV
+25 
-34 SASCAVTLLAM
+34 
-45 DAAPAVAEET
+45 
-55 RVSIPSQTTTYTLS
+55 
-69 GATPFVVETGNT
+69 
-81 VATDTATS
+81 
-89 AAIVGD
+89 
-95 NSNDWD
+95 
-101 LLIESGA
+101 
-108 VVGSSLTDSQA
+108 
-119 MNLDSSTGAT
+119 
-129 SVHNQGTITGS
+129 
-140 NEDGTIM
+140 
-147 LQNGGSVINDARIEN
+147 
-162 NATYEH
+162 
-168 DPEDIP
+168 
-174 QEYAGVYML
+174 
-183 NGGSYVSSE
+183 
-192 SGVLEGVSGVIVQ
+192 
-205 SGEAHI
+205 
-211 TNGGMINSD
+211 
-220 GSWRSYG
+220 
-227 VEFRDGTYGT
+227 
-237 IVNTGTIITTA
+237 
-248 SDGSGKI
+248 
-255 EDAAIYVHT
+255 
-264 LNDMAVSGSVSV
+264 
-276 DNSGLMQSDF
+276 
-286 ITVALYYGSHFEVV
+286 
-300 NRVGGVITAGN
+300 
-311 SSLVGIKST
+311 
-320 AMELKVGVDN
+320 
-330 LVTNDGTIS
+330 
-339 AYGTAN
+339 
-345 TYGIHYG
+345 
-352 ESTSGGVITNTGS
+352 
-365 ITTTGGGSGDASVY
+365 
-379 VHGNGDG
+379 
-386 TVVNNSGTMSSTV
+386 
-399 YGVYLDSARSKGHTL
+399 
-414 NNQAGGAISANTA
+414 
-427 VAINGNGNTI
+427 
-437 SNQGKM
+437 
-443 TGVSDGLVL
+443 
-452 SGNNNIVTTSGGEI
+452 
-466 SGKNG
+466 
-471 IRVSKGSGNQITA
+471 
-484 KSGSKITATSTG
+484 
-496 ISIAGGNNQVTT
+496 
-508 ESGSTIVAKDNGI
+508 
-521 LINSGAN
+521 
-528 NVTNGG
+528 
-534 SITATG
+534 
-540 SSISYGIQ
+540 
-548 YNSGTSGTITNT
+548 
-560 GTITTTGKGAGDAS
+560 
-574 VYAHGGAVTI
+574 
-584 NNSGTMDSSVFGVYV
+584 
-599 TTGHTLN
+599 
-606 NLAGGSITANTAV
+606 
-619 QLNGNNNTLANAGAI
+619 
-634 LGDTNGVTINGSG
+634 
-647 NTLTSQGKIT
+647 
-657 GGTNAILINSGSKNN
+657 GGT
-672 TLTLNTGT
+672 
-680 EISGSITDDNNSAS
+680 
-694 ANNNLILDGEGTL
+694 
-707 GSSISGLNS
+707 
-716 VTSSGDWTLS
+716 
-726 GATMNLSG
+726 
-734 TTNSALWVK
+734 
-743 SGTLILNGAMTAKGA
+743 
-758 TVDSGTTLQ
+758 
-767 IGNGG
+767 
-772 TLGAFNGDIVD
+772 
-783 NGTLTFNRSD
+783 
-793 AAAYGSVIS
+793 
-802 GSGNVIKQ
+802 
-810 GGGELTLS
+810 
-818 NNNSYSGGTTIAEGT
+818 
-833 LTATAGG
+833 
-840 ALGSGNIDNRAYLK
+840 
-854 LDAANASDPFIVADL
+854 
-869 TTHSGA
+869 
-875 TVEIGAGSTLQA
+875 
-887 NTLTQQDGST
+887 
-897 LTADLTA
+897 
-904 TSGPAIRAKN
+904 
-914 VNLDGTLNVASPASQ
+914 
-929 EPIRSTDDLISLAL
+929 
-943 IESDNAISGD
+943 
-953 FDGITINGNAMNPDA
+953 
-968 FITVV
+968 
-973 GQKNVNDTHYDL
+973 
-985 VETLTWY
+985 
-992 ADRYNAAIDAHGTF
+992 
-1006 NLADADDSFTVN
+1006 
-1018 TVLENVD
+1018 
-1025 ANSGWNGQSLTK
+1025 
-1037 TGAGTLILNAENT
+1037 
-1050 YTGGTT
+1050 
-1056 ISDGTLVAT
+1056 
-1065 NVEAL
+1065 
-1070 GTGNVTD
+1070 
-1077 NATLELNTGG
+1077 
-1087 DFDNAIS
+1087 FDNVIS

-1105 TLTLSGSNTYTG
+1105 M
-1117 GTIISGGT
+1117 
-1125 LVATNVE
+1125 
-1132 ALGTGDVTDNA
+1132 
-1143 TLELNTGG
+1143 
-1151 DFDNAIGGTG
+1151 
-1161 SVVKSGDKTLT
+1161 LT

-1209 ELNTGGDFANNIG
+1209 ELNTGGDFDNAIS
-1222 GTGSVVKSG
+1222 GSGQVVKSG
-1231 DKTLTLS
+1231 DDALTLS
-1238 GTNSYTGGTTIS
+1238 GNNSYTGGTLIS
-1250 GGTLV
+1250 DGTLV
-1255 ANNVEALGT
+1255 ASNVEALGS
-1264 GDVTNNATLELN
+1264 GDVTNDAVLELN

-1287 SGQVVKSGDETLTLS
+1287 SGQ
-1302 GANSYTGG
+1302 
-1310 TTISGGTLV
+1310 
-1319 ATNVEALGTG
+1319 
-1329 DITDNAT
+1329 
-1336 LELNAGGDFT
+1336 
-1346 NNIGGTGSVEKS
+1346 
-1358 GDKTLTLSGTNT
+1358 
-1370 YRGGTLI
+1370 
-1377 SGGTLV
+1377 
-1383 ASNVEALGSGDVTDN
+1383 
-1398 ATLEM
+1398 
-1403 NTGGDFANNIGGT
+1403 
-1416 GSVVKSGDKTLTLS
+1416 VVKSGDKTLTLS

-1450 VEALGTGNVTDN
+1450 VEALGSGDITDN

-1488 GALTLSGANSYSGAT
+1488 ETLTLSGTNTYTGGT
-1503 TISGGTLIAAN
+1503 TISGGTLIATH

-1526 ASLLLDASGQFTVT
+1526 ASLLLDASGQFAVT

-1574 LNSNTVD
+1574 LNSNTAD

-1700 VDATLDPASAT
+1700 VDATLDPDSAT

-1729 AENTYTGG
+1729 AENTYTVG

-1786 DDVLTLSGANSYS
+1786 DKMLTLSGTNSYS
-1799 GGTLISDGTL
+1799 GGTLISGGTL
-1809 VASNVDALGSGDV
+1809 VATNVDALGSGDV
-1822 TNNATLEMNTGG
+1822 T
-1834 DFINN
+1834 
-1839 IGGTGRVEKSGDDT
+1839 DD
-1853 LTLSGSNT
+1853 
-1861 YTGGT
+1861 
-1866 LISDGTL
+1866 
-1873 VASNVEALGT
+1873 
-1883 GDVTNNATLELN
+1883 ATLELN

-1913 GDDVLTLSGA
+1913 GDDT
-1923 NSYSG
+1923 
-1928 GTLISGGT
+1928 
-1936 LVANNVE
+1936 
-1943 ALGTGDVTDNA
+1943 
-1954 TLEMNTGGDFINNI
+1954 
-1968 GGTGRV
+1968 
-1974 EKSGDDALTLS
+1974 LTLS
-1985 GSNTYTGGTTINDGT
+1985 GSNTYTGGTIISGGT
-2000 LIATSVDA
+2000 LVASNVEA
-2008 LGSGDVT
+2008 LGTGDVT
-2015 NNAVLELNTGG
+2015 NDAVLELNTGG
-2026 DFINNIGGTGRV
+2026 DFDNAISGSGQV
-2038 EKSGD
+2038 VKSGD

-2067 TNVEALGTGDVTD
+2067 SNVEALGSGDVTNDAVLELNTGGDFTNAISGSGQVVKSGDETLTLSGANSYTGGTLISGGTLIASNVEALGTGDVTD

-2086 NTGGDFINNI
+2086 NTGGDF
-2096 GGTGRVEKSGDD
+2096 
-2108 TLTLSGSN
+2108 
-2116 SYTGGTLISS
+2116 
-2126 GTLVATNVDA
+2126 
-2136 LGSGDV
+2136 
-2142 TDNATLEL
+2142 
-2150 NTGGDFTNNISGSGQ
+2150 
-2165 VVKSGDETLTLSGSN
+2165 
-2180 TYTGGTTINDGTLV
+2180 
-2194 ATSVEALGSGDV
+2194 
-2206 TNDAVLALNTGGDF
+2206 
-2220 ANNIGGTGS
+2220 
-2229 VVKSGDETLTL
+2229 
-2240 SGTNSYTGG
+2240 
-2249 TTISGGTLVATNV
+2249 
-2262 EALGTGDVTNNAT
+2262 
-2275 LELNTGGD
+2275 
-2283 FTNNIS
+2283 
-2289 GNGQVVKSGDDTL
+2289 
-2302 TFSGSN
+2302 
-2308 TYTGGTTINDGTLVA
+2308 
-2323 TSVEALGSGDVT
+2323 
-2335 NDAVLALNTGGDFA
+2335 
-2349 NNIGGTGSVVKS
+2349 
-2361 GDETLTLSG
+2361 
-2370 SNTYTGSTLISSGT
+2370 
-2384 LVANDVNALGTGD
+2384 
-2397 VTDNATLML
+2397 
-2406 NTGGDF
+2406 
-2412 INNIGGTG
+2412 
-2420 RVEKSGDDTLTL
+2420 
-2432 SGSNSY
+2432 
-2438 TGGTLISS
+2438 
-2446 GTLVATNVDALGSGD
+2446 
-2461 VTDNATLELNTGGT
+2461 
-2475 FDNAISG
+2475 DNAISG
-2482 SGQVVKSGDETLTLS
+2482 SGQVEKSGDETLTLS

-2537 GDFDNA
+2537 GTFDNAISGSGQVVKSGDETLTLSGSNTYTGGTTINDGTLIATSVDALGSGDVTDNAVLELNTGGDFDNA

-2556 TLTLSGANSYT
+2556 TLTLSGTNSYTDGTLISGGTLVATNLEALGTGDVTNNATLELNTGGTFDNAISGSGQVVKSGDDALTLSGSNTYT
-2567 GGTTISGGTLVASN
+2567 GGTTISGGTLIATSVDALGSGDVTDNAVLELNTGGTFDNAISGSGQVVKSGDKTLTLSGSNTYTGGTTISGGTLIASN
-2581 VEALGSGDIDN
+2581 VEALGSGNIDN

-2607 NLTTHDNAITAIGAG
+2607 NLTTHDNATTAIGAG
-2622 SALRANTLT
+2622 STLRANTLT

-2639 VHLIDSN
+2639 VHLTDSN

-2705 QVDFLTVDGRVNADD
+2705 QVDFLTVDGRVNAAD

-2774 TYWDGKSLI
+2774 TDWDGKSLI

-2831 AAFGGHNSTVN
+2831 AAFGGHNATVN

-2847 QGSLYFVDTFTVNGD
+2847 LGSLYFVDTFTVNGD

-2939 IEVGGQSDGDFRL
+2939 IEVGGQSDGDFTL

-2983 DDGGEVT
+2983 DDGG
-2990 PPDDGGEVTPP
+2990 D
-3001 DDGGEVTPPD
+3001 
-3011 DGGEVTPPDDGGEV
+3011 
-3025 TPPDDDGE
+3025 
-3033 VTPPDDGGDIT
+3033 VTPPDDGGDVT

-3049 GDITPPDG
+3049 GDVTPPDDGGDVTPPDDGGDVTPPDDDGDITPPDG

-3095 QYRSADGSIW
+3095 QYRSADGSVW

-3285 TRLGVRVDGK
+3285 TRLGMRVDGK

>member
-69 GATPFVVETGNT
+69 GATPFVVEAGNT
-81 VATDTATS
+81 IATDTAAS

-108 VVGSSLTDSQA
+108 VVGSSLIDSQA
-119 MNLDSSTGAT
+119 MNLDSLTGAT

-140 NEDGTIM
+140 SADGTIL
-147 LQNGGSVINDARIEN
+147 LQNGGSVINDGRIEN
-162 NATYEH
+162 SAIYVHNLDLGA
-168 DPEDIP
+168 PEIDAAI
-174 QEYAGVYML
+174 YML

-192 SGVLEGVSGVIVQ
+192 NGVLKGVSGVIVQ
-205 SGEAHI
+205 SGEVHI
-211 TNGGMINSD
+211 TNGGTINSD

-227 VEFRDGTYGT
+227 VELRGGAYGT

-248 SDGSGKI
+248 SDGSGEI
-255 EDAAIYVHT
+255 EDAAIYAHT
-264 LNDMAVSGSVSV
+264 FDDIAAGDYVSV
-276 DNSGLMQSDF
+276 DNSGLLQSDF
-286 ITVALYYGSHFEVV
+286 IAVALYHGAHFEVI
-300 NRVGGVITAGN
+300 NRAGGVITAGN
-311 SSLVGIKST
+311 SSLVGIQSA
-320 AMELKVGVDN
+320 AMELKAGANN

-365 ITTTGGGSGDASVY
+365 ITTTGGGAGDASVY

-437 SNQGKM
+437 TNQGKM
-443 TGVSDGLVL
+443 TGVSDGLL
-452 SGNNNIVTTSGGEI
+452 ISGNNNIVTTSGGEI

-484 KSGSKITATSTG
+484 KSGSKITTTSTG
-496 ISIAGGNNQVTT
+496 ISIAGGNNQITT
-508 ESGSTIVAKDNGI
+508 ESGSAIVAKDNGI

-540 SSISYGIQ
+540 SSISYGIH
-548 YNSGTSGTITNT
+548 YYSGTSGTITNT

-619 QLNGNNNTLANAGAI
+619 QFHGNNNTLANAGAI
-634 LGDTNGVTINGSG
+634 LGDTNGVTISGSG
-647 NTLTSQGKIT
+647 NTLTNQGKIT

-767 IGNGG
+767 IGNSG
-772 TLGAFNGDIVD
+772 TLGTFNGDIVD

-802 GSGNVIKQ
+802 GSGNVVKQ

-854 LDAANASDPFIVADL
+854 LDAASASDPFIVADL

-1056 ISDGTLVAT
+1056 ISEGTLVAN

-1094 GSGQVVKSGDE
+1094 GSGQVVKSGDK
-1105 TLTLSGSNTYTG
+1105 TLTLSGANSYTG
-1117 GTIISGGT
+1117 GTTISGGT

-1132 ALGTGDVTDNA
+1132 ALGSGDVTDNA

-1151 DFDNAIGGTG
+1151 TFDNVISG
-1161 SVVKSGDKTLT
+1161 SGQVVKSGDEMLT

-1209 ELNTGGDFANNIG
+1209 ELNTGGNFDNAIS
-1222 GTGSVVKSG
+1222 GSGQVVKSG
-1231 DKTLTLS
+1231 DDALTLS
-1238 GTNSYTGGTTIS
+1238 GNNSYTGGTLIS
-1250 GGTLV
+1250 DGTLV
-1255 ANNVEALGT
+1255 ASNVEALGS
-1264 GDVTNNATLELN
+1264 GDVTNDAVLELN

-1287 SGQVVKSGDETLTLS
+1287 SGQ
-1302 GANSYTGG
+1302 
-1310 TTISGGTLV
+1310 
-1319 ATNVEALGTG
+1319 
-1329 DITDNAT
+1329 
-1336 LELNAGGDFT
+1336 
-1346 NNIGGTGSVEKS
+1346 
-1358 GDKTLTLSGTNT
+1358 
-1370 YRGGTLI
+1370 
-1377 SGGTLV
+1377 
-1383 ASNVEALGSGDVTDN
+1383 
-1398 ATLEM
+1398 
-1403 NTGGDFANNIGGT
+1403 
-1416 GSVVKSGDKTLTLS
+1416 VVKSGDKTLTLS

-1450 VEALGTGNVTDN
+1450 VEALGSGDITDN

-1488 GALTLSGANSYSGAT
+1488 ETLTLSGTNTYTGGT
-1503 TISGGTLIAAN
+1503 TISGGTLIATH

-1526 ASLLLDASGQFTVT
+1526 ASLLLDASGQFAVT

-1574 LNSNTVD
+1574 LNSNTAD

-1700 VDATLDPASAT
+1700 VDATLDPDSAT

-1729 AENTYTGG
+1729 AENTYTVG

-1786 DDVLTLSGANSYS
+1786 DKMLTLSGTNSYS
-1799 GGTLISDGTL
+1799 GGTLISGGTL
-1809 VASNVDALGSGDV
+1809 VATNVDALGSGDV
-1822 TNNATLEMNTGG
+1822 T
-1834 DFINN
+1834 
-1839 IGGTGRVEKSGDDT
+1839 DD
-1853 LTLSGSNT
+1853 
-1861 YTGGT
+1861 
-1866 LISDGTL
+1866 
-1873 VASNVEALGT
+1873 
-1883 GDVTNNATLELN
+1883 ATLELN

-1913 GDDVLTLSGA
+1913 GDD
-1923 NSYSG
+1923 
-1928 GTLISGGT
+1928 
-1936 LVANNVE
+1936 
-1943 ALGTGDVTDNA
+1943 
-1954 TLEMNTGGDFINNI
+1954 
-1968 GGTGRV
+1968 
-1974 EKSGDDALTLS
+1974 
-1985 GSNTYTGGTTINDGT
+1985 
-2000 LIATSVDA
+2000 
-2008 LGSGDVT
+2008 
-2015 NNAVLELNTGG
+2015 
-2026 DFINNIGGTGRV
+2026 
-2038 EKSGD
+2038 
-2043 ETLTLSGSNT
+2043 TLTLSGSNT
-2053 YTGGTLISGGTLVA
+2053 YTGGTI
-2067 TNVEALGTGDVTD
+2067 
-2080 NAVLEL
+2080 
-2086 NTGGDFINNI
+2086 
-2096 GGTGRVEKSGDD
+2096 
-2108 TLTLSGSN
+2108 
-2116 SYTGGTLISS
+2116 
-2126 GTLVATNVDA
+2126 
-2136 LGSGDV
+2136 
-2142 TDNATLEL
+2142 
-2150 NTGGDFTNNISGSGQ
+2150 
-2165 VVKSGDETLTLSGSN
+2165 
-2180 TYTGGTTINDGTLV
+2180 
-2194 ATSVEALGSGDV
+2194 
-2206 TNDAVLALNTGGDF
+2206 
-2220 ANNIGGTGS
+2220 
-2229 VVKSGDETLTL
+2229 
-2240 SGTNSYTGG
+2240 
-2249 TTISGGTLVATNV
+2249 
-2262 EALGTGDVTNNAT
+2262 
-2275 LELNTGGD
+2275 
-2283 FTNNIS
+2283 
-2289 GNGQVVKSGDDTL
+2289 
-2302 TFSGSN
+2302 
-2308 TYTGGTTINDGTLVA
+2308 
-2323 TSVEALGSGDVT
+2323 
-2335 NDAVLALNTGGDFA
+2335 
-2349 NNIGGTGSVVKS
+2349 
-2361 GDETLTLSG
+2361 
-2370 SNTYTGSTLISSGT
+2370 
-2384 LVANDVNALGTGD
+2384 
-2397 VTDNATLML
+2397 
-2406 NTGGDF
+2406 
-2412 INNIGGTG
+2412 
-2420 RVEKSGDDTLTL
+2420 
-2432 SGSNSY
+2432 
-2438 TGGTLISS
+2438 
-2446 GTLVATNVDALGSGD
+2446 
-2461 VTDNATLELNTGGT
+2461 
-2475 FDNAISG
+2475 
-2482 SGQVVKSGDETLTLS
+2482 
-2497 GANSY
+2497 
-2502 TGGTLISSGTLVAND
+2502 
-2517 VNALG
+2517 
-2522 TGDVTDNAVLELNTG
+2522 
-2537 GDFDNA
+2537 
-2543 ISGSGQVVKSGDE
+2543 
-2556 TLTLSGANSYT
+2556 
-2567 GGTTISGGTLVASN
+2567 ISGGTLVASN
-2581 VEALGSGDIDN
+2581 VEALG
-2592 YASLQ
+2592 
-2597 LNASGQFVTA
+2597 T
-2607 NLTTHDNAITAIGAG
+2607 
-2622 SALRANTLT
+2622 
-2631 QEANSTLA
+2631 
-2639 VHLIDSN
+2639 
-2646 SGAIVTA
+2646 
-2653 DHANLGGTL
+2653 
-2662 DITGI
+2662 
-2667 GNVAK
+2667 
-2672 SWTRDA
+2672 
-2678 YAYTLIDTDS
+2678 
-2688 AINSDFAQFTV
+2688 
-2699 AGMDAK
+2699 
-2705 QVDFLTVDGRVNADD
+2705 
-2720 DTRYDVTASLS
+2720 
-2731 WYADS
+2731 
-2736 DNAATDAHGTFTL
+2736 
-2749 SEQGHSFTLNTA
+2749 
-2761 LTDVDATLNPDSA
+2761 
-2774 TYWDGKSLI
+2774 
-2783 KRGAGTLILGAQNT
+2783 
-2797 YSGDTDVQ
+2797 
-2805 EGALWLAETATIGSA
+2805 
-2820 GSAQAVNIAAN
+2820 
-2831 AAFGGHNSTVN
+2831 
-2842 GHVNN
+2842 
-2847 QGSLYFVDTFTVNGD
+2847 
-2862 VVNSSAMI
+2862 
-2870 SGSDQPN
+2870 
-2877 NTLTIAGNYTG
+2877 
-2888 NDGHL
+2888 
-2893 YLNTQLGDDSSPTDK
+2893 
-2908 LIVTGDTAG
+2908 
-2917 STTLHIT
+2917 
-2924 NVNGLGAQTVNGIEV
+2924 
-2939 IEVGGQSDGDFRL
+2939 
-2952 YKGHVDIN
+2952 
-2960 AWTYT
+2960 
-2965 LKQDGGD
+2965 
-2972 WYLRSESDDVP
+2972 
-2983 DDGGEVT
+2983 
-2990 PPDDGGEVTPP
+2990 
-3001 DDGGEVTPPD
+3001 
-3011 DGGEVTPPDDGGEV
+3011 
-3025 TPPDDDGE
+3025 
-3033 VTPPDDGGDIT
+3033 
-3044 PPDDG
+3044 
-3049 GDITPPDG
+3049 
-3057 GDVTPVAPQYRAD
+3057 GDVTND
-3070 IGVYLGNQWM
+3070 
-3080 ARNLQMQTLYDREGS
+3080 
-3095 QYRSADGSIW
+3095 
-3105 MRFKAGKAESQAV
+3105 AV
-3118 NGNVDID
+3118 LELNT
-3125 SDYSQFQLG
+3125 G
-3134 GDILTWSDGAQSVTV
+3134 GD
-3149 GLMGSYINASTDST
+3149 
-3163 GNRGADGSQFSAN
+3163 
-3176 GSVDGYNLGLYATW
+3176 
-3190 FADAQSHRGAY
+3190 
-3201 IDSWYQYGAY
+3201 
-3211 NNSVDNDGLS
+3211 
-3221 ASRYD
+3221 
-3226 SAAHAVSL
+3226 
-3234 ETGYRYDIALSN
+3234 
-3246 RNTVS
+3246 
-3251 LTPQAQVTWQRY
+3251 
-3263 SADTVIDDGGTRIS
+3263 
-3277 GQNDDSWT
+3277 
-3285 TRLGVRVDGK
+3285 
-3295 LYKESGRI
+3295 
-3303 QPFMEVNWLHAS
+3303 
-3315 DNASA
+3315 
-3320 TFGDTKVSQDL
+3320 
-3331 PNDRVEVKVGIQA
+3331 
-3344 NVSERLSVYAQAA
+3344 
-3357 GQKGKNDYGDASF
+3357 
-3370 SLNMRYNW
+3370 

>member
-1 MNKTYNII
+1 
-9 WNAARGMYIV
+9 
-19 TSELAR
+19 
-25 SGSRAIVSV
+25 
-34 SASCAVTLLAM
+34 
-45 DAAPAVAEET
+45 
-55 RVSIPSQTTTYTLS
+55 
-69 GATPFVVETGNT
+69 
-81 VATDTATS
+81 
-89 AAIVGD
+89 
-95 NSNDWD
+95 
-101 LLIESGA
+101 
-108 VVGSSLTDSQA
+108 
-119 MNLDSSTGAT
+119 
-129 SVHNQGTITGS
+129 
-140 NEDGTIM
+140 
-147 LQNGGSVINDARIEN
+147 
-162 NATYEH
+162 
-168 DPEDIP
+168 
-174 QEYAGVYML
+174 
-183 NGGSYVSSE
+183 
-192 SGVLEGVSGVIVQ
+192 
-205 SGEAHI
+205 
-211 TNGGMINSD
+211 
-220 GSWRSYG
+220 
-227 VEFRDGTYGT
+227 
-237 IVNTGTIITTA
+237 
-248 SDGSGKI
+248 
-255 EDAAIYVHT
+255 
-264 LNDMAVSGSVSV
+264 
-276 DNSGLMQSDF
+276 
-286 ITVALYYGSHFEVV
+286 
-300 NRVGGVITAGN
+300 
-311 SSLVGIKST
+311 
-320 AMELKVGVDN
+320 
-330 LVTNDGTIS
+330 VTNDGTIS

-365 ITTTGGGSGDASVY
+365 ITTTGGGAGDASVY

-414 NNQAGGAISANTA
+414 NNQAGSAISANTA

-437 SNQGKM
+437 TNQGKM
-443 TGVSDGLVL
+443 TGVSDGLL
-452 SGNNNIVTTSGGEI
+452 ISGNNNIVTTSGGEI

-496 ISIAGGNNQVTT
+496 ISIASGNNQVTT
-508 ESGSTIVAKDNGI
+508 ESGSAIVAKDNGI

-540 SSISYGIQ
+540 SSNSYGIQ
-548 YNSGTSGTITNT
+548 YNSGASGTITNT
-560 GTITTTGKGAGDAS
+560 GTITTTGKGVGDAS

-606 NLAGGSITANTAV
+606 NLAGGSISANTAV
-619 QLNGNNNTLANAGAI
+619 QFHGNNNKLANAGAI
-634 LGDTNGVTINGSG
+634 SGDTNGVTISGSG
-647 NTLTSQGKIT
+647 NTLTNQGKIT

-802 GSGNVIKQ
+802 GSGNVVKQ

-854 LDAANASDPFIVADL
+854 LDAASASDPFIVADL

-1050 YTGGTT
+1050 YTGGTL
-1056 ISDGTLVAT
+1056 ISDGTLVAS

-1070 GTGNVTD
+1070 GTGDITD
-1077 NATLELNTGG
+1077 NAVLELNTGG

-1287 SGQVVKSGDETLTLS
+1287 SGQVVKSGD
-1302 GANSYTGG
+1302 
-1310 TTISGGTLV
+1310 
-1319 ATNVEALGTG
+1319 
-1329 DITDNAT
+1329 
-1336 LELNAGGDFT
+1336 
-1346 NNIGGTGSVEKS
+1346 
-1358 GDKTLTLSGTNT
+1358 KT
-1370 YRGGTLI
+1370 
-1377 SGGTLV
+1377 
-1383 ASNVEALGSGDVTDN
+1383 
-1398 ATLEM
+1398 
-1403 NTGGDFANNIGGT
+1403 
-1416 GSVVKSGDKTLTLS
+1416 
-1430 GANSYT
+1430 
-1436 GGTTISG
+1436 
-1443 GTLVASN
+1443 
-1450 VEALGTGNVTDN
+1450 
-1462 ATLELNTGGDFDNAI
+1462 
-1477 SGSGQVVKSGD
+1477 
-1488 GALTLSGANSYSGAT
+1488 LTLSGANSYSGAT
-1503 TISGGTLIAAN
+1503 TISGGTLIATH

-1574 LNSNTVD
+1574 LNGNTVD

-1776 SGSGQVVKSG
+1776 GGSGNVVKSG
-1786 DDVLTLSGANSYS
+1786 ADTLTLSGSNSYT
-1799 GGTLISDGTL
+1799 GGTTISGGTL
-1809 VASNVDALGSGDV
+1809 VASNVEALGTGDV
-1822 TNNATLEMNTGG
+1822 TNNATLELNTGG

-1866 LISDGTL
+1866 LINGGTL

-1883 GDVTNNATLELN
+1883 GDVTDNATLALN

-1903 ISGSGQVVKS
+1903 ISGSGQ
-1913 GDDVLTLSGA
+1913 
-1923 NSYSG
+1923 
-1928 GTLISGGT
+1928 
-1936 LVANNVE
+1936 
-1943 ALGTGDVTDNA
+1943 
-1954 TLEMNTGGDFINNI
+1954 
-1968 GGTGRV
+1968 
-1974 EKSGDDALTLS
+1974 
-1985 GSNTYTGGTTINDGT
+1985 
-2000 LIATSVDA
+2000 
-2008 LGSGDVT
+2008 
-2015 NNAVLELNTGG
+2015 
-2026 DFINNIGGTGRV
+2026 
-2038 EKSGD
+2038 
-2043 ETLTLSGSNT
+2043 
-2053 YTGGTLISGGTLVA
+2053 
-2067 TNVEALGTGDVTD
+2067 
-2080 NAVLEL
+2080 
-2086 NTGGDFINNI
+2086 
-2096 GGTGRVEKSGDD
+2096 
-2108 TLTLSGSN
+2108 
-2116 SYTGGTLISS
+2116 
-2126 GTLVATNVDA
+2126 
-2136 LGSGDV
+2136 
-2142 TDNATLEL
+2142 
-2150 NTGGDFTNNISGSGQ
+2150 
-2165 VVKSGDETLTLSGSN
+2165 
-2180 TYTGGTTINDGTLV
+2180 
-2194 ATSVEALGSGDV
+2194 
-2206 TNDAVLALNTGGDF
+2206 
-2220 ANNIGGTGS
+2220 

-2262 EALGTGDVTNNAT
+2262 EALGSGDVTDDATLELNTGGTFDNAISGSGQVVKSGDKMLTLSGANSYSGGTLISDGTLVASNVEALGTGDVTNNAT
-2275 LELNTGGD
+2275 LALNTGGD

-2289 GNGQVVKSGDDTL
+2289 GSGQVVKSGDDTL
-2302 TFSGSN
+2302 TLSGANS
-2308 TYTGGTTINDGTLVA
+2308 YTGGTTI
-2323 TSVEALGSGDVT
+2323 SG
-2335 NDAVLALNTGGDFA
+2335 
-2349 NNIGGTGSVVKS
+2349 
-2361 GDETLTLSG
+2361 
-2370 SNTYTGSTLISSGT
+2370 
-2384 LVANDVNALGTGD
+2384 
-2397 VTDNATLML
+2397 
-2406 NTGGDF
+2406 
-2412 INNIGGTG
+2412 
-2420 RVEKSGDDTLTL
+2420 
-2432 SGSNSY
+2432 
-2438 TGGTLISS
+2438 
-2446 GTLVATNVDALGSGD
+2446 GTLVATNVDALGTGD
-2461 VTDNATLELNTGGT
+2461 VTNSSTLELNTGGT

-2497 GANSY
+2497 GSNTYTGGTLISGGTLVATNVDALGTGDVTDNATLELNTGGTFDNVISGSGQVVKSGDDTLTLSGANSY
-2502 TGGTLISSGTLVAND
+2502 TGGTLISGGTLVATS
-2517 VNALG
+2517 VEALG
-2522 TGDVTDNAVLELNTG
+2522 SGDVTDNAVLELNTG
-2537 GDFDNA
+2537 GTFDNA
-2543 ISGSGQVVKSGDE
+2543 ISGSGQVVKSGDK

-2639 VHLIDSN
+2639 VHLTDSN

-2653 DHANLGGTL
+2653 DRANLGGTL

-2678 YAYTLIDTDS
+2678 YAYTLIDSDS
-2688 AINSDFAQFTV
+2688 AIDSDFAQFTV

-2831 AAFGGHNSTVN
+2831 AAFGGHNATVN

-2847 QGSLYFVDTFTVNGD
+2847 LGNLYFVDTFTVNGD

-3285 TRLGVRVDGK
+3285 TRLGMRVDGK

>member
-81 VATDTATS
+81 VATDIATS

-119 MNLDSSTGAT
+119 MNLDSLTGAT

-140 NEDGTIM
+140 NEDGTIL
-147 LQNGGSVINDARIEN
+147 LQNGGSVINDGRIEN
-162 NATYEH
+162 SATYEH
-168 DPEDIP
+168 DPQDIP

-286 ITVALYYGSHFEVV
+286 ITVALYHGSHFEVV

-365 ITTTGGGSGDASVY
+365 ITTTGGGAGDASVY

-414 NNQAGGAISANTA
+414 NNQAGSAISANTA

-437 SNQGKM
+437 TNQGKM
-443 TGVSDGLVL
+443 TGVSDGLL
-452 SGNNNIVTTSGGEI
+452 ISGNNNIVTTSGGEI

-496 ISIAGGNNQVTT
+496 ISIASGNNQVTT
-508 ESGSTIVAKDNGI
+508 ESGSAIVAKDNGI

-540 SSISYGIQ
+540 SSHSYGIQ
-548 YNSGTSGTITNT
+548 YNSGASGTITNT
-560 GTITTTGKGAGDAS
+560 GTITTTGKGVGDAS

-606 NLAGGSITANTAV
+606 NLAGGSISANTAV
-619 QLNGNNNTLANAGAI
+619 QFHGNNNKLANAGAI
-634 LGDTNGVTINGSG
+634 SGDTNGVTISGSG
-647 NTLTSQGKIT
+647 NTLTNQGKIT

-802 GSGNVIKQ
+802 GSGNVVKQ

-854 LDAANASDPFIVADL
+854 LDAASASDPFIVADL

-1050 YTGGTT
+1050 YTGGTL
-1056 ISDGTLVAT
+1056 ISDGTLVAS

-1070 GTGNVTD
+1070 GTGDITD
-1077 NATLELNTGG
+1077 NAVLELNTGG

-1287 SGQVVKSGDETLTLS
+1287 SGQVVKSGD
-1302 GANSYTGG
+1302 
-1310 TTISGGTLV
+1310 
-1319 ATNVEALGTG
+1319 
-1329 DITDNAT
+1329 
-1336 LELNAGGDFT
+1336 
-1346 NNIGGTGSVEKS
+1346 
-1358 GDKTLTLSGTNT
+1358 KT
-1370 YRGGTLI
+1370 
-1377 SGGTLV
+1377 
-1383 ASNVEALGSGDVTDN
+1383 
-1398 ATLEM
+1398 
-1403 NTGGDFANNIGGT
+1403 
-1416 GSVVKSGDKTLTLS
+1416 
-1430 GANSYT
+1430 
-1436 GGTTISG
+1436 
-1443 GTLVASN
+1443 
-1450 VEALGTGNVTDN
+1450 
-1462 ATLELNTGGDFDNAI
+1462 
-1477 SGSGQVVKSGD
+1477 
-1488 GALTLSGANSYSGAT
+1488 LTLSGANSYSGAT
-1503 TISGGTLIAAN
+1503 TISGGTLIATH

-1574 LNSNTVD
+1574 LNGNTVD

-1776 SGSGQVVKSG
+1776 GGSGNVVKSG
-1786 DDVLTLSGANSYS
+1786 ADTLTLSGSNSYT
-1799 GGTLISDGTL
+1799 GGTTISGGTL
-1809 VASNVDALGSGDV
+1809 VASNVEALGTGDV
-1822 TNNATLEMNTGG
+1822 TNNATLELNTGG

-1866 LISDGTL
+1866 LINGGTL

-1883 GDVTNNATLELN
+1883 GDVTDNATLALN

-1903 ISGSGQVVKS
+1903 ISGSGQ
-1913 GDDVLTLSGA
+1913 
-1923 NSYSG
+1923 
-1928 GTLISGGT
+1928 
-1936 LVANNVE
+1936 
-1943 ALGTGDVTDNA
+1943 
-1954 TLEMNTGGDFINNI
+1954 
-1968 GGTGRV
+1968 
-1974 EKSGDDALTLS
+1974 
-1985 GSNTYTGGTTINDGT
+1985 
-2000 LIATSVDA
+2000 
-2008 LGSGDVT
+2008 
-2015 NNAVLELNTGG
+2015 
-2026 DFINNIGGTGRV
+2026 
-2038 EKSGD
+2038 
-2043 ETLTLSGSNT
+2043 
-2053 YTGGTLISGGTLVA
+2053 
-2067 TNVEALGTGDVTD
+2067 
-2080 NAVLEL
+2080 
-2086 NTGGDFINNI
+2086 
-2096 GGTGRVEKSGDD
+2096 
-2108 TLTLSGSN
+2108 
-2116 SYTGGTLISS
+2116 
-2126 GTLVATNVDA
+2126 
-2136 LGSGDV
+2136 
-2142 TDNATLEL
+2142 
-2150 NTGGDFTNNISGSGQ
+2150 
-2165 VVKSGDETLTLSGSN
+2165 
-2180 TYTGGTTINDGTLV
+2180 
-2194 ATSVEALGSGDV
+2194 
-2206 TNDAVLALNTGGDF
+2206 
-2220 ANNIGGTGS
+2220 

-2262 EALGTGDVTNNAT
+2262 EALGSGDVTDDATLELNTGGTFDNAISGSGQVVKSGDKMLTLSGANSYSGGTLISDGTLVASNVEALGTGDVTNNAT
-2275 LELNTGGD
+2275 LALNTGGD

-2289 GNGQVVKSGDDTL
+2289 GSGQVVKSGDDTL
-2302 TFSGSN
+2302 TLSGANS
-2308 TYTGGTTINDGTLVA
+2308 YTGGTTI
-2323 TSVEALGSGDVT
+2323 SG
-2335 NDAVLALNTGGDFA
+2335 
-2349 NNIGGTGSVVKS
+2349 
-2361 GDETLTLSG
+2361 
-2370 SNTYTGSTLISSGT
+2370 
-2384 LVANDVNALGTGD
+2384 
-2397 VTDNATLML
+2397 
-2406 NTGGDF
+2406 
-2412 INNIGGTG
+2412 
-2420 RVEKSGDDTLTL
+2420 
-2432 SGSNSY
+2432 
-2438 TGGTLISS
+2438 
-2446 GTLVATNVDALGSGD
+2446 GTLVATNVDALGTGD
-2461 VTDNATLELNTGGT
+2461 VTNSSTLELNTGGT

-2497 GANSY
+2497 GSNTYTGGTLISGGTLVATNVDALGTGDVTDNATLELNTGGTFDNVISGSGQVVKSGDDTLTLSGANSY
-2502 TGGTLISSGTLVAND
+2502 TGGTLISGGTLVATS
-2517 VNALG
+2517 VEALG
-2522 TGDVTDNAVLELNTG
+2522 SGDVTDNAVLELNTG
-2537 GDFDNA
+2537 GTFDNA
-2543 ISGSGQVVKSGDE
+2543 ISGSGQVVKSGDK

-2639 VHLIDSN
+2639 VHLTDSN

-2653 DHANLGGTL
+2653 DRANLGGTL

-2678 YAYTLIDTDS
+2678 YAYTLIDSDS
-2688 AINSDFAQFTV
+2688 AIDSDFAQFTV

-2831 AAFGGHNSTVN
+2831 AAFGGHNATVN

-2847 QGSLYFVDTFTVNGD
+2847 LGNLYFVDTFTVNGD

-3285 TRLGVRVDGK
+3285 TRLGMRVDGK

>member
-119 MNLDSSTGAT
+119 MNLDSLTGAT

-140 NEDGTIM
+140 SADGTIL
-147 LQNGGSVINDARIEN
+147 LQNGGSVINDGRIEN
-162 NATYEH
+162 SAIYVHNLDYGA
-168 DPEDIP
+168 PEIDAAI
-174 QEYAGVYML
+174 YML

-192 SGVLEGVSGVIVQ
+192 NGVLKGVSGVIVQ
-205 SGEAHI
+205 SGEVHI
-211 TNGGMINSD
+211 TNGGTINSD

-227 VEFRDGTYGT
+227 VELRGGAYGT

-248 SDGSGKI
+248 SDGSNKI
-255 EDAAIYVHT
+255 EDAAIYAHT
-264 LNDMAVSGSVSV
+264 FDDIAAGDSVSV
-276 DNSGLMQSDF
+276 DNSGLLQSDF
-286 ITVALYYGSHFEVV
+286 IAVALYHGAHFEVF
-300 NRVGGVITAGN
+300 NRAGGVITAGN
-311 SSLVGIKST
+311 SSLVGIQSA
-320 AMELKVGVDN
+320 AMELKAGADN

-352 ESTSGGVITNTGS
+352 ENTSGGVITNTGS

-437 SNQGKM
+437 TNQGKM
-443 TGVSDGLVL
+443 TGVSDGLL
-452 SGNNNIVTTSGGEI
+452 ISGNNNIVTTSGGEI

-484 KSGSKITATSTG
+484 KSGSKITTTSTG

-508 ESGSTIVAKDNGI
+508 ESGSAIVAKDNGI

-548 YNSGTSGTITNT
+548 YNSGASGTITNT

-634 LGDTNGVTINGSG
+634 SGDTNGVTISGSG

-657 GGTNAILINSGSKNN
+657 GGTNAVLINSGSKNN
-672 TLTLNTGT
+672 TITLNTGT

-743 SGTLILNGAMTAKGA
+743 SGTLIVNGAMTAKGA

-802 GSGNVIKQ
+802 GSGNVVKQ

-854 LDAANASDPFIVADL
+854 LDAASASDPFIVADL

-897 LTADLTA
+897 LTADLTE
-904 TSGPAIRAKN
+904 TSGPVIRAKN

-953 FDGITINGNAMNPDA
+953 FGDITINGNAMNPDA

-992 ADRYNAAIDAHGTF
+992 ADRDNAAIDAHGTF

-1050 YTGGTT
+1050 YTGSTT
-1056 ISDGTLVAT
+1056 ISEGTLIAT

-1077 NATLELNTGG
+1077 NATLEMNTGG

-1105 TLTLSGSNTYTG
+1105 TLTLSGANSYTG
-1117 GTIISGGT
+1117 GTTISGGT
-1125 LVATNVE
+1125 LVASNVE
-1132 ALGTGDVTDNA
+1132 ALGTGDITDNA

-1151 DFDNAIGGTG
+1151 DFDNVISG
-1161 SVVKSGDKTLT
+1161 SGQVVKSGDKTLT

-1209 ELNTGGDFANNIG
+1209 ELNT
-1222 GTGSVVKSG
+1222 S
-1231 DKTLTLS
+1231 
-1238 GTNSYTGGTTIS
+1238 
-1250 GGTLV
+1250 
-1255 ANNVEALGT
+1255 
-1264 GDVTNNATLELN
+1264 
-1276 TGGDFDNAISG
+1276 
-1287 SGQVVKSGDETLTLS
+1287 
-1302 GANSYTGG
+1302 
-1310 TTISGGTLV
+1310 
-1319 ATNVEALGTG
+1319 
-1329 DITDNAT
+1329 
-1336 LELNAGGDFT
+1336 
-1346 NNIGGTGSVEKS
+1346 
-1358 GDKTLTLSGTNT
+1358 
-1370 YRGGTLI
+1370 
-1377 SGGTLV
+1377 
-1383 ASNVEALGSGDVTDN
+1383 
-1398 ATLEM
+1398 
-1403 NTGGDFANNIGGT
+1403 GDFANNIGGT

-1436 GGTTISG
+1436 GGTIISG
-1443 GTLVASN
+1443 GTLVATN
-1450 VEALGTGNVTDN
+1450 VDALGTGDVIDN

-1488 GALTLSGANSYSGAT
+1488 DTLALSGANSYSGAT

-1574 LNSNTVD
+1574 LDSNTAD

-1786 DDVLTLSGANSYS
+1786 D
-1799 GGTLISDGTL
+1799 
-1809 VASNVDALGSGDV
+1809 
-1822 TNNATLEMNTGG
+1822 E
-1834 DFINN
+1834 
-1839 IGGTGRVEKSGDDT
+1839 T
-1853 LTLSGSNT
+1853 LTLSGTNT
-1861 YTGGT
+1861 
-1866 LISDGTL
+1866 
-1873 VASNVEALGT
+1873 
-1883 GDVTNNATLELN
+1883 
-1895 TGGTFDNA
+1895 
-1903 ISGSGQVVKS
+1903 
-1913 GDDVLTLSGA
+1913 
-1923 NSYSG
+1923 YSG

-1936 LVANNVE
+1936 LVASNVE

-1985 GSNTYTGGTTINDGT
+1985 GSNTYTGGTTINDGTLIATSVDALGSGDVTNNAVLELNTGGDFDNAISGSGQVVKSGDETLTLSGTNSYTDGTLISGGT

-2116 SYTGGTLISS
+2116 SYTGGTLISG

-2142 TDNATLEL
+2142 TNNAVLEL
-2150 NTGGDFTNNISGSGQ
+2150 NTGGTFDNAISGSGQ

-2180 TYTGGTTINDGTLV
+2180 TYTGGTTINDGTLI
-2194 ATSVEALGSGDV
+2194 ATSVDALGTGDVTDNATLEMNTGGDFINNIGGTGRVEKSGDETLTLSGSNTYTGGTTINDGTLIATSVDALGSGDV
-2206 TNDAVLALNTGGDF
+2206 TDNAVLELNTGGDF
-2220 ANNIGGTGS
+2220 DNAISGS
-2229 VVKSGDETLTL
+2229 GQVVKSGDETLTL
-2240 SGTNSYTGG
+2240 SGTNSYTDG
-2249 TTISGGTLVATNV
+2249 TLISGGTLVATNL

-2283 FTNNIS
+2283 FI
-2289 GNGQVVKSGDDTL
+2289 
-2302 TFSGSN
+2302 
-2308 TYTGGTTINDGTLVA
+2308 
-2323 TSVEALGSGDVT
+2323 
-2335 NDAVLALNTGGDFA
+2335 
-2349 NNIGGTGSVVKS
+2349 NNIGGTGRVEKS

-2370 SNTYTGSTLISSGT
+2370 SNTYTGGTLISGGT
-2384 LVANDVNALGTGD
+2384 LVATNVEALGTGD
-2397 VTDNATLML
+2397 VTDNAVLEL

-2438 TGGTLISS
+2438 TGGTLISG

-2502 TGGTLISSGTLVAND
+2502 TGGTLISGGTLVATS
-2517 VNALG
+2517 VEALG
-2522 TGDVTDNAVLELNTG
+2522 SGDVTDNAVLELNTG
-2537 GDFDNA
+2537 GTFDNA
-2543 ISGSGQVVKSGDE
+2543 ISGSGQVVKSGDK

-2607 NLTTHDNAITAIGAG
+2607 NLTTHDNATTAIGAG

-2639 VHLIDSN
+2639 VHLTDSN

-2653 DHANLGGTL
+2653 DRANLGGTL

-2805 EGALWLAETATIGSA
+2805 EGTLWLAETATIGSA

-2831 AAFGGHNSTVN
+2831 AAFGGHNATVN

-2847 QGSLYFVDTFTVNGD
+2847 LGNLYFVDTFTVNGD

-2893 YLNTQLGDDSSPTDK
+2893 YLNTQLGDDNSPTDK

-2939 IEVGGQSDGDFRL
+2939 IEVGGQSDGDFTL

-2983 DDGGEVT
+2983 DDGG
-2990 PPDDGGEVTPP
+2990 D
-3001 DDGGEVTPPD
+3001 
-3011 DGGEVTPPDDGGEV
+3011 
-3025 TPPDDDGE
+3025 
-3033 VTPPDDGGDIT
+3033 VTPPDDGGDVT

-3049 GDITPPDG
+3049 GDVTPPDDGGDVTPPDDGGDVSPPDDGGDVTPPDDGGDVTPPDGDGDVTPPDG
-3057 GDVTPVAPQYRAD
+3057 GDVTPVTPQYRAD

-3095 QYRSADGSIW
+3095 QYRSADGSVW

>member
-1 MNKTYNII
+1 
-9 WNAARGMYIV
+9 
-19 TSELAR
+19 
-25 SGSRAIVSV
+25 
-34 SASCAVTLLAM
+34 
-45 DAAPAVAEET
+45 
-55 RVSIPSQTTTYTLS
+55 
-69 GATPFVVETGNT
+69 
-81 VATDTATS
+81 
-89 AAIVGD
+89 
-95 NSNDWD
+95 
-101 LLIESGA
+101 
-108 VVGSSLTDSQA
+108 
-119 MNLDSSTGAT
+119 
-129 SVHNQGTITGS
+129 
-140 NEDGTIM
+140 
-147 LQNGGSVINDARIEN
+147 
-162 NATYEH
+162 
-168 DPEDIP
+168 
-174 QEYAGVYML
+174 
-183 NGGSYVSSE
+183 
-192 SGVLEGVSGVIVQ
+192 
-205 SGEAHI
+205 
-211 TNGGMINSD
+211 
-220 GSWRSYG
+220 
-227 VEFRDGTYGT
+227 
-237 IVNTGTIITTA
+237 
-248 SDGSGKI
+248 
-255 EDAAIYVHT
+255 
-264 LNDMAVSGSVSV
+264 
-276 DNSGLMQSDF
+276 
-286 ITVALYYGSHFEVV
+286 
-300 NRVGGVITAGN
+300 
-311 SSLVGIKST
+311 
-320 AMELKVGVDN
+320 
-330 LVTNDGTIS
+330 
-339 AYGTAN
+339 
-345 TYGIHYG
+345 
-352 ESTSGGVITNTGS
+352 
-365 ITTTGGGSGDASVY
+365 
-379 VHGNGDG
+379 
-386 TVVNNSGTMSSTV
+386 
-399 YGVYLDSARSKGHTL
+399 
-414 NNQAGGAISANTA
+414 
-427 VAINGNGNTI
+427 
-437 SNQGKM
+437 
-443 TGVSDGLVL
+443 
-452 SGNNNIVTTSGGEI
+452 
-466 SGKNG
+466 
-471 IRVSKGSGNQITA
+471 
-484 KSGSKITATSTG
+484 
-496 ISIAGGNNQVTT
+496 
-508 ESGSTIVAKDNGI
+508 
-521 LINSGAN
+521 
-528 NVTNGG
+528 
-534 SITATG
+534 
-540 SSISYGIQ
+540 
-548 YNSGTSGTITNT
+548 
-560 GTITTTGKGAGDAS
+560 
-574 VYAHGGAVTI
+574 
-584 NNSGTMDSSVFGVYV
+584 
-599 TTGHTLN
+599 
-606 NLAGGSITANTAV
+606 
-619 QLNGNNNTLANAGAI
+619 
-634 LGDTNGVTINGSG
+634 
-647 NTLTSQGKIT
+647 
-657 GGTNAILINSGSKNN
+657 
-672 TLTLNTGT
+672 
-680 EISGSITDDNNSAS
+680 
-694 ANNNLILDGEGTL
+694 
-707 GSSISGLNS
+707 
-716 VTSSGDWTLS
+716 
-726 GATMNLSG
+726 
-734 TTNSALWVK
+734 
-743 SGTLILNGAMTAKGA
+743 
-758 TVDSGTTLQ
+758 
-767 IGNGG
+767 
-772 TLGAFNGDIVD
+772 
-783 NGTLTFNRSD
+783 
-793 AAAYGSVIS
+793 
-802 GSGNVIKQ
+802 
-810 GGGELTLS
+810 
-818 NNNSYSGGTTIAEGT
+818 
-833 LTATAGG
+833 
-840 ALGSGNIDNRAYLK
+840 
-854 LDAANASDPFIVADL
+854 
-869 TTHSGA
+869 
-875 TVEIGAGSTLQA
+875 
-887 NTLTQQDGST
+887 
-897 LTADLTA
+897 
-904 TSGPAIRAKN
+904 
-914 VNLDGTLNVASPASQ
+914 
-929 EPIRSTDDLISLAL
+929 
-943 IESDNAISGD
+943 
-953 FDGITINGNAMNPDA
+953 
-968 FITVV
+968 
-973 GQKNVNDTHYDL
+973 
-985 VETLTWY
+985 
-992 ADRYNAAIDAHGTF
+992 
-1006 NLADADDSFTVN
+1006 
-1018 TVLENVD
+1018 
-1025 ANSGWNGQSLTK
+1025 
-1037 TGAGTLILNAENT
+1037 
-1050 YTGGTT
+1050 
-1056 ISDGTLVAT
+1056 
-1065 NVEAL
+1065 
-1070 GTGNVTD
+1070 
-1077 NATLELNTGG
+1077 
-1087 DFDNAIS
+1087 
-1094 GSGQVVKSGDE
+1094 
-1105 TLTLSGSNTYTG
+1105 
-1117 GTIISGGT
+1117 
-1125 LVATNVE
+1125 
-1132 ALGTGDVTDNA
+1132 
-1143 TLELNTGG
+1143 
-1151 DFDNAIGGTG
+1151 
-1161 SVVKSGDKTLT
+1161 
-1172 LSGANSYTGG
+1172 
-1182 TTISGGTLVASNVE
+1182 

-1209 ELNTGGDFANNIG
+1209 ELNTGGDFTNNIG

-1287 SGQVVKSGDETLTLS
+1287 SGQVVKSGD
-1302 GANSYTGG
+1302 
-1310 TTISGGTLV
+1310 
-1319 ATNVEALGTG
+1319 
-1329 DITDNAT
+1329 
-1336 LELNAGGDFT
+1336 
-1346 NNIGGTGSVEKS
+1346 
-1358 GDKTLTLSGTNT
+1358 KT
-1370 YRGGTLI
+1370 
-1377 SGGTLV
+1377 
-1383 ASNVEALGSGDVTDN
+1383 
-1398 ATLEM
+1398 
-1403 NTGGDFANNIGGT
+1403 
-1416 GSVVKSGDKTLTLS
+1416 
-1430 GANSYT
+1430 
-1436 GGTTISG
+1436 
-1443 GTLVASN
+1443 
-1450 VEALGTGNVTDN
+1450 
-1462 ATLELNTGGDFDNAI
+1462 
-1477 SGSGQVVKSGD
+1477 
-1488 GALTLSGANSYSGAT
+1488 LTLSGANSYSGAT
-1503 TISGGTLIAAN
+1503 TISGGTLIATH

-1656 GKQYELTTA
+1656 GKQYELTTV

-1737 TTISGGTL
+1737 TTISDGTL

-1786 DDVLTLSGANSYS
+1786 DETLTLSGTNTYS
-1799 GGTLISDGTL
+1799 GGTLISG
-1809 VASNVDALGSGDV
+1809 
-1822 TNNATLEMNTGG
+1822 
-1834 DFINN
+1834 
-1839 IGGTGRVEKSGDDT
+1839 
-1853 LTLSGSNT
+1853 
-1861 YTGGT
+1861 
-1866 LISDGTL
+1866 GTL

-1883 GDVTNNATLELN
+1883 GDVTDNAVLELN
-1895 TGGTFDNA
+1895 TGGDFDNA
-1903 ISGSGQVVKS
+1903 ISGSGQV
-1913 GDDVLTLSGA
+1913 
-1923 NSYSG
+1923 
-1928 GTLISGGT
+1928 
-1936 LVANNVE
+1936 
-1943 ALGTGDVTDNA
+1943 
-1954 TLEMNTGGDFINNI
+1954 
-1968 GGTGRV
+1968 
-1974 EKSGDDALTLS
+1974 EKSGDGTLTLS

-2015 NNAVLELNTGG
+2015 DNATLALNTGG
-2026 DFINNIGGTGRV
+2026 TFDNTISGSGKV

-2043 ETLTLSGSNT
+2043 DALTLSGANS
-2053 YTGGTLISGGTLVA
+2053 YTGGTLISGGTLIA
-2067 TNVEALGTGDVTD
+2067 SNVEALGTGDVT
-2080 NAVLEL
+2080 N
-2086 NTGGDFINNI
+2086 
-2096 GGTGRVEKSGDD
+2096 
-2108 TLTLSGSN
+2108 
-2116 SYTGGTLISS
+2116 
-2126 GTLVATNVDA
+2126 
-2136 LGSGDV
+2136 
-2142 TDNATLEL
+2142 NATLEL

-2194 ATSVEALGSGDV
+2194 ATSVDALGSGDVTDNATLALNTGGTFDNTISGSGKVEKSGDDALTLSGANSYTGGTLISGGTLVASNVEALGSGDV
-2206 TNDAVLALNTGGDF
+2206 TDNATLALNTGGTFD
-2220 ANNIGGTGS
+2220 NTISGS
-2229 VVKSGDETLTL
+2229 GQVVKSGDDVLTLSGSNTYTGGTTISGGTLIASNVDALGTGDVTNDATLELNTGGDFTNNISGNGQVVKSGDDTLTFSGSNTYTGGTLISSGTLVANDVNALGTGDVTDNATLELNTGGDFTNNISGSGQVVKSGDDTLTL

-2289 GNGQVVKSGDDTL
+2289 G
-2302 TFSGSN
+2302 
-2308 TYTGGTTINDGTLVA
+2308 
-2323 TSVEALGSGDVT
+2323 
-2335 NDAVLALNTGGDFA
+2335 
-2349 NNIGGTGSVVKS
+2349 
-2361 GDETLTLSG
+2361 
-2370 SNTYTGSTLISSGT
+2370 
-2384 LVANDVNALGTGD
+2384 
-2397 VTDNATLML
+2397 
-2406 NTGGDF
+2406 
-2412 INNIGGTG
+2412 
-2420 RVEKSGDDTLTL
+2420 
-2432 SGSNSY
+2432 
-2438 TGGTLISS
+2438 
-2446 GTLVATNVDALGSGD
+2446 
-2461 VTDNATLELNTGGT
+2461 
-2475 FDNAISG
+2475 

-2502 TGGTLISSGTLVAND
+2502 TGGTLISGGTLVATS
-2517 VNALG
+2517 VEALG
-2522 TGDVTDNAVLELNTG
+2522 SGDVTDNAVLELNTG
-2537 GDFDNA
+2537 GTFDNA
-2543 ISGSGQVVKSGDE
+2543 ISGSGQVVKSGDK

-2581 VEALGSGDIDN
+2581 VNALGSGDIDN

-2607 NLTTHDNAITAIGAG
+2607 NLTTHDNATTAIGAG
-2622 SALRANTLT
+2622 SALRGNTLT

-2639 VHLIDSN
+2639 VHLTDSN

-2705 QVDFLTVDGRVNADD
+2705 QVDFLTVDGRVNAAD

-2736 DNAATDAHGTFTL
+2736 DNAATNAHGTFTL

-2831 AAFGGHNSTVN
+2831 AAFGGHNATVN

-3025 TPPDDDGE
+3025 TPPDD
-3033 VTPPDDGGDIT
+3033 GGDIT
-3044 PPDDG
+3044 PPDDD

-3149 GLMGSYINASTDST
+3149 GLMGSYINANTDST

-3201 IDSWYQYGAY
+3201 IDSWYQYGVY

-3285 TRLGVRVDGK
+3285 TRLGMRVDGK

>member
-1 MNKTYNII
+1 
-9 WNAARGMYIV
+9 
-19 TSELAR
+19 
-25 SGSRAIVSV
+25 
-34 SASCAVTLLAM
+34 
-45 DAAPAVAEET
+45 
-55 RVSIPSQTTTYTLS
+55 
-69 GATPFVVETGNT
+69 
-81 VATDTATS
+81 
-89 AAIVGD
+89 
-95 NSNDWD
+95 
-101 LLIESGA
+101 
-108 VVGSSLTDSQA
+108 
-119 MNLDSSTGAT
+119 
-129 SVHNQGTITGS
+129 
-140 NEDGTIM
+140 
-147 LQNGGSVINDARIEN
+147 
-162 NATYEH
+162 
-168 DPEDIP
+168 
-174 QEYAGVYML
+174 
-183 NGGSYVSSE
+183 
-192 SGVLEGVSGVIVQ
+192 
-205 SGEAHI
+205 
-211 TNGGMINSD
+211 
-220 GSWRSYG
+220 
-227 VEFRDGTYGT
+227 
-237 IVNTGTIITTA
+237 
-248 SDGSGKI
+248 
-255 EDAAIYVHT
+255 
-264 LNDMAVSGSVSV
+264 
-276 DNSGLMQSDF
+276 
-286 ITVALYYGSHFEVV
+286 
-300 NRVGGVITAGN
+300 
-311 SSLVGIKST
+311 
-320 AMELKVGVDN
+320 
-330 LVTNDGTIS
+330 
-339 AYGTAN
+339 
-345 TYGIHYG
+345 
-352 ESTSGGVITNTGS
+352 
-365 ITTTGGGSGDASVY
+365 
-379 VHGNGDG
+379 
-386 TVVNNSGTMSSTV
+386 
-399 YGVYLDSARSKGHTL
+399 
-414 NNQAGGAISANTA
+414 
-427 VAINGNGNTI
+427 
-437 SNQGKM
+437 
-443 TGVSDGLVL
+443 
-452 SGNNNIVTTSGGEI
+452 
-466 SGKNG
+466 
-471 IRVSKGSGNQITA
+471 
-484 KSGSKITATSTG
+484 
-496 ISIAGGNNQVTT
+496 
-508 ESGSTIVAKDNGI
+508 
-521 LINSGAN
+521 
-528 NVTNGG
+528 
-534 SITATG
+534 
-540 SSISYGIQ
+540 
-548 YNSGTSGTITNT
+548 
-560 GTITTTGKGAGDAS
+560 
-574 VYAHGGAVTI
+574 
-584 NNSGTMDSSVFGVYV
+584 
-599 TTGHTLN
+599 
-606 NLAGGSITANTAV
+606 
-619 QLNGNNNTLANAGAI
+619 
-634 LGDTNGVTINGSG
+634 
-647 NTLTSQGKIT
+647 
-657 GGTNAILINSGSKNN
+657 
-672 TLTLNTGT
+672 
-680 EISGSITDDNNSAS
+680 
-694 ANNNLILDGEGTL
+694 
-707 GSSISGLNS
+707 
-716 VTSSGDWTLS
+716 
-726 GATMNLSG
+726 
-734 TTNSALWVK
+734 
-743 SGTLILNGAMTAKGA
+743 
-758 TVDSGTTLQ
+758 
-767 IGNGG
+767 
-772 TLGAFNGDIVD
+772 
-783 NGTLTFNRSD
+783 
-793 AAAYGSVIS
+793 
-802 GSGNVIKQ
+802 
-810 GGGELTLS
+810 
-818 NNNSYSGGTTIAEGT
+818 
-833 LTATAGG
+833 
-840 ALGSGNIDNRAYLK
+840 
-854 LDAANASDPFIVADL
+854 
-869 TTHSGA
+869 
-875 TVEIGAGSTLQA
+875 
-887 NTLTQQDGST
+887 
-897 LTADLTA
+897 
-904 TSGPAIRAKN
+904 
-914 VNLDGTLNVASPASQ
+914 
-929 EPIRSTDDLISLAL
+929 
-943 IESDNAISGD
+943 
-953 FDGITINGNAMNPDA
+953 
-968 FITVV
+968 
-973 GQKNVNDTHYDL
+973 
-985 VETLTWY
+985 
-992 ADRYNAAIDAHGTF
+992 
-1006 NLADADDSFTVN
+1006 
-1018 TVLENVD
+1018 
-1025 ANSGWNGQSLTK
+1025 
-1037 TGAGTLILNAENT
+1037 
-1050 YTGGTT
+1050 
-1056 ISDGTLVAT
+1056 
-1065 NVEAL
+1065 
-1070 GTGNVTD
+1070 D

-1087 DFDNAIS
+1087 DFDNNIGGT
-1094 GSGQVVKSGDE
+1094 GSVVKSGDK
-1105 TLTLSGSNTYTG
+1105 TLTLSGANSYTG
-1117 GTIISGGT
+1117 GTTISGGT

-1132 ALGTGDVTDNA
+1132 ALGSGDVTDNA

-1151 DFDNAIGGTG
+1151 TFDNVISG
-1161 SVVKSGDKTLT
+1161 SGQVVKSGDEMLT

-1209 ELNTGGDFANNIG
+1209 ELNTGGDFDNAIS
-1222 GTGSVVKSG
+1222 GSGQVVKSG
-1231 DKTLTLS
+1231 DDALTLS
-1238 GTNSYTGGTTIS
+1238 GNNSYTGGTLIS
-1250 GGTLV
+1250 DGTLV
-1255 ANNVEALGT
+1255 ASNVEALGS
-1264 GDVTNNATLELN
+1264 GDVTNDAVLELN

-1287 SGQVVKSGDETLTLS
+1287 SGQ
-1302 GANSYTGG
+1302 
-1310 TTISGGTLV
+1310 
-1319 ATNVEALGTG
+1319 
-1329 DITDNAT
+1329 
-1336 LELNAGGDFT
+1336 
-1346 NNIGGTGSVEKS
+1346 
-1358 GDKTLTLSGTNT
+1358 
-1370 YRGGTLI
+1370 
-1377 SGGTLV
+1377 
-1383 ASNVEALGSGDVTDN
+1383 
-1398 ATLEM
+1398 
-1403 NTGGDFANNIGGT
+1403 
-1416 GSVVKSGDKTLTLS
+1416 VVKSGDKTLTLS

-1450 VEALGTGNVTDN
+1450 VEALGSGDITDN

-1488 GALTLSGANSYSGAT
+1488 ETLTLSGTNTYTGGT
-1503 TISGGTLIAAN
+1503 TISGGTLIATH

-1526 ASLLLDASGQFTVT
+1526 ASLLLDASGQFAVT

-1574 LNSNTVD
+1574 LNSNTAD

-1700 VDATLDPASAT
+1700 VDATLDPDSAT

-1729 AENTYTGG
+1729 AENTYTVG

-1786 DDVLTLSGANSYS
+1786 DKMLTLSGTNSYS
-1799 GGTLISDGTL
+1799 GGTLISGGTL
-1809 VASNVDALGSGDV
+1809 VATNVDALGSGDV
-1822 TNNATLEMNTGG
+1822 T
-1834 DFINN
+1834 
-1839 IGGTGRVEKSGDDT
+1839 DD
-1853 LTLSGSNT
+1853 
-1861 YTGGT
+1861 
-1866 LISDGTL
+1866 
-1873 VASNVEALGT
+1873 
-1883 GDVTNNATLELN
+1883 ATLELN

-1913 GDDVLTLSGA
+1913 GDDT
-1923 NSYSG
+1923 
-1928 GTLISGGT
+1928 
-1936 LVANNVE
+1936 
-1943 ALGTGDVTDNA
+1943 
-1954 TLEMNTGGDFINNI
+1954 
-1968 GGTGRV
+1968 
-1974 EKSGDDALTLS
+1974 LTLS
-1985 GSNTYTGGTTINDGT
+1985 GSNTYTGGTIISGGT
-2000 LIATSVDA
+2000 LVASNVEA
-2008 LGSGDVT
+2008 LGTGDVT
-2015 NNAVLELNTGG
+2015 NDAVLELNTGG
-2026 DFINNIGGTGRV
+2026 DFDNAISGSGQV
-2038 EKSGD
+2038 VKSGD

-2067 TNVEALGTGDVTD
+2067 SNVEALGSGDVTNDAVLELNTGGDFTNAISGSGQVVKSGDETLTLSGANSYTGGTLISGGTLIASNVEALGTGDVTD

-2086 NTGGDFINNI
+2086 NTGGDF
-2096 GGTGRVEKSGDD
+2096 
-2108 TLTLSGSN
+2108 
-2116 SYTGGTLISS
+2116 
-2126 GTLVATNVDA
+2126 
-2136 LGSGDV
+2136 
-2142 TDNATLEL
+2142 
-2150 NTGGDFTNNISGSGQ
+2150 
-2165 VVKSGDETLTLSGSN
+2165 
-2180 TYTGGTTINDGTLV
+2180 
-2194 ATSVEALGSGDV
+2194 
-2206 TNDAVLALNTGGDF
+2206 
-2220 ANNIGGTGS
+2220 
-2229 VVKSGDETLTL
+2229 
-2240 SGTNSYTGG
+2240 
-2249 TTISGGTLVATNV
+2249 
-2262 EALGTGDVTNNAT
+2262 
-2275 LELNTGGD
+2275 
-2283 FTNNIS
+2283 
-2289 GNGQVVKSGDDTL
+2289 
-2302 TFSGSN
+2302 
-2308 TYTGGTTINDGTLVA
+2308 
-2323 TSVEALGSGDVT
+2323 
-2335 NDAVLALNTGGDFA
+2335 
-2349 NNIGGTGSVVKS
+2349 
-2361 GDETLTLSG
+2361 
-2370 SNTYTGSTLISSGT
+2370 
-2384 LVANDVNALGTGD
+2384 
-2397 VTDNATLML
+2397 
-2406 NTGGDF
+2406 
-2412 INNIGGTG
+2412 
-2420 RVEKSGDDTLTL
+2420 
-2432 SGSNSY
+2432 
-2438 TGGTLISS
+2438 
-2446 GTLVATNVDALGSGD
+2446 
-2461 VTDNATLELNTGGT
+2461 
-2475 FDNAISG
+2475 DNAISG
-2482 SGQVVKSGDETLTLS
+2482 SGQVEKSGDETLTLS

-2537 GDFDNA
+2537 GTFDNAISGSGQVVKSGDETLTLSGSNTYTGGTTINDGTLIATSVDALGSGDVTDNAVLELNTGGDFDNA

-2556 TLTLSGANSYT
+2556 TLTLSGTNSYTDGTLISGGTLVATNLEALGTGDVTNNATLELNTGGTFDNAISGSGQVVKSGDDALTLSGSNTYT
-2567 GGTTISGGTLVASN
+2567 GGTTISGGTLIATSVDALGSGDVTDNAVLELNTGGTFDNAISGSGQVVKSGDKTLTLSGSNTYTGGTTISGGTLIASN
-2581 VEALGSGDIDN
+2581 VEALGSGNIDN

-2607 NLTTHDNAITAIGAG
+2607 NLTTHDNATTAIGAG
-2622 SALRANTLT
+2622 STLRANTLT

-2639 VHLIDSN
+2639 VHLTDSN

-2705 QVDFLTVDGRVNADD
+2705 QVDFLTVDGRVNAAD

-2774 TYWDGKSLI
+2774 TDWDGKSLI

-2831 AAFGGHNSTVN
+2831 AAFGGHNATVN

-2847 QGSLYFVDTFTVNGD
+2847 LGSLYFVDTFTVNGD

-2939 IEVGGQSDGDFRL
+2939 IEVGGQSDGDFTL

-2983 DDGGEVT
+2983 DDGG
-2990 PPDDGGEVTPP
+2990 D
-3001 DDGGEVTPPD
+3001 
-3011 DGGEVTPPDDGGEV
+3011 
-3025 TPPDDDGE
+3025 
-3033 VTPPDDGGDIT
+3033 VTPPDDGGDVIPPDDGGDVT

-3049 GDITPPDG
+3049 GDVTPPDDGGDVTPPDDGGDVTPPDDGGDVTPPDDDGDITPPDG

-3095 QYRSADGSIW
+3095 QYRSADGSVW

-3285 TRLGVRVDGK
+3285 TRLGMRVDGK